1 MEDRNY
7 YINQSIG
14 NSGVS
19 EVEKFNTI
27 GDYTRQQ
34 DPTFLMKE
42 SRLRPNSGTYFG
54 ASSSRWDKNLP
65 SVDQLMAEGL
75 TADQARGEEQTV
87 FNRIGNALINN
98 AVIAGTTAISGSL
111 GVIWGALDAISNQ
124 ELNKL
129 YDNAVNRKMLEW
141 QESAAQAAP
150 NYYTKDYSE
159 SSIWKKLGTSVF
171 WADLIKNLGFT
182 EGMLIP
188 GMGVSSALSKAP
200 LAAQLIGSSVAGA
213 LSEASTEALQVKQ
226 NKLNLENTQ
235 IADEYNKAILAAKSP
250 EEKALIDQEYKKTL
264 LGIEEDA
271 NKAGNYVLGYN
282 MALLTLSNS
291 LEWGKLFT
299 RGNKASRAAL
309 LAKERSKGIKVGK
322 DGLSLNIEQPW
333 LNTAKN
339 IGERGFQA
347 FTEGTEEVLQ
357 DVAVKSAD
365 LNLNYN
371 SFNESVFN
379 PEKRELANGA
389 IQSLGMAFSQAM
401 KDPDTATDFA
411 MGFLTSVV
419 GSPRF
424 RSPKENG
431 QWRSPMTMEGGVTE
445 FLRERR
451 EYGKRRALVNE
462 INERL
467 SDPTLEEYYK
477 GIVRDTDLTDKANL
491 ALEAG
496 DDFNFHNYQFASMV
510 SDIIMLDNAGQFGL
524 FNTILEKASAVSDA
538 DIKSLI
544 DSGLFQQNGNPMS
557 VEDVRSKI
565 QENVG
570 IMQGLASQ
578 YREMKES
585 LEASKNGSQLSKDAL
600 ENIIYAKMQLDNW
613 KKRQTDISNELMGLY
628 KDEIYDSTD
637 EKAVSP
643 EHFRLLATL
652 PVIRNELKKLVEE
665 SELTDD
671 VKETWIKKID
681 DLNKIQDNMKKF
693 SDKINEYYSSPQK
706 ANAEQEKI
714 KEKAVKKDQKK
725 KTDTAKES
733 LQKATTPREL
743 RNVYNN
749 ILSQGDVTEAELER
763 ALNELAEEGNPV
775 AKENKNIQSLYQG
788 TVAKISEMGLEDTEI
803 ANAIQMLNNAMNSA
817 KNVGEMIEPSNPNYT
832 EATTFFNMENPSSG
846 DPALDKQTFLSAQV
860 AVAKALQKQLMEM
873 GKNAE
878 AAKFT
883 TSENPAP
890 GTNESGTTG
899 NSGVSE
905 VPSAKGHDSIPSASI
920 TSESG
925 EPGVN
930 AGNLPAN
937 YDNSGVEQQ
946 PNTNESQKKEI
957 EEETSTDPNK
967 SWFPLSWFFLGS
979 KKKGVLIPI
988 SDTQAIQKE
997 DASVNFGQ
1005 IPQWIEQNRAQ
1016 EYVDTGNLK
1025 VGDNLVLGIPSDL
1038 KDTNGN
1044 PVIVYYKVEDNNH
1057 IPVGIFTASGNL
1069 AKDIK
1074 SKILEEYKKADQ
1086 SKPFFSSI
1094 TTTVND
1100 VKTGYVE
1107 YGESR
1112 NLDSTDNITFAIVRN
1127 GSLDLGASSIKLN
1140 EVNRPKNISQK
1151 NGMVYIAIPNSRKGM
1166 SGGYTLVGA
1175 KVKKFSS
1182 KEFDLTSPKNAESS
1196 VVKNIRK
1203 SVEAII
1209 NAKTQADLLNR
1220 VQELSKYL
1228 YIPNLNFYI
1237 VEDGTIRVTR
1247 NILDSSG
1254 NVIKKLVKKADGTS
1268 VYENSETVVGVY
1280 KDPEILFG
1288 DLYKMGLNFN
1298 IDRTSINTPEYNKT
1312 ILDSGI
1318 VSINAVNTNHTV
1330 GGWFTANPVGENGEI
1345 KGSKIP
1351 FNNPTPSNTPK
1362 SNDNSIIVTIN
1373 NKQVTLFPTGEYL
1386 SLKDGVRRL
1395 PTNLADVER
1404 YKALYTL
1411 QKQYGNATEGPTMWN
1426 NKAIVGDR
1434 VIDRTTGEWVTGA
1447 AADEVF
1453 RHVYPKPIPA
1463 STIKSRTPKDS
1474 IVVTRTYNGYSV
1486 IFGKE
1491 NKLKNKT
1498 GDIRKKPNGWGKNE
1512 NGLVYYKKELAGR
1525 SGDNITFWF
1534 EEELSD
1540 SDKKI
1545 IESIADAIRLDTN
1558 KFNEL
1563 DYIKGTSQEVQSSDI
1578 LFQNHDDMN
1587 PIEDLSDNSKLPNSK
1602 VGYYLDSRDKKIH
1615 KTYMVSAGEILGTP
1629 VQIIKIP
1636 VLTSGLNSKG
1646 PKKVA
1651 GYNYGIVLPNGQSY
1665 IGTNLNVETPIN
1677 TVFEGIKK
1685 SFEGPGA
1692 GPRGQEFVEKHKKEF
1707 TELKNMPSVFPTEV
1721 ATPIDTEVKQE
1732 TPTTTTDNDEMSFE
1746 DFAALMGANI
1756 GGNPTAK
1763 LREAKKESEKFDIDK
1778 EVKWLSTVLPN
1789 IPVEVVRGLIH
1800 IAGKNA
1806 WGTFSNAG
1814 ITLSNVAAEGTAYHE
1829 AFHAVFS
1836 LGLNGNERANLMKEA
1851 SEESKLTDP
1860 VELEEWLAERFR
1872 EYVINQ
1878 KSKTIGQKIKEF
1890 FKKLWNLI
1898 RGIQEAEPMRYSIY
1912 KKIMSSKYK
1921 NMKIGTTEESSTR
1934 LRPEEY
1940 TPEMLD
1946 ILSTAKYDKDGNI
1959 LAPNGK
1965 PSNLNER
1972 QWVHVRTKA
1981 FKEWFGDWEK
1991 YAPKSDFSKVEEQ
2004 LVLVFERIP
2013 ELSKI
2018 GSIREYAAYLADKFP
2033 NSVDRNVYWHGTNED
2048 FSEGFKSA
2056 KKGKGSGAPETQ
2068 SRNDFYLAK
2077 QAWTVLQYVNGVNR
2091 NSVDKNGFA
2100 HWNKLWWEL
2109 KEIMSNGRR
2118 ENNNWKDMVI
2128 GEETVRQGIPN
2139 KKGVFNRDKGGSN
2152 GKWLSERKADYGY
2165 ENKSDKEF
2173 FEDILGIQ
2181 WGKDTF
2187 NTWTKRNAE
2196 VFKALE
2202 KTQKGIYPAIINTQN
2217 PIREKGQNTYYEE
2230 QRGLFTQAERE
2241 NNDAILGE
2249 QTDNEFGSDVAVVL
2263 NASEKNVHFLGT
2275 KEDVEGFKKWLEENH
2290 ASKVVDENGEPL
2302 VVWHSGMSEIKDN
2315 IFRNKVITTIN
2326 KEEEWVTDKSIED
2339 YIKEGYIISEEDIA
2353 KYNEGKDVEIAK
2365 PNAIYASSERDVS
2378 NSYTK
2383 KSYEASIEFDEEV
2396 EDRAEQKAE
2405 DWGNEEYYL
2414 YLDFL
2419 KTTRDKELASKMTDE
2434 EMLKRHPEG
2443 KEEYI
2448 SPTNPYE
2455 YKDTPIGTELALFS
2469 AIKNPLIVDA
2479 HKSNWNDISFN
2490 GETHTTRTLEKY
2502 ARNNG
2507 YDGIIVKN
2515 VLDIGP
2521 YGRLEA
2527 HKFSTIVAAMNP
2539 NQIKSATDN
2548 TGTYSRKN
2556 DDIRLRKVKEDNELF
2571 LENGYSENWIKN
2583 ATEEEKEVAK
2593 YCIGI

>member
-7 YINQSIG
+7 YINQSID

-19 EVEKFNTI
+19 KVEKFNKI
-27 GDYTRQQ
+27 SDYIRQQ

-54 ASSSRWDKNLP
+54 ASSSKFDKNLP
-65 SVDQLMAEGL
+65 SVEQLMAEGL
-75 TADQARGEEQTV
+75 TADQARGIEQPV
-87 FNRIGNALINN
+87 FNRIGNALVNN

-111 GVIWGALDAISNQ
+111 GVIWGAIDALANQ

-129 YDNAVNRKMLEW
+129 YDNPVNKKMLEL
-141 QESAAQAAP
+141 QEATAKAAP
-150 NYYTKDYSE
+150 NYYTKEYEE
-159 SSIWKKLGTSVF
+159 SSIWKKLGTSIF

-182 EGMLIP
+182 EGMLVP
-188 GMGVSSALSKAP
+188 GMGVSAALSKAP

-213 LSEASTEALQVKQ
+213 LSEASIEALQAKQ
-226 NKLNLENTQ
+226 DKLNLENTQ
-235 IADEYNKAILAAKSP
+235 IANEYNKAILAAKNP
-250 EEKALIDQEYKKTL
+250 EERKLIDQEYNKTL
-264 LGIEEDA
+264 LSMEEDA

-347 FTEGTEEVLQ
+347 FTEGTEELLQ
-357 DVAVKSAD
+357 DVAVKAAD
-365 LNLNYN
+365 LNPNYN

-379 PEKRELANGA
+379 PEKRELANSSL
-389 IQSLGMAFSQAM
+389 QSLGMAFSQAM
-401 KDPDTATDFA
+401 KDSDTATDFA
-411 MGFLTSVV
+411 MGFFTSIL

-424 RSPKENG
+424 RGPKENG
-431 QWRSPMTMEGGVTE
+431 KWRSPITMEGGITE

-451 EYGKRRALVNE
+451 EYGKRKALVDD
-462 INERL
+462 INRRL
-467 SDPTLEEYYK
+467 SDPTFEEYYK
-477 GIVRDTDLTDKANL
+477 GIVRDADLTDKANL

-496 DDFNFHNYQFASMV
+496 DEFNFHNYQFASMI
-510 SDIIMLDNAGQFGL
+510 SDIIMFDNVGQFNL
-524 FNTILEKASAVSDA
+524 FNNILDKASAISDSE
-538 DIKSLI
+538 IKSLI

-557 VEDVRSKI
+557 EEDARNKI
-565 QENVG
+565 QENVEL
-570 IMQGLASQ
+570 MRGLASQ
-578 YREMKES
+578 YRKIKEN
-585 LEASKNGSQLSKDAL
+585 LEASDNGSQLSKDAL

-613 KKRQTDISNELMGLY
+613 RKRQTDISNELMNLY
-628 KDEIYDSTD
+628 KDDIYDSTD

-652 PVIRNELKKLVEE
+652 PAIRDELKRLIEE

-671 VKETWIKKID
+671 VKETWIKKIE

-706 ANAEQEKI
+706 ANIAQEKI
-714 KEKAVKKDQKK
+714 KEKAVKNDQKRK
-725 KTDTAKES
+725 VDIAKEQ
-733 LQKATTPREL
+733 LQKATTPKAL
-743 RNVYNN
+743 RSVYNG
-749 ILSQGDVTEAELER
+749 ILNKGDLTETEL
-763 ALNELAEEGNPV
+763 AKAVNELIEEGNTV
-775 AKENKNIQSLYQG
+775 AVENKNIQSLYQG
-788 TVAKISEMGLEDTEI
+788 TIAKISNMGLDNQETS
-803 ANAIQMLNNAMNSA
+803 NAIQMLNTAMNNA
-817 KNVGEMIEPSNPNYT
+817 RNVAEMIEPSNPSYT
-832 EATTFFNMENPSSG
+832 EISTFFNSENPSSG
-846 DPALDKQTFLSAQV
+846 NPVLDKETFLKAQV
-860 AVAKALQKQLMEM
+860 IVAKALQEQLKEM

-883 TSENPAP
+883 TTENPAP

-905 VPSAKGHDSIPSASI
+905 APSAKGHDSIPSASI
-920 TSESG
+920 TSEAG
-925 EPGVN
+925 EPGVS

-946 PNTNESQKKEI
+946 PDTNESQKKEMD
-957 EEETSTDPNK
+957 EETPIDPNK

-979 KKKGVLIPI
+979 KKKRILIPI
-988 SDTQAIQKE
+988 SDTQAIKKE

-1005 IPQWIEQNRAQ
+1005 IPQWIEQNRVQ
-1016 EYVDTGNLK
+1016 EHVDTGHLK
-1025 VGDNLVLGIPSDL
+1025 IGDKLVLGIPSDL
-1038 KDTNGN
+1038 KDINGN
-1044 PVIVYYKVEDNNH
+1044 PVIVYYKVIGDDYM
-1057 IPVGIFTASGNL
+1057 PVGIFTASGNL
-1069 AKDIK
+1069 AKNTK
-1074 SKILEEYKKADQ
+1074 SKILEEYKKVDQ

-1151 NGMVYIAIPNSRKGM
+1151 NGMVYITIPNSRKGM

-1175 KVKKFSS
+1175 KVKKFNS

-1196 VVKNIRK
+1196 IVKNIRK

-1220 VQELSKYL
+1220 LQELSKYL

-1237 VEDGTIRVTR
+1237 VGDGIIRVTR
-1247 NILDSSG
+1247 NVLDNSG

-1280 KDPEILFG
+1280 KDPESLFG

-1330 GGWFTANPVGENGEI
+1330 GGWFTANPIGENGEI

-1351 FNNPTPSNTPK
+1351 FNNPTPSNTPQ
-1362 SNDNSIIVTIN
+1362 SNDNNIIVTIN

-1395 PTNLADVER
+1395 PTNPADVER

-1411 QKQYGNATEGPTMWN
+1411 QKQYGNATEGSTMWN
-1426 NKAIVGDR
+1426 NKAIINGK
-1434 VIDRTTGEWVTGA
+1434 VIDRTTGEWVIGA
-1447 AADEVF
+1447 AADEV
-1453 RHVYPKPIPA
+1453 RNYVNPKVVA
-1463 STIKSRTPKDS
+1463 TNTEKSDT
-1474 IVVTRTYNGYSV
+1474 
-1486 IFGKE
+1486 
-1491 NKLKNKT
+1491 L
-1498 GDIRKKPNGWGKNE
+1498 
-1512 NGLVYYKKELAGR
+1512 
-1525 SGDNITFWF
+1525 F
-1534 EEELSD
+1534 E
-1540 SDKKI
+1540 
-1545 IESIADAIRLDTN
+1545 
-1558 KFNEL
+1558 
-1563 DYIKGTSQEVQSSDI
+1563 
-1578 LFQNHDDMN
+1578 NHDNMN
-1587 PIEDLSDNSKLPNSK
+1587 PIEDLSDNSKFPNSK
-1602 VGYYLDSRDKKIH
+1602 IGYYLDSRDKKIH

-1646 PKKVA
+1646 PKKLA

-1685 SFEGPGA
+1685 SFEGPGV
-1692 GPRGQEFVEKHKKEF
+1692 GPKGQEFVEKHKKEF

-1721 ATPIDTEVKQE
+1721 AAPIGTEVKQE
-1732 TPTTTTDNDEMSFE
+1732 TPATTADNDEMSFE
-1746 DFAALMGANI
+1746 DFAAMMGADI
-1756 GGNPTAK
+1756 SGNPTAK
-1763 LREAKKESEKFDIDK
+1763 LREANKESEKFDIDK
-1778 EVKWLSTVLPN
+1778 EIKWLSNVLPN
-1789 IPVEVVRGLIH
+1789 IPVETVEGLIH

-1814 ITLSNVAAEGTAYHE
+1814 ITLSSVAADGTAYHE

-1860 VELEEWLAERFR
+1860 VEIEEWLAERFR

-1878 KSKTIGQKIKEF
+1878 KSKTVGQKIKEF

-1921 NMKIGTTEESSTR
+1921 NIKVGTTEESSTR

-1965 PSNLNER
+1965 PSNLDER
-1972 QWVHVRTKA
+1972 QWIHVRTKA
-1981 FKEWFGDWEK
+1981 FKEWFGDWEND
-1991 YAPKSDFSKVEEQ
+1991 PK
-2004 LVLVFERIP
+2004 
-2013 ELSKI
+2013 
-2018 GSIREYAAYLADKFP
+2018 
-2033 NSVDRNVYWHGTNED
+2033 N
-2048 FSEGFKSA
+2048 
-2056 KKGKGSGAPETQ
+2056 
-2068 SRNDFYLAK
+2068 
-2077 QAWTVLQYVNGVNR
+2077 
-2091 NSVDKNGFA
+2091 
-2100 HWNKLWWEL
+2100 
-2109 KEIMSNGRR
+2109 
-2118 ENNNWKDMVI
+2118 
-2128 GEETVRQGIPN
+2128 
-2139 KKGVFNRDKGGSN
+2139 
-2152 GKWLSERKADYGY
+2152 
-2165 ENKSDKEF
+2165 
-2173 FEDILGIQ
+2173 
-2181 WGKDTF
+2181 
-2187 NTWTKRNAE
+2187 
-2196 VFKALE
+2196 
-2202 KTQKGIYPAIINTQN
+2202 
-2217 PIREKGQNTYYEE
+2217 
-2230 QRGLFTQAERE
+2230 
-2241 NNDAILGE
+2241 
-2249 QTDNEFGSDVAVVL
+2249 
-2263 NASEKNVHFLGT
+2263 
-2275 KEDVEGFKKWLEENH
+2275 

-2315 IFRNKVITTIN
+2315 TFRNKVITTIN
-2326 KEEEWVTDKSIED
+2326 KEEEWITNKSIED

-2396 EDRAEQKAE
+2396 EDRAEQRAE

-2443 KEEYI
+2443 KEKYI

-2455 YKDTPIGTELALFS
+2455 YKDIPIGTELAIFS

-2479 HKSNWNDISFN
+2479 HESNWNDISFN

-2527 HKFSTIVAAMNP
+2527 NKFSTVVAAMNS

-2548 TGTYSRKN
+2548 TGTYSKEN
-2556 DDIRLRKVKEDNELF
+2556 NDIRLRRIKEDNELF

-2583 ATEEEKEVAK
+2583 ATKEEKEIAK

>member
-7 YINQSIG
+7 YINQGID

-19 EVEKFNTI
+19 KVEKFNKI
-27 GDYTRQQ
+27 SDYTRQQ
-34 DPTFLMKE
+34 DPTFLMEE

-54 ASSSRWDKNLP
+54 ASSSKFDNNLP

-75 TADQARGEEQTV
+75 TADQARGIEQPV
-87 FNRIGNALINN
+87 FNRIGNALVNN

-111 GVIWGALDAISNQ
+111 GVIWGAIDALANQ

-129 YDNAVNRKMLEW
+129 YDNPVNKKMLEL
-141 QESAAQAAP
+141 QEATAKAAP
-150 NYYTKDYSE
+150 NYYTKEYEE
-159 SSIWKKLGTSVF
+159 SSIWKKLGTSIF

-188 GMGVSSALSKAP
+188 GMGVSAALSKTPMAM
-200 LAAQLIGSSVAGA
+200 QLIGSSVAGA
-213 LSEASTEALQVKQ
+213 LSEASIEAIQAKQ
-226 NKLNLENTQ
+226 DKLNLESTQ
-235 IADEYNKAILAAKSP
+235 IANEYNKAILAAKSP
-250 EEKALIDQEYKKTL
+250 EERRLIDQEYNKTL
-264 LGIEEDA
+264 QGIEDDA
-271 NKAGNYVLGYN
+271 NKVGNYVLGYN
-282 MALLTLSNS
+282 MALLTATNS
-291 LEWGKLFT
+291 LEWEKLFT
-299 RGNKASRAAL
+299 RGNKASRAAI
-309 LAKERSKGIKVGK
+309 LAKERSQGIKAAK

-339 IGERGFQA
+339 LGSRGYQA
-347 FTEGTEEVLQ
+347 LTEGMEEVLQ
-357 DVAVKSAD
+357 DVAVKAAD
-365 LNLNYN
+365 LNPNYN

-379 PEKRELANGA
+379 PEKRELANSSL
-389 IQSLGMAFSQAM
+389 QSLGMAFSQAM
-401 KDPDTATDFA
+401 KDSDTATDFA
-411 MGFLTSVV
+411 MGFFTSVL

-431 QWRSPMTMEGGVTE
+431 KWRSPITMEGGVTE
-445 FLRERR
+445 FLKERR
-451 EYGKRRALVNE
+451 EYGKRKALVDE
-462 INERL
+462 INRRL
-467 SDPTLEEYYK
+467 SDPTFEEYYK
-477 GIVRDTDLTDKANL
+477 GIVRDNDLTSKANL

-496 DDFNFHNYQFASMV
+496 DEFNFHNYQFASMI
-510 SDIIMLDNAGQFGL
+510 SDIIMFDNVGQFNL
-524 FNTILEKASAVSDA
+524 FNNILDKASAISDSE
-538 DIKSLI
+538 IKSLI

-557 VEDVRSKI
+557 EEDARNKI
-565 QENVG
+565 QENVEL
-570 IMQGLASQ
+570 MRGLASQ
-578 YREMKES
+578 YRKIKEN
-585 LEASKNGSQLSKDAL
+585 LEASDNGSQLSKDAL

-613 KKRQTDISNELMGLY
+613 RKRQTDISNELMNLY

-643 EHFRLLATL
+643 EHFRLLSTL
-652 PVIRNELKKLVEE
+652 PVIRDELKRLIEE

-671 VKETWIKKID
+671 VKETWIKKIE

-706 ANAEQEKI
+706 ANIAQEKI
-714 KEKAVKKDQKK
+714 KEKAVKNDQKRK
-725 KTDTAKES
+725 VDIAKEQ
-733 LQKATTPREL
+733 LQKATTPKAL
-743 RNVYNN
+743 RNVYNG
-749 ILSQGDVTEAELER
+749 ILNKGDLTEAELTK
-763 ALNELAEEGNPV
+763 AVNELIEKGNTV
-775 AKENKNIQSLYQG
+775 AVENKNIQSLYQG
-788 TVAKISEMGLEDTEI
+788 TVAKISNMGLDNQETS
-803 ANAIQMLNNAMNSA
+803 NAIQMLNTAMNNA
-817 KNVGEMIEPSNPNYT
+817 RNVAEMIEPSNPSYT
-832 EATTFFNMENPSSG
+832 EISTFFNSENPSSG
-846 DPALDKQTFLSAQV
+846 NPVLDKETFLKAQV
-860 AVAKALQKQLMEM
+860 IVAKALQEQLKEM

-883 TSENPAP
+883 TTENPAP

-905 VPSAKGHDSIPSASI
+905 APSAKGHDSIPSASI
-920 TSESG
+920 TSENG
-925 EPGVN
+925 EPGVS

-946 PNTNESQKKEI
+946 PDTNESQKKEMD
-957 EEETSTDPNK
+957 EETPIDPNK

-1005 IPQWIEQNRAQ
+1005 IPQWIEQNRVQ
-1016 EYVDTGNLK
+1016 EHVDTGYLK
-1025 VGDNLVLGIPSDL
+1025 VGDKLVLGIPSDL
-1038 KDTNGN
+1038 KDINGN
-1044 PVIVYYKVEDNNH
+1044 PVIVYYKVIGDDYM
-1057 IPVGIFTASGNL
+1057 PVGIFTASGNL
-1069 AKDIK
+1069 AKNIK
-1074 SKILEEYKKADQ
+1074 SKVLEEYKKADR
-1086 SKPFFSSI
+1086 SKSFFSSI

-1100 VKTGYVE
+1100 IKTGYVE

-1112 NLDSTDNITFAIVRN
+1112 TLDSTDDITFAIVRN

-1151 NGMVYIAIPNSRKGM
+1151 NGMVYIAIPNSRIGM

-1175 KVKKFSS
+1175 KVKKFNS
-1182 KEFDLTSPKNAESS
+1182 KEFDLTSPKNAESP

-1220 VQELSKYL
+1220 LQELSKYL

-1237 VEDGTIRVTR
+1237 VGDGAIRVTK
-1247 NILDSSG
+1247 NVLDISG
-1254 NVIKKLVKKADGTS
+1254 KVVKKLVKKANGTS

-1280 KDPEILFG
+1280 KDPESLFG

-1312 ILDSGI
+1312 IIDSGI

-1351 FNNPTPSNTPK
+1351 FNNPTPSNTPQ

-1395 PTNLADVER
+1395 PINPSDVER

-1426 NKAIVGDR
+1426 NKAVINGK
-1434 VIDRTTGEWVTGA
+1434 VIDRTTGEWVIGA
-1447 AADEVF
+1447 AADEVINKIN
-1453 RHVYPKPIPA
+1453 PKPSPT
-1463 STIKSRTPKDS
+1463 STTKETQSTDS
-1474 IVVTRTYNGYSV
+1474 I
-1486 IFGKE
+1486 
-1491 NKLKNKT
+1491 
-1498 GDIRKKPNGWGKNE
+1498 
-1512 NGLVYYKKELAGR
+1512 
-1525 SGDNITFWF
+1525 
-1534 EEELSD
+1534 
-1540 SDKKI
+1540 
-1545 IESIADAIRLDTN
+1545 
-1558 KFNEL
+1558 
-1563 DYIKGTSQEVQSSDI
+1563 
-1578 LFQNHDDMN
+1578 FQNHDDMN
-1587 PIEDLSDNSKLPNSK
+1587 PIEDLSDNSKFPNSK
-1602 VGYYLDSRDKKIH
+1602 VGYYLDSRDNKIH

-1677 TVFEGIKK
+1677 TVFEGIRK

-1721 ATPIDTEVKQE
+1721 SAPIDTEVKQE
-1732 TPTTTTDNDEMSFE
+1732 TPATTTDNDEMSFE
-1746 DFAALMGANI
+1746 DFAAMMGADI
-1756 GGNPTAK
+1756 SGNPTAK

-1778 EVKWLSTVLPN
+1778 EIKWLSTALPN
-1789 IPVEVVRGLIH
+1789 IPVETVEGLIH

-1921 NMKIGTTEESSTR
+1921 NIKVGTTEESSTR

-1946 ILSTAKYDKDGNI
+1946 ILSTAKYDKNGNI

-1981 FKEWFGDWEK
+1981 FKEWFGDWENN
-1991 YAPKSDFSKVEEQ
+1991 P
-2004 LVLVFERIP
+2004 
-2013 ELSKI
+2013 
-2018 GSIREYAAYLADKFP
+2018 
-2033 NSVDRNVYWHGTNED
+2033 
-2048 FSEGFKSA
+2048 SE
-2056 KKGKGSGAPETQ
+2056 
-2068 SRNDFYLAK
+2068 
-2077 QAWTVLQYVNGVNR
+2077 
-2091 NSVDKNGFA
+2091 
-2100 HWNKLWWEL
+2100 
-2109 KEIMSNGRR
+2109 
-2118 ENNNWKDMVI
+2118 
-2128 GEETVRQGIPN
+2128 
-2139 KKGVFNRDKGGSN
+2139 
-2152 GKWLSERKADYGY
+2152 
-2165 ENKSDKEF
+2165 
-2173 FEDILGIQ
+2173 
-2181 WGKDTF
+2181 
-2187 NTWTKRNAE
+2187 
-2196 VFKALE
+2196 
-2202 KTQKGIYPAIINTQN
+2202 
-2217 PIREKGQNTYYEE
+2217 
-2230 QRGLFTQAERE
+2230 
-2241 NNDAILGE
+2241 
-2249 QTDNEFGSDVAVVL
+2249 
-2263 NASEKNVHFLGT
+2263 
-2275 KEDVEGFKKWLEENH
+2275 

-2302 VVWHSGMSEIKDN
+2302 VVYHGTSSAPFNIFDKNRIGSRNLFGTHKEGFYFTDLKENAKSVAIKMNRGDLIINGEPLFKSDYPFLDSDYISKKVGYKVSDKFADIKIAKSPYDINVIKDYYKAIGEKVEVIELQEGNEN
-2315 IFRNKVITTIN
+2315 IYPSFLN
-2326 KEEEWVTDKSIED
+2326 
-2339 YIKEGYIISEEDIA
+2339 IKEMPIKDYEGQNLMDTHSIDFDNFVKEA
-2353 KYNEGKDVEIAK
+2353 KEGGKLQNIKD
-2365 PNAIYASSERDVS
+2365 
-2378 NSYTK
+2378 
-2383 KSYEASIEFDEEV
+2383 
-2396 EDRAEQKAE
+2396 
-2405 DWGNEEYYL
+2405 GNFKLANTY
-2414 YLDFL
+2414 FV
-2419 KTTRDKELASKMTDE
+2419 KE
-2434 EMLKRHPEG
+2434 
-2443 KEEYI
+2443 
-2448 SPTNPYE
+2448 
-2455 YKDTPIGTELALFS
+2455 
-2469 AIKNPLIVDA
+2469 
-2479 HKSNWNDISFN
+2479 
-2490 GETHTTRTLEKY
+2490 
-2502 ARNNG
+2502 
-2507 YDGIIVKN
+2507 
-2515 VLDIGP
+2515 
-2521 YGRLEA
+2521 
-2527 HKFSTIVAAMNP
+2527 P

-2548 TGTYSRKN
+2548 IGTYSKEN
-2556 DDIRLRKVKEDNELF
+2556 NDIRLRKIEEDNKLF

-2583 ATEEEKEVAK
+2583 ATEEEKEIAK

>member
-7 YINQSIG
+7 YINQGID

-19 EVEKFNTI
+19 KVEKFNKI
-27 GDYTRQQ
+27 SDYIRQQ
-34 DPTFLMKE
+34 DPTFLMEE

-54 ASSSRWDKNLP
+54 ASSSKFDNNLP
-65 SVDQLMAEGL
+65 SVDQLMAEDL
-75 TADQARGEEQTV
+75 TADQARGIEQPV
-87 FNRIGNALINN
+87 FNRIGNALVNN

-111 GVIWGALDAISNQ
+111 GVIWGAIDALANQ

-129 YDNAVNRKMLEW
+129 YDNPVNRKMLEL
-141 QESAAQAAP
+141 QEATAKAAP
-150 NYYTKDYSE
+150 NYYTKEYEE
-159 SSIWKKLGTSVF
+159 SSIWKKLGTSIF

-182 EGMLIP
+182 EGMLVP
-188 GMGVSSALSKAP
+188 GMGVSAALSKAP
-200 LAAQLIGSSVAGA
+200 MAMQLIGSSVAGA
-213 LSEASTEALQVKQ
+213 LSEASIEAIQAKQ
-226 NKLNLENTQ
+226 DKLNSENIQ
-235 IADEYNKAILAAKSP
+235 IANEYNKAILAAKSP
-250 EEKALIDQEYKKTL
+250 EEKRLIDQEYNKTL
-264 LGIEEDA
+264 QGIEDDA
-271 NKAGNYVLGYN
+271 NKVGNYVLGYN
-282 MALLTLSNS
+282 MALLTATNS

-299 RGNKASRAAL
+299 RGNKASRAAI
-309 LAKERSKGIKVGK
+309 LAKERSQGIKAAK

-339 IGERGFQA
+339 LGSRGYQA
-347 FTEGTEEVLQ
+347 LTEGMEELLQ

-365 LNLNYN
+365 LNPNYN

-379 PEKRELANGA
+379 PEKRELANSSL
-389 IQSLGMAFSQAM
+389 QSLGMAFSQAM
-401 KDPDTATDFA
+401 KDSDTATDFA
-411 MGFLTSVV
+411 MGFFTSVL

-424 RSPKENG
+424 RGPKENG
-431 QWRSPMTMEGGVTE
+431 KWRSPVTMEGGVTE

-451 EYGKRRALVNE
+451 EYGKRKALVDE
-462 INERL
+462 INRRL
-467 SDPTLEEYYK
+467 SDPTFEEYYK
-477 GIVRDTDLTDKANL
+477 GIVRDNDLTDKANL

-496 DDFNFHNYQFASMV
+496 DEFNFHNYQFASMI
-510 SDIIMLDNAGQFGL
+510 SDIIMFDNVGQFNL
-524 FNTILEKASAVSDA
+524 FNNILDKASAISDSE
-538 DIKSLI
+538 IKSLI

-557 VEDVRSKI
+557 EEDARNKI
-565 QENVG
+565 QENVEL
-570 IMQGLASQ
+570 MRGLASQ
-578 YREMKES
+578 YRKIKEN
-585 LEASKNGSQLSKDAL
+585 LEASDNGSQLSKDAL

-613 KKRQTDISNELMGLY
+613 RKRQTDISNELVNLY
-628 KDEIYDSTD
+628 KDDIYDSTD

-652 PVIRNELKKLVEE
+652 PAIRDELKRLVEE

-671 VKETWIKKID
+671 VKETWIKKIE

-706 ANAEQEKI
+706 ANIAQEKI
-714 KEKAVKKDQKK
+714 KEKAVKNDQKRK
-725 KTDTAKES
+725 VDIAKEQ
-733 LQKATTPREL
+733 LQKATTPKAL
-743 RNVYNN
+743 RNVYNG
-749 ILSQGDVTEAELER
+749 ILNKGDLTETELTK
-763 ALNELAEEGNPV
+763 AVNELTEEGNPV
-775 AKENKNIQSLYQG
+775 AVENKNIQSLYQG
-788 TVAKISEMGLEDTEI
+788 TVAKISNMGVDNQETS
-803 ANAIQMLNNAMNSA
+803 NAIQMLNTAMNNA
-817 KNVGEMIEPSNPNYT
+817 RNVAEMIEPSNPSYT
-832 EATTFFNMENPSSG
+832 EISTFFNSENPSSG
-846 DPALDKQTFLSAQV
+846 NPVLDKETFLKAQV
-860 AVAKALQKQLMEM
+860 IVAKALQEQLKEM

-883 TSENPAP
+883 TTENPAP

-905 VPSAKGHDSIPSASI
+905 APSAKGHDSTPSASI
-920 TSESG
+920 TSENG
-925 EPGVN
+925 EPGVS

-946 PNTNESQKKEI
+946 PDTNESQKKEMDD
-957 EEETSTDPNK
+957 ETPIDPNK

-979 KKKGVLIPI
+979 KKKKRVLIPI
-988 SDTQAIQKE
+988 SNKQAIQKE

-1005 IPQWIEQNRAQ
+1005 IPQWIEQNRVQ
-1016 EYVDTGNLK
+1016 EHVDTGHLK
-1025 VGDNLVLGIPSDL
+1025 VGDKLVLGIPSDL
-1038 KDTNGN
+1038 KDINGN
-1044 PVIVYYKVEDNNH
+1044 PVIVYYKVIGDDYM
-1057 IPVGIFTASGNL
+1057 PVGIFTASGNL
-1069 AKDIK
+1069 AKNIE

-1086 SKPFFSSI
+1086 SKSFFSSI

-1100 VKTGYVE
+1100 TKTGYVE

-1112 NLDSTDNITFAIVRN
+1112 ILDSTDNITFAIVRN

-1166 SGGYTLVGA
+1166 SGGYTLVGV
-1175 KVKKFSS
+1175 KVKKFNS
-1182 KEFDLTSPKNAESS
+1182 KEFDLTSPKNAESPI
-1196 VVKNIRK
+1196 VKNIRK

-1209 NAKTQADLLNR
+1209 NVKTQADLLNR
-1220 VQELSKYL
+1220 LQELSKYL

-1237 VEDGTIRVTR
+1237 VGDGTIRVTK
-1247 NILDSSG
+1247 NVLDISG
-1254 NVIKKLVKKADGTS
+1254 NVVKKLVKKANGTS

-1280 KDPEILFG
+1280 KDPESLFG

-1351 FNNPTPSNTPK
+1351 FNNPTPSNTPQ
-1362 SNDNSIIVTIN
+1362 SNDNSIVVTIN

-1386 SLKDGVRRL
+1386 SLKDGVRRF
-1395 PTNLADVER
+1395 PTNPADVER

-1411 QKQYGNATEGPTMWN
+1411 QKQYGNATEGSTMWN
-1426 NKAIVGDR
+1426 NKAVINGK
-1434 VIDRTTGEWVTGA
+1434 VIDRTTGEWVIGA
-1447 AADEVF
+1447 AADEVINKIN
-1453 RHVYPKPIPA
+1453 PKPSPT
-1463 STIKSRTPKDS
+1463 STTKGTQSTDS
-1474 IVVTRTYNGYSV
+1474 I
-1486 IFGKE
+1486 
-1491 NKLKNKT
+1491 
-1498 GDIRKKPNGWGKNE
+1498 
-1512 NGLVYYKKELAGR
+1512 
-1525 SGDNITFWF
+1525 
-1534 EEELSD
+1534 
-1540 SDKKI
+1540 
-1545 IESIADAIRLDTN
+1545 
-1558 KFNEL
+1558 
-1563 DYIKGTSQEVQSSDI
+1563 
-1578 LFQNHDDMN
+1578 FQNHDDMN
-1587 PIEDLSDNSKLPNSK
+1587 PIEDLSDNSKFPNSK
-1602 VGYYLDSRDKKIH
+1602 VGYYLDSRDSKIH

-1646 PKKVA
+1646 PKKLA

-1677 TVFEGIKK
+1677 TVFEGIRK

-1721 ATPIDTEVKQE
+1721 AAPIGTEVKQE
-1732 TPTTTTDNDEMSFE
+1732 TPATTADNDEMSFE
-1746 DFAALMGANI
+1746 DFAAMMGVDI
-1756 GGNPTAK
+1756 GSNPTAK

-1778 EVKWLSTVLPN
+1778 EIKWLSTALPN
-1789 IPVEVVRGLIH
+1789 IPVETVEGLIH

-1814 ITLSNVAAEGTAYHE
+1814 ITLSNVAADGTAYHE

-1898 RGIQEAEPMRYSIY
+1898 KGVQEAEPMRYSIY

-1921 NMKIGTTEESSTR
+1921 NIRVGTAKEDSTR

-1946 ILSTAKYDKDGNI
+1946 ILSTAKYDKNGNI

-1965 PSNLNER
+1965 PSNLDER

-1981 FKEWFGDWEK
+1981 FKDWFGDWENN
-1991 YAPKSDFSKVEEQ
+1991 P
-2004 LVLVFERIP
+2004 
-2013 ELSKI
+2013 
-2018 GSIREYAAYLADKFP
+2018 
-2033 NSVDRNVYWHGTNED
+2033 
-2048 FSEGFKSA
+2048 SE
-2056 KKGKGSGAPETQ
+2056 
-2068 SRNDFYLAK
+2068 
-2077 QAWTVLQYVNGVNR
+2077 
-2091 NSVDKNGFA
+2091 
-2100 HWNKLWWEL
+2100 
-2109 KEIMSNGRR
+2109 
-2118 ENNNWKDMVI
+2118 
-2128 GEETVRQGIPN
+2128 
-2139 KKGVFNRDKGGSN
+2139 
-2152 GKWLSERKADYGY
+2152 
-2165 ENKSDKEF
+2165 
-2173 FEDILGIQ
+2173 
-2181 WGKDTF
+2181 
-2187 NTWTKRNAE
+2187 
-2196 VFKALE
+2196 
-2202 KTQKGIYPAIINTQN
+2202 
-2217 PIREKGQNTYYEE
+2217 
-2230 QRGLFTQAERE
+2230 
-2241 NNDAILGE
+2241 
-2249 QTDNEFGSDVAVVL
+2249 
-2263 NASEKNVHFLGT
+2263 
-2275 KEDVEGFKKWLEENH
+2275 

-2302 VVWHSGMSEIKDN
+2302 VVWHSGMSEIEDN

-2326 KEEEWVTDKSIED
+2326 KAEEWVTDKNIED
-2339 YIKEGYIISEEDIA
+2339 YIKEGYIISKEDIT
-2353 KYNEGKDVEIAK
+2353 KYNEGKDVEITK

-2396 EDRAEQKAE
+2396 EDRAEQRAE

-2448 SPTNPYE
+2448 SPTNPYK
-2455 YKDTPIGTELALFS
+2455 YQDTPIGTELALFS

-2527 HKFSTIVAAMNP
+2527 HKFSTVVAAMNP

-2548 TGTYSRKN
+2548 TGTYSKEN
-2556 DDIRLRKVKEDNELF
+2556 DDIRLRKIEEDNTLF

-2583 ATEEEKEVAK
+2583 ATEEEKEIAK

>member
-1 MEDRNY
+1 MGDRNY
-7 YINQSIG
+7 YINQGIG

-19 EVEKFNTI
+19 EVEKFNKI
-27 GDYTRQQ
+27 SDYIRQQ
-34 DPTFLMKE
+34 DPTFFMRE

-54 ASSSRWDKNLP
+54 ASSSKWDKNLP

-87 FNRIGNALINN
+87 FNRISNALINN

-111 GVIWGALDAISNQ
+111 GVIWGALDALSNQ

-150 NYYTKDYSE
+150 NYYTKGYSE

-182 EGMLIP
+182 EGMLVP

-213 LSEASTEALQVKQ
+213 LSEASIEALQAKQ
-226 NKLNLENTQ
+226 DKLNLENTQ

-264 LGIEEDA
+264 LGMEEDA

-282 MALLTLSNS
+282 MALLTLTNS

-339 IGERGFQA
+339 VGERSLQA

-365 LNLNYN
+365 LNPNYN

-389 IQSLGMAFSQAM
+389 LQSLGMAFSQAM

-431 QWRSPMTMEGGVTE
+431 QWRSPVTMEGGVTE

-524 FNTILEKASAVSDA
+524 FNTILEKASAISDA

-544 DSGLFQQNGNPMS
+544 NSGLFQQNGNPMS

-613 KKRQTDISNELMGLY
+613 RQRQTDISNELVGLY

-643 EHFRLLATL
+643 EHFKLLATL

-671 VKETWIKKID
+671 VKETWIKKIE
-681 DLNKIQDNMKKF
+681 DLNRIQDNMKKF

-788 TVAKISEMGLEDTEI
+788 TVAKISEMGLEDTET

-832 EATTFFNMENPSSG
+832 EATTFFNTENPSSG
-846 DPALDKQTFLSAQV
+846 NPALDKQTFLSAQV
-860 AVAKALQKQLMEM
+860 AVAKALQKQLIEM

-905 VPSAKGHDSIPSASI
+905 VPSAKGHDSTPSAST

-925 EPGVN
+925 EPGVS

-957 EEETSTDPNK
+957 EEETPTDPNK

-1005 IPQWIEQNRAQ
+1005 IPQWIEQNRVQ
-1016 EYVDTGNLK
+1016 EHVDTGNLK
-1025 VGDNLVLGIPSDL
+1025 VGDKLVLGIPSDL
-1038 KDTNGN
+1038 KDINGN
-1044 PVIVYYKVEDNNH
+1044 PVIVYYKVIGDDYM
-1057 IPVGIFTASGNL
+1057 PVGIFTASGNL
-1069 AKDIK
+1069 AKNTK
-1074 SKILEEYKKADQ
+1074 SRILEEYKKADQ

-1112 NLDSTDNITFAIVRN
+1112 DLNSADNITFAIVRN

-1140 EVNRPKNISQK
+1140 EVSRPKNISQK

-1175 KVKKFSS
+1175 KVRKFSS

-1237 VEDGTIRVTR
+1237 VEDGIIRVTK
-1247 NILDSSG
+1247 NVLDSSG

-1298 IDRTSINTPEYNKT
+1298 IDRASINTPEYNKT

-1318 VSINAVNTNHTV
+1318 VSTNAVNTNHTT
-1330 GGWFTANPVGENGEI
+1330 GGWFTANPVGEKGEI
-1345 KGSKIP
+1345 KGSKTP
-1351 FNNPTPSNTPK
+1351 FNNPTPGNTPK
-1362 SNDNSIIVTIN
+1362 SNDNSVVVTVN
-1373 NKQVTLFPTGEYL
+1373 NKQVTLFPNGEYL
-1386 SLKDGVRRL
+1386 SLKDGARKMPVKME
-1395 PTNLADVER
+1395 DIER
-1404 YKALYTL
+1404 YQVLYTL

-1426 NKAIVGDR
+1426 NKAIINGK
-1434 VIDRTTGEWVTGA
+1434 VIDRTTGEWVIGV
-1447 AADEVF
+1447 AADEV
-1453 RHVYPKPIPA
+1453 RSHVNPKVI
-1463 STIKSRTPKDS
+1463 STNTEK
-1474 IVVTRTYNGYSV
+1474 
-1486 IFGKE
+1486 
-1491 NKLKNKT
+1491 
-1498 GDIRKKPNGWGKNE
+1498 
-1512 NGLVYYKKELAGR
+1512 
-1525 SGDNITFWF
+1525 
-1534 EEELSD
+1534 
-1540 SDKKI
+1540 
-1545 IESIADAIRLDTN
+1545 
-1558 KFNEL
+1558 
-1563 DYIKGTSQEVQSSDI
+1563 SDI
-1578 LFQNHDDMN
+1578 LFENHDDMN
-1587 PIEDLSDNSKLPNSK
+1587 PIEDLSDNSKFPNSK

-1665 IGTNLNVETPIN
+1665 IGANLNVETPIN

-1692 GPRGQEFVEKHKKEF
+1692 GPKGQEFVEKHKKEF
-1707 TELKNMPSVFPTEV
+1707 TELKNMPSVFPTET
-1721 ATPIDTEVKQE
+1721 AAPIGAEVKQE
-1732 TPTTTTDNDEMSFE
+1732 TPATTANNDEMSFE
-1746 DFAALMGANI
+1746 DFAAMMGANI
-1756 GGNPTAK
+1756 SDNPTVK

-1789 IPVEVVRGLIH
+1789 IPVEVVKGLIH

-1806 WGTFSNAG
+1806 WGAFTNAS

-1878 KSKTIGQKIKEF
+1878 KSKTVGQKIKEF

-1921 NMKIGTTEESSTR
+1921 NMRVGTARESSIR
-1934 LRPEEY
+1934 LKPEEY

-1946 ILSTAKYDKDGNI
+1946 ILSTAKYDKDGHI
-1959 LAPNGK
+1959 LAPNDE
-1965 PSNLNER
+1965 PSNLDER

-1981 FKEWFGDWEK
+1981 FKEWFGDWENN
-1991 YAPKSDFSKVEEQ
+1991 P
-2004 LVLVFERIP
+2004 
-2013 ELSKI
+2013 
-2018 GSIREYAAYLADKFP
+2018 
-2033 NSVDRNVYWHGTNED
+2033 
-2048 FSEGFKSA
+2048 SE
-2056 KKGKGSGAPETQ
+2056 
-2068 SRNDFYLAK
+2068 
-2077 QAWTVLQYVNGVNR
+2077 
-2091 NSVDKNGFA
+2091 
-2100 HWNKLWWEL
+2100 
-2109 KEIMSNGRR
+2109 
-2118 ENNNWKDMVI
+2118 
-2128 GEETVRQGIPN
+2128 
-2139 KKGVFNRDKGGSN
+2139 
-2152 GKWLSERKADYGY
+2152 
-2165 ENKSDKEF
+2165 
-2173 FEDILGIQ
+2173 
-2181 WGKDTF
+2181 
-2187 NTWTKRNAE
+2187 
-2196 VFKALE
+2196 
-2202 KTQKGIYPAIINTQN
+2202 
-2217 PIREKGQNTYYEE
+2217 
-2230 QRGLFTQAERE
+2230 
-2241 NNDAILGE
+2241 
-2249 QTDNEFGSDVAVVL
+2249 
-2263 NASEKNVHFLGT
+2263 
-2275 KEDVEGFKKWLEENH
+2275 

-2302 VVWHSGMSEIKDN
+2302 VVYHGSDSYGFNIFNPSKSDDKISLFASSSKWIASTYTSFQPLENAAVKDVLLKGNAIDLIKNKDWKSLEKLINSVINDKLPRPTEYGFPLPYGNEKALDKIQAIRKELDTPNLSEEEYSSLLTDLTKAEDEYYYYGNYTLRVKQRTVRGKDN
-2315 IFRNKVITTIN
+2315 IEI
-2326 KEEEWVTDKSIED
+2326 SID
-2339 YIKEGYIISEEDIA
+2339 D
-2353 KYNEGKDVEIAK
+2353 
-2365 PNAIYASSERDVS
+2365 
-2378 NSYTK
+2378 SY
-2383 KSYEASIEFDEEV
+2383 
-2396 EDRAEQKAE
+2396 
-2405 DWGNEEYYL
+2405 
-2414 YLDFL
+2414 
-2419 KTTRDKELASKMTDE
+2419 DKEFNSSYYTE
-2434 EMLKRHPEG
+2434 GGVIFRGSPKRL
-2443 KEEYI
+2443 I
-2448 SPTNPYE
+2448 DALTF
-2455 YKDTPIGTELALFS
+2455 DTKVYDLFLN
-2469 AIKNPLIVDA
+2469 IKNPLILDNQVNEYGHA
-2479 HKSNWNDISFN
+2479 NNWNGLDFAPAAKDVQN
-2490 GETHTTRTLEKY
+2490 RTLWGELLPGTHKETKTRDVAAY
-2502 ARNNG
+2502 AKEHG
-2507 YDGIIVKN
+2507 YDGVIFKQIADKGGN
-2515 VLDIGP
+2515 PGYKSLNPITDEDELYADMHIGEDSYDATYKLKSDIFI
-2521 YGRLEA
+2521 A
-2527 HKFSTIVAAMNP
+2527 FNS
-2539 NQIKSATDN
+2539 NQLKSATDN
-2548 TGTYSRKN
+2548 IGTYSKEN
-2556 DDIRLRKVKEDNELF
+2556 DDIRLRKVEEDNTLF
-2571 LENGYSENWIKN
+2571 LENGYSENWIRN

>member
-7 YINQSIG
+7 YINQGID

-19 EVEKFNTI
+19 EVERFNKI
-27 GDYTRQQ
+27 SDYIRQQ

-54 ASSSRWDKNLP
+54 ASSSKFDKNLP
-65 SVDQLMAEGL
+65 SVEQLMAEGL
-75 TADQARGEEQTV
+75 TADQARGIEQPV
-87 FNRIGNALINN
+87 FNRIGNALVNN

-111 GVIWGALDAISNQ
+111 GVIWGAIDALANQ

-129 YDNAVNRKMLEW
+129 YDNPVNKKMLEV
-141 QESAAQAAP
+141 QEATAKAAP
-150 NYYTKDYSE
+150 NYYTKEYEE
-159 SSIWKKLGTSVF
+159 SSIWKKLGTSIF

-182 EGMLIP
+182 EGMLVP
-188 GMGVSSALSKAP
+188 GMGVSAALSKAP

-213 LSEASTEALQVKQ
+213 LSEASIEALQAKQ
-226 NKLNLENTQ
+226 DKLNLESTQ
-235 IADEYNKAILAAKSP
+235 IANEYNKAILAAKNP
-250 EEKALIDQEYKKTL
+250 EERKLIDQEYNKTL
-264 LGIEEDA
+264 LGMEEDA

-282 MALLTLSNS
+282 MALLTLTNS

-309 LAKERSKGIKVGK
+309 LAKERSQGIKVGK

-357 DVAVKSAD
+357 DVAVKAVD
-365 LNLNYN
+365 LNPNYN

-379 PEKRELANGA
+379 PEKRELADSSL
-389 IQSLGMAFSQAM
+389 QSLGMAFSQAM

-411 MGFLTSVV
+411 MGFFTSVL

-424 RSPKENG
+424 RGPKENG
-431 QWRSPMTMEGGVTE
+431 KWRSPITMEGGVTE
-445 FLRERR
+445 FLKERR
-451 EYGKRRALVNE
+451 EYGKRKALVDE
-462 INERL
+462 INRRL

-477 GIVRDTDLTDKANL
+477 GIVRDADLTDKANL

-496 DDFNFHNYQFASMV
+496 DEFNFHNYQFASMI
-510 SDIIMLDNAGQFGL
+510 SDIIMFDNVGQFNL
-524 FNTILEKASAVSDA
+524 FNNILDKASAISDSE
-538 DIKSLI
+538 IKSLI

-557 VEDVRSKI
+557 EEDARNKI
-565 QENVG
+565 QENVEL
-570 IMQGLASQ
+570 MRGLASQ
-578 YREMKES
+578 YRKIKEN
-585 LEASKNGSQLSKDAL
+585 LEASDNGSQLSKDAL

-613 KKRQTDISNELMGLY
+613 RKRQTDISNELMNLY
-628 KDEIYDSTD
+628 KDEIYDSTN
-637 EKAVSP
+637 EKSVSP
-643 EHFRLLATL
+643 EHFRLFATL
-652 PVIRNELKKLVEE
+652 PAIRDELKRLIEE

-671 VKETWIKKID
+671 VKETWIKKIE

-706 ANAEQEKI
+706 ANIAQEKI
-714 KEKAVKKDQKK
+714 KEKAVKNDQKRK
-725 KTDTAKES
+725 ADIAKEQ
-733 LQKATTPREL
+733 LQKATTPKAL
-743 RNVYNN
+743 RNVYNG
-749 ILSQGDVTEAELER
+749 ILNKGDLTETEL
-763 ALNELAEEGNPV
+763 AKAVNELIEEGNAV
-775 AKENKNIQSLYQG
+775 ATENKNIQSLYQG
-788 TVAKISEMGLEDTEI
+788 TVAKISNMGLDNQETS
-803 ANAIQMLNNAMNSA
+803 NAIQMLNTAMNNA
-817 KNVGEMIEPSNPNYT
+817 RNVAEMIEPSNPSYT
-832 EATTFFNMENPSSG
+832 EISTFFNSENPSSG
-846 DPALDKQTFLSAQV
+846 NPVLDKETFLNAQ
-860 AVAKALQKQLMEM
+860 AIVAKALQEQLKEM

-883 TSENPAP
+883 TTENPAP

-905 VPSAKGHDSIPSASI
+905 VPSAKGYDSTPSASI
-920 TSESG
+920 TSENG
-925 EPGVN
+925 EPGVS

-946 PNTNESQKKEI
+946 PDTNESQKKEMD
-957 EEETSTDPNK
+957 EETPIDPNK

-979 KKKGVLIPI
+979 KKKKRILIPI
-988 SDTQAIQKE
+988 SDKQAIQKE

-1005 IPQWIEQNRAQ
+1005 IPQWIEQNRVQ
-1016 EYVDTGNLK
+1016 EHVDTGHLK
-1025 VGDNLVLGIPSDL
+1025 IGDKLVLGIPSDL

-1044 PVIVYYKVEDNNH
+1044 PVIVYYKVIGDDYM
-1057 IPVGIFTASGNL
+1057 PVGIFTASGNL
-1069 AKDIK
+1069 AKNTK

-1140 EVNRPKNISQK
+1140 EVSRPKNISQK

-1166 SGGYTLVGA
+1166 SGGYTLVGV
-1175 KVKKFSS
+1175 KVKKFNS
-1182 KEFDLTSPKNAESS
+1182 KEFDLTSPKNAESPI
-1196 VVKNIRK
+1196 VKNIRK

-1209 NAKTQADLLNR
+1209 NVKTQADLLNR
-1220 VQELSKYL
+1220 LQELSKYL

-1237 VEDGTIRVTR
+1237 VGDGIIRVTR
-1247 NILDSSG
+1247 NVLDSSG
-1254 NVIKKLVKKADGTS
+1254 KVIKKLVKKADGTS

-1280 KDPEILFG
+1280 KDPESLFG

-1373 NKQVTLFPTGEYL
+1373 NKQVTLFSTGEYL

-1395 PTNLADVER
+1395 PTNPADVER

-1411 QKQYGNATEGPTMWN
+1411 QKQYGNATEGSTMWN
-1426 NKAIVGDR
+1426 NKAIINGK
-1434 VIDRTTGEWVTGA
+1434 VIDRTTGEWVIGA
-1447 AADEVF
+1447 AADEV
-1453 RHVYPKPIPA
+1453 RNHVNPKVVA
-1463 STIKSRTPKDS
+1463 TNTEKSGT
-1474 IVVTRTYNGYSV
+1474 
-1486 IFGKE
+1486 
-1491 NKLKNKT
+1491 L
-1498 GDIRKKPNGWGKNE
+1498 
-1512 NGLVYYKKELAGR
+1512 
-1525 SGDNITFWF
+1525 F
-1534 EEELSD
+1534 E
-1540 SDKKI
+1540 
-1545 IESIADAIRLDTN
+1545 
-1558 KFNEL
+1558 
-1563 DYIKGTSQEVQSSDI
+1563 
-1578 LFQNHDDMN
+1578 NHDNMN
-1587 PIEDLSDNSKLPNSK
+1587 PIEDLSDNSKFPNSK
-1602 VGYYLDSRDKKIH
+1602 IGYYLDSRDKKIH

-1629 VQIIKIP
+1629 IQIIKIP

-1665 IGTNLNVETPIN
+1665 IGTNLNAETPIN

-1692 GPRGQEFVEKHKKEF
+1692 GPKGQEFVEKHKKEF

-1732 TPTTTTDNDEMSFE
+1732 TPTATANNDEMSFE

-1756 GGNPTAK
+1756 GGNPTVK
-1763 LREAKKESEKFDIDK
+1763 LREAKKESEKFDIDE

-1814 ITLSNVAAEGTAYHE
+1814 ITLSNVAADGTAYHE

-1921 NMKIGTTEESSTR
+1921 NIKVGTAEESSTR

-1965 PSNLNER
+1965 PSNLDER

-1981 FKEWFGDWEK
+1981 FKDWFGDWENN
-1991 YAPKSDFSKVEEQ
+1991 P
-2004 LVLVFERIP
+2004 
-2013 ELSKI
+2013 
-2018 GSIREYAAYLADKFP
+2018 
-2033 NSVDRNVYWHGTNED
+2033 
-2048 FSEGFKSA
+2048 SE
-2056 KKGKGSGAPETQ
+2056 
-2068 SRNDFYLAK
+2068 
-2077 QAWTVLQYVNGVNR
+2077 
-2091 NSVDKNGFA
+2091 
-2100 HWNKLWWEL
+2100 
-2109 KEIMSNGRR
+2109 
-2118 ENNNWKDMVI
+2118 
-2128 GEETVRQGIPN
+2128 
-2139 KKGVFNRDKGGSN
+2139 
-2152 GKWLSERKADYGY
+2152 
-2165 ENKSDKEF
+2165 
-2173 FEDILGIQ
+2173 
-2181 WGKDTF
+2181 
-2187 NTWTKRNAE
+2187 
-2196 VFKALE
+2196 
-2202 KTQKGIYPAIINTQN
+2202 
-2217 PIREKGQNTYYEE
+2217 
-2230 QRGLFTQAERE
+2230 
-2241 NNDAILGE
+2241 
-2249 QTDNEFGSDVAVVL
+2249 
-2263 NASEKNVHFLGT
+2263 
-2275 KEDVEGFKKWLEENH
+2275 

-2302 VVWHSGMSEIKDN
+2302 VVYHDGGYNISKFKKDEYGNIYFGDPLTAATYGGSETSVFLNIKFPIIIEGNNEEIGDATEKQYGSRRLSPKMGN
-2315 IFRNKVITTIN
+2315 DGVIYKNVKDVGEGIYN
-2326 KEEEWVTDKSIED
+2326 FDEDEIIKFWED
-2339 YIKEGYIISEEDIA
+2339 YETQGYGVVYSVI
-2353 KYNEGKDVEIAK
+2353 
-2365 PNAIYASSERDVS
+2365 
-2378 NSYTK
+2378 
-2383 KSYEASIEFDEEV
+2383 
-2396 EDRAEQKAE
+2396 
-2405 DWGNEEYYL
+2405 
-2414 YLDFL
+2414 
-2419 KTTRDKELASKMTDE
+2419 
-2434 EMLKRHPEG
+2434 
-2443 KEEYI
+2443 
-2448 SPTNPYE
+2448 
-2455 YKDTPIGTELALFS
+2455 
-2469 AIKNPLIVDA
+2469 
-2479 HKSNWNDISFN
+2479 
-2490 GETHTTRTLEKY
+2490 
-2502 ARNNG
+2502 
-2507 YDGIIVKN
+2507 
-2515 VLDIGP
+2515 
-2521 YGRLEA
+2521 
-2527 HKFSTIVAAMNP
+2527 NP

-2548 TGTYSRKN
+2548 TGTYSKEN
-2556 DDIRLRKVKEDNELF
+2556 NDIRLRKIKEDNELF

>member
-7 YINQSIG
+7 YINQGIDD
-14 NSGVS
+14 SGVS
-19 EVEKFNTI
+19 EVERFNTI
-27 GDYTRQQ
+27 GNYLRQQ
-34 DPTFLMKE
+34 DPTFFMRE
-42 SRLRPNSGTYFG
+42 SRLKPNSGTYFG

-65 SVDQLMAEGL
+65 SVDQLMAEDL

-87 FNRIGNALINN
+87 FNRISNALINN

-111 GVIWGALDAISNQ
+111 GVIWGALDALSNQ

-150 NYYTKDYSE
+150 NYYTKGYSE

-213 LSEASTEALQVKQ
+213 LSEASIEALQAKQ
-226 NKLNLENTQ
+226 DKLNLENTQ
-235 IADEYNKAILAAKSP
+235 VADEYNKAILAAKSP
-250 EEKALIDQEYKKTL
+250 EERQLIDQEYKKTL
-264 LGIEEDA
+264 LGMEEDA

-282 MALLTLSNS
+282 MALLTLTNS

-322 DGLSLNIEQPW
+322 DGLTLNIEQPW
-333 LNTAKN
+333 LNTTKN
-339 IGERGFQA
+339 VGERGFQA

-365 LNLNYN
+365 LNPNYN

-389 IQSLGMAFSQAM
+389 LQSLGMAFSQAM

-431 QWRSPMTMEGGVTE
+431 QWRSPVTMEGGVTE

-451 EYGKRRALVNE
+451 EYGKRKALVNE

-477 GIVRDTDLTDKANL
+477 GIVRDADLTDKANL

-524 FNTILEKASAVSDA
+524 FNTILERASAMSNE

-613 KKRQTDISNELMGLY
+613 RQRQTDISNELMGLY

-671 VKETWIKKID
+671 VKETWIKKIE
-681 DLNKIQDNMKKF
+681 DLDKIQDNMKKF

-706 ANAEQEKI
+706 ANAEQEKV

-725 KTDTAKES
+725 KVDTAKES

-743 RNVYNN
+743 RNIYNN
-749 ILSQGDVTEAELER
+749 ILGQGDVTEAELER

-788 TVAKISEMGLEDTEI
+788 TVAKISEMGLEDTET

-832 EATTFFNMENPSSG
+832 EATTFFNTENPSSG

-883 TSENPAP
+883 TPENPAP

-905 VPSAKGHDSIPSASI
+905 APSAKGHDSIPSASI

-930 AGNLPAN
+930 AGNLPTN
-937 YDNSGVEQQ
+937 YDNSGIEQQ
-946 PNTNESQKKEI
+946 PDTKEAQKQEI
-957 EEETSTDPNK
+957 NSEVPVDPNK

-979 KKKGVLIPI
+979 KRKGILIPI

-1016 EYVDTGNLK
+1016 EYVDKGNLK
-1025 VGDNLVLGIPSDL
+1025 VGDKLVLGIPSDL
-1038 KDTNGN
+1038 KDVNGN

-1069 AKDIK
+1069 AKNTK

-1100 VKTGYVE
+1100 IKTGYVE

-1140 EVNRPKNISQK
+1140 EVSRPKNISQK

-1175 KVKKFSS
+1175 KVKKFNS

-1196 VVKNIRK
+1196 IVKNISK
-1203 SVEAII
+1203 SIEAII
-1209 NAKTQADLLNR
+1209 GAKTQADLLNR

-1237 VEDGTIRVTR
+1237 AEEGAIRVTR

-1254 NVIKKLVKKADGTS
+1254 NIVKKLVKKADGNS

-1280 KDPEILFG
+1280 KDPGSLFE

-1298 IDRTSINTPEYNKT
+1298 IDRASINTPEYNKA
-1312 ILDSGI
+1312 ILESGV
-1318 VSINAVNTNHTV
+1318 VSTNAVNTNHSI
-1330 GGWFTANPVGENGEI
+1330 GGWFTTNPVGENGEI
-1345 KGSKIP
+1345 KGSKTP
-1351 FNNPTPSNTPK
+1351 FNNPTPGNTPK
-1362 SNDNSIIVTIN
+1362 SKDNSIAVTVN
-1373 NKQVTLFPTGEYL
+1373 GKQVTLFPNGEYL
-1386 SLKDGVRRL
+1386 SLKDGARRM
-1395 PTNLADVER
+1395 PAKMEDIER
-1404 YKALYTL
+1404 YQVLYTL
-1411 QKQYGNATEGPTMWN
+1411 QQQYGNATEGPTMWN
-1426 NKAIVGDR
+1426 NKAVINGK

-1447 AADEVF
+1447 AAAEVMNKIN
-1453 RHVYPKPIPA
+1453 PKPSPTSITKETQ
-1463 STIKSRTPKDS
+1463 STDS
-1474 IVVTRTYNGYSV
+1474 I
-1486 IFGKE
+1486 
-1491 NKLKNKT
+1491 
-1498 GDIRKKPNGWGKNE
+1498 
-1512 NGLVYYKKELAGR
+1512 
-1525 SGDNITFWF
+1525 
-1534 EEELSD
+1534 
-1540 SDKKI
+1540 
-1545 IESIADAIRLDTN
+1545 
-1558 KFNEL
+1558 
-1563 DYIKGTSQEVQSSDI
+1563 
-1578 LFQNHDDMN
+1578 FQNHDDMN

-1636 VLTSGLNSKG
+1636 VLTSGLSSKG

-1692 GPRGQEFVEKHKKEF
+1692 GPKGQEFIEKHKKEF
-1707 TELKNMPSVFPTEV
+1707 AELKNMPSVFPTEV
-1721 ATPIDTEVKQE
+1721 AAPIGTEVKQE
-1732 TPTTTTDNDEMSFE
+1732 TPTTANNDEMSFE
-1746 DFAALMGANI
+1746 DFAAMMGANI
-1756 GGNPTAK
+1756 SGNPTVK
-1763 LREAKKESEKFDIDK
+1763 LREAKEKSKEFNIDE

-1789 IPVEVVRGLIH
+1789 VPVKVIEGLIH

-1851 SEESKLTDP
+1851 SEESGLTDP

-1878 KSKTIGQKIKEF
+1878 KSKTVGQKIKEF

-1898 RGIQEAEPMRYSIY
+1898 RGAQEAAPMRYSIY

-1921 NMKIGTTEESSTR
+1921 NMRVGSAKKASTR

-1946 ILSTAKYDKDGNI
+1946 ILSTAKYDKNGNI
-1959 LAPNGK
+1959 LAPNDK
-1965 PSNLNER
+1965 PSNLDER

-1981 FKEWFGDWEK
+1981 FREWFGDWTK
-1991 YAPKSDFSKVEEQ
+1991 ITHNPDGSLNIPKDVSKVIDEETGEPKIMYHNTPFDFS
-2004 LVLVFERIP
+2004 
-2013 ELSKI
+2013 
-2018 GSIREYAAYLADKFP
+2018 
-2033 NSVDRNVYWHGTNED
+2033 
-2048 FSEGFKSA
+2048 
-2056 KKGKGSGAPETQ
+2056 
-2068 SRNDFYLAK
+2068 
-2077 QAWTVLQYVNGVNR
+2077 
-2091 NSVDKNGFA
+2091 
-2100 HWNKLWWEL
+2100 
-2109 KEIMSNGRR
+2109 
-2118 ENNNWKDMVI
+2118 
-2128 GEETVRQGIPN
+2128 
-2139 KKGVFNRDKGGSN
+2139 GVFDMDHPSRTMPWTSEPFGHVGSRETAN
-2152 GKWLSERKADYGY
+2152 TIRGTQY
-2165 ENKSDKEF
+2165 E
-2173 FEDILGIQ
+2173 
-2181 WGKDTF
+2181 
-2187 NTWTKRNAE
+2187 
-2196 VFKALE
+2196 
-2202 KTQKGIYPAIINTQN
+2202 
-2217 PIREKGQNTYYEE
+2217 
-2230 QRGLFTQAERE
+2230 LFV
-2241 NNDAILGE
+2241 NL
-2249 QTDNEFGSDVAVVL
+2249 
-2263 NASEKNVHFLGT
+2263 
-2275 KEDVEGFKKWLEENH
+2275 
-2290 ASKVVDENGEPL
+2290 
-2302 VVWHSGMSEIKDN
+2302 
-2315 IFRNKVITTIN
+2315 
-2326 KEEEWVTDKSIED
+2326 
-2339 YIKEGYIISEEDIA
+2339 
-2353 KYNEGKDVEIAK
+2353 
-2365 PNAIYASSERDVS
+2365 
-2378 NSYTK
+2378 
-2383 KSYEASIEFDEEV
+2383 
-2396 EDRAEQKAE
+2396 
-2405 DWGNEEYYL
+2405 
-2414 YLDFL
+2414 
-2419 KTTRDKELASKMTDE
+2419 
-2434 EMLKRHPEG
+2434 
-2443 KEEYI
+2443 
-2448 SPTNPYE
+2448 
-2455 YKDTPIGTELALFS
+2455 
-2469 AIKNPLIVDA
+2469 KNPLRTFDYVHESTSSMLNELYKQGIISRD
-2479 HKSNWNDISFN
+2479 KYSTLRGLSNS
-2490 GETHTTRTLEKY
+2490 ELRELMQEL
-2502 ARNNG
+2502 G
-2507 YDGIIVKN
+2507 YDGTVYENEVEEGGDSYSFI
-2515 VLDIGP
+2515 
-2521 YGRLEA
+2521 
-2527 HKFSTIVAAMNP
+2527 NP

-2548 TGTYSRKN
+2548 IGTYSKEN
-2556 DDIRLRKVKEDNELF
+2556 NDIRLREIEEDNTLF

>member
-7 YINQSIG
+7 YINQGID

-19 EVEKFNTI
+19 EVERFNKI
-27 GDYTRQQ
+27 SEYIRQQ

-54 ASSSRWDKNLP
+54 ASSSKFDKNLP
-65 SVDQLMAEGL
+65 SVEQLMAEGL
-75 TADQARGEEQTV
+75 TADQARGIEQPV
-87 FNRIGNALINN
+87 FNRIGNALVNN

-111 GVIWGALDAISNQ
+111 GVIWGAIDALANQ

-129 YDNAVNRKMLEW
+129 YDNPVNKKMLEL
-141 QESAAQAAP
+141 QEATAKAAP
-150 NYYTKDYSE
+150 NYYTKEYEE
-159 SSIWKKLGTSVF
+159 SSIWKKLGTSIF

-182 EGMLIP
+182 EGMLVP
-188 GMGVSSALSKAP
+188 GMGVSAALSKAP

-213 LSEASTEALQVKQ
+213 LSEASIEALQAKQ
-226 NKLNLENTQ
+226 DKLNLENTQ
-235 IADEYNKAILAAKSP
+235 IADEYNKAILAAKNP
-250 EEKALIDQEYKKTL
+250 EERKLIDQEYNKTL

-309 LAKERSKGIKVGK
+309 LAKERSQGIKVGK

-347 FTEGTEEVLQ
+347 FTEGMEEVLQ
-357 DVAVKSAD
+357 DVAVKAAD
-365 LNLNYN
+365 LNPNYN

-379 PEKRELANGA
+379 PEKRELANSSL
-389 IQSLGMAFSQAM
+389 QSLGMAFSQAM
-401 KDPDTATDFA
+401 KDSDTATDFA
-411 MGFLTSVV
+411 MGFFTSVL

-424 RSPKENG
+424 RGPKENG
-431 QWRSPMTMEGGVTE
+431 KWRSPITMEGGVTE

-451 EYGKRRALVNE
+451 EYGKRKALVDE
-462 INERL
+462 INRRL
-467 SDPTLEEYYK
+467 SDPTFEEYYK
-477 GIVRDTDLTDKANL
+477 GIVRDNDLTDKANL

-496 DDFNFHNYQFASMV
+496 DEFNFHNYQFASMI
-510 SDIIMLDNAGQFGL
+510 SDIIMFDNVGQFNL
-524 FNTILEKASAVSDA
+524 FNNILDKASAISDSE
-538 DIKSLI
+538 IKSLI

-557 VEDVRSKI
+557 EEDARNKI
-565 QENVG
+565 QENVEL
-570 IMQGLASQ
+570 MRGLASQ
-578 YREMKES
+578 YRKIKEN
-585 LEASKNGSQLSKDAL
+585 LEASDNGSQLSKDAL

-613 KKRQTDISNELMGLY
+613 RKRQTDISNELMNLY

-637 EKAVSP
+637 EKSVSP
-643 EHFRLLATL
+643 EHFRLFATL
-652 PVIRNELKKLVEE
+652 PAIRDELKKLIEE

-671 VKETWIKKID
+671 VKETWIKKIE

-706 ANAEQEKI
+706 ANIAQEKI
-714 KEKAVKKDQKK
+714 KEKAVKNDQKRK
-725 KTDTAKES
+725 VDIAKEQ
-733 LQKATTPREL
+733 LQKAPTPKAL
-743 RNVYNN
+743 RNVYNG
-749 ILSQGDVTEAELER
+749 ILNKGDLTETEL
-763 ALNELAEEGNPV
+763 AKAVNELIEEGNTV
-775 AKENKNIQSLYQG
+775 ATENKNIQSLYQG
-788 TVAKISEMGLEDTEI
+788 TVAKISNMGLDNQETS
-803 ANAIQMLNNAMNSA
+803 NAIQMLNTAMNNA
-817 KNVGEMIEPSNPNYT
+817 RNVAEMIEPSNPSYT
-832 EATTFFNMENPSSG
+832 EISTFFNSENPSSG
-846 DPALDKQTFLSAQV
+846 NPVLDKETFLNAQV
-860 AVAKALQKQLMEM
+860 IVAKALQEQLKEM

-883 TSENPAP
+883 TIENPAP

-905 VPSAKGHDSIPSASI
+905 VPSAKGYDSIPSASI
-920 TSESG
+920 TSENG

-937 YDNSGVEQQ
+937 YDNFGVEQQ
-946 PNTNESQKKEI
+946 PNTNESQKKEMD
-957 EEETSTDPNK
+957 EETPIDPNK

-979 KKKGVLIPI
+979 KKKKRILIPI
-988 SDTQAIQKE
+988 SNKQAIQKE

-1005 IPQWIEQNRAQ
+1005 IPQWIEQNRVQ
-1016 EYVDTGNLK
+1016 EYVDSGNLK
-1025 VGDNLVLGIPSDL
+1025 VGDKLVFGIPSDL
-1038 KDTNGN
+1038 KDINGN
-1044 PVIVYYKVEDNNH
+1044 PIIVYYKVEGNNH

-1069 AKDIK
+1069 AKNIE

-1086 SKPFFSSI
+1086 SKSFFSSI

-1100 VKTGYVE
+1100 IKTGYVE

-1175 KVKKFSS
+1175 KVKKFNS
-1182 KEFDLTSPKNAESS
+1182 KEFDLTSPKNAESP

-1220 VQELSKYL
+1220 LQELSKYL

-1237 VEDGTIRVTR
+1237 VGDGIIRVTR
-1247 NILDSSG
+1247 NVLDSSG
-1254 NVIKKLVKKADGTS
+1254 KVIKKLVKKADGTS

-1280 KDPEILFG
+1280 KDPESLFG

-1373 NKQVTLFPTGEYL
+1373 NKQVTLFPTGEHL

-1395 PTNLADVER
+1395 PTNPADVER

-1411 QKQYGNATEGPTMWN
+1411 QKQYGNAAEGPTMWN

-1434 VIDRTTGEWVTGA
+1434 VIDRTTGEWVIGA
-1447 AADEVF
+1447 AADEV
-1453 RHVYPKPIPA
+1453 RNHVNPKVGA
-1463 STIKSRTPKDS
+1463 TNT
-1474 IVVTRTYNGYSV
+1474 
-1486 IFGKE
+1486 E
-1491 NKLKNKT
+1491 KL
-1498 GDIRKKPNGWGKNE
+1498 
-1512 NGLVYYKKELAGR
+1512 
-1525 SGDNITFWF
+1525 
-1534 EEELSD
+1534 
-1540 SDKKI
+1540 
-1545 IESIADAIRLDTN
+1545 
-1558 KFNEL
+1558 
-1563 DYIKGTSQEVQSSDI
+1563 DI
-1578 LFQNHDDMN
+1578 LFENHDNMN
-1587 PIEDLSDNSKLPNSK
+1587 PIEDLSDNSKFPNSK
-1602 VGYYLDSRDKKIH
+1602 IGYYLDSRDKKIH

-1629 VQIIKIP
+1629 IQIIKIP
-1636 VLTSGLNSKG
+1636 VLTSGLSSKG

-1692 GPRGQEFVEKHKKEF
+1692 GPKGQEFVEKHKKEF
-1707 TELKNMPSVFPTEV
+1707 TELKNMPSVFPTET
-1721 ATPIDTEVKQE
+1721 ATPIGTEVKQE
-1732 TPTTTTDNDEMSFE
+1732 TSTATANNDEMSFE

-1756 GGNPTAK
+1756 GSNPTAK
-1763 LREAKKESEKFDIDK
+1763 LREANKESEKFDIDE
-1778 EVKWLSTVLPN
+1778 EVKWLNTVLPN

-1800 IAGKNA
+1800 IAGKKA

-1921 NMKIGTTEESSTR
+1921 NMKVGTTEESSTR

-1946 ILSTAKYDKDGNI
+1946 ILSTAKYDKGGNI

-1965 PSNLNER
+1965 PSNLDER
-1972 QWVHVRTKA
+1972 QWIHVRTKA
-1981 FKEWFGDWEK
+1981 FKDWFGDWENN
-1991 YAPKSDFSKVEEQ
+1991 
-2004 LVLVFERIP
+2004 P
-2013 ELSKI
+2013 E
-2018 GSIREYAAYLADKFP
+2018 
-2033 NSVDRNVYWHGTNED
+2033 N
-2048 FSEGFKSA
+2048 
-2056 KKGKGSGAPETQ
+2056 
-2068 SRNDFYLAK
+2068 
-2077 QAWTVLQYVNGVNR
+2077 
-2091 NSVDKNGFA
+2091 
-2100 HWNKLWWEL
+2100 
-2109 KEIMSNGRR
+2109 
-2118 ENNNWKDMVI
+2118 
-2128 GEETVRQGIPN
+2128 
-2139 KKGVFNRDKGGSN
+2139 
-2152 GKWLSERKADYGY
+2152 
-2165 ENKSDKEF
+2165 
-2173 FEDILGIQ
+2173 
-2181 WGKDTF
+2181 
-2187 NTWTKRNAE
+2187 
-2196 VFKALE
+2196 
-2202 KTQKGIYPAIINTQN
+2202 
-2217 PIREKGQNTYYEE
+2217 
-2230 QRGLFTQAERE
+2230 
-2241 NNDAILGE
+2241 
-2249 QTDNEFGSDVAVVL
+2249 
-2263 NASEKNVHFLGT
+2263 
-2275 KEDVEGFKKWLEENH
+2275 

-2302 VVWHSGMSEIKDN
+2302 VVYHGTSSAPFN
-2315 IFRNKVITTIN
+2315 IFDKNRIGRRNLFGTN
-2326 KEEEWVTDKSIED
+2326 KEGFYFTDLKENAKSIAIKMYRGDLIINGEPLFKSDYPFLNPD
-2339 YIKEGYIISEEDIA
+2339 YISKKVGYKVSDKFA
-2353 KYNEGKDVEIAK
+2353 DREIAK
-2365 PNAIYASSERDVS
+2365 SPYDINVIKDYYKAIGEKVEVIELQEDNENIYPSFLNIKEMPIKD
-2378 NSYTK
+2378 
-2383 KSYEASIEFDEEV
+2383 YEGQNLMDTHSIDFDNFVKEAKEGGKLQNIK
-2396 EDRAEQKAE
+2396 D
-2405 DWGNEEYYL
+2405 GNFKLANTY
-2414 YLDFL
+2414 FV
-2419 KTTRDKELASKMTDE
+2419 KE
-2434 EMLKRHPEG
+2434 
-2443 KEEYI
+2443 
-2448 SPTNPYE
+2448 
-2455 YKDTPIGTELALFS
+2455 
-2469 AIKNPLIVDA
+2469 
-2479 HKSNWNDISFN
+2479 
-2490 GETHTTRTLEKY
+2490 
-2502 ARNNG
+2502 
-2507 YDGIIVKN
+2507 
-2515 VLDIGP
+2515 
-2521 YGRLEA
+2521 
-2527 HKFSTIVAAMNP
+2527 P

-2548 TGTYSRKN
+2548 TGTYSKEN
-2556 DDIRLRKVKEDNELF
+2556 DDIRLRRIEEDNKLF

>member
-7 YINQSIG
+7 YINQGID
-14 NSGVS
+14 NSGGS
-19 EVEKFNTI
+19 EVERSNKI
-27 GDYTRQQ
+27 SDYIRQQ
-34 DPTFLMKE
+34 DPTFSMKE

-54 ASSSRWDKNLP
+54 ASSSKFDKNLP
-65 SVDQLMAEGL
+65 SVEQLMAEGL
-75 TADQARGEEQTV
+75 TADQARGIEQPV
-87 FNRIGNALINN
+87 FNRIGNALVNN

-111 GVIWGALDAISNQ
+111 GVIWGAIDALANQ

-129 YDNAVNRKMLEW
+129 YDNPVNKKMLEL
-141 QESAAQAAP
+141 QEATAKAAP
-150 NYYTKDYSE
+150 NYYTKEYEE
-159 SSIWKKLGTSVF
+159 SSIWKKLGTSIF

-182 EGMLIP
+182 EGMLVP
-188 GMGVSSALSKAP
+188 GMGVSAALSKTP

-213 LSEASTEALQVKQ
+213 LSEASIEALQAKQ
-226 NKLNLENTQ
+226 DKLNLESTQ
-235 IADEYNKAILAAKSP
+235 IADEYNKAILAAKNP
-250 EEKALIDQEYKKTL
+250 EERKLIDQEYNKTL
-264 LGIEEDA
+264 LGMEEDA

-309 LAKERSKGIKVGK
+309 LAKERSQGIKVGK

-347 FTEGTEEVLQ
+347 FTEGMEEVLQ
-357 DVAVKSAD
+357 DVAVKAAD
-365 LNLNYN
+365 LNPNYN

-379 PEKRELANGA
+379 PKKRELANSSL
-389 IQSLGMAFSQAM
+389 QSLGMAFSQAM
-401 KDPDTATDFA
+401 KDSDTATDFA
-411 MGFLTSVV
+411 MGFFTSIL

-424 RSPKENG
+424 RGPKENG
-431 QWRSPMTMEGGVTE
+431 KWRSPITMEGGVTE
-445 FLRERR
+445 FLKERR
-451 EYGKRRALVNE
+451 EYGKRKALVDE
-462 INERL
+462 INKRL
-467 SDPTLEEYYK
+467 SDPTFEEYYK
-477 GIVRDTDLTDKANL
+477 GIVRDADLTDKANL

-496 DDFNFHNYQFASMV
+496 DEFNFHNYQFASMI
-510 SDIIMLDNAGQFGL
+510 SDIIMFDNVGQFNL
-524 FNTILEKASAVSDA
+524 FNNILDKASAISDSE
-538 DIKSLI
+538 IKSLI

-557 VEDVRSKI
+557 EEDARNKI
-565 QENVG
+565 QENVEL
-570 IMQGLASQ
+570 MRGLASQ
-578 YREMKES
+578 YRKIKEN
-585 LEASKNGSQLSKDAL
+585 LEASDNGSQLSKDAL

-613 KKRQTDISNELMGLY
+613 RKRQTDISNELMNLY

-652 PVIRNELKKLVEE
+652 PAIRDELKRLVEE

-671 VKETWIKKID
+671 VKETWIKKIE

-706 ANAEQEKI
+706 ANIAQEKI
-714 KEKAVKKDQKK
+714 KEKAVKNDQKRK
-725 KTDTAKES
+725 VDIAKEQ
-733 LQKATTPREL
+733 LQKATTPKAL
-743 RNVYNN
+743 RSVYNG
-749 ILSQGDVTEAELER
+749 ILNKGDLTETELTK
-763 ALNELAEEGNPV
+763 AVNELIEEGNPV
-775 AKENKNIQSLYQG
+775 AVENKNIQSLYQG
-788 TVAKISEMGLEDTEI
+788 TVAKISNMGLDNQETS
-803 ANAIQMLNNAMNSA
+803 NAIQMLNTAMNNA
-817 KNVGEMIEPSNPNYT
+817 RNVAEMIEPSNPSYT
-832 EATTFFNMENPSSG
+832 EISTFFNSENPSSG
-846 DPALDKQTFLSAQV
+846 NPVLDKETFLKAQV
-860 AVAKALQKQLMEM
+860 IVAKALQEQLKEM

-883 TSENPAP
+883 TTENPAP

-905 VPSAKGHDSIPSASI
+905 APSAKGHDSIPSASI
-920 TSESG
+920 TSEAG
-925 EPGVN
+925 EPGVS

-946 PNTNESQKKEI
+946 PDTNESQKKEMD
-957 EEETSTDPNK
+957 EETPIDPNK

-979 KKKGVLIPI
+979 KKKKRILIPI
-988 SDTQAIQKE
+988 SNKQAIQKE

-1005 IPQWIEQNRAQ
+1005 IPQWIEQNRVQ
-1016 EYVDTGNLK
+1016 EYVDAGNLK
-1025 VGDNLVLGIPSDL
+1025 VGDKLVLGIPSDL
-1038 KDTNGN
+1038 KDINGN
-1044 PVIVYYKVEDNNH
+1044 PIIVYYKVEGNNH

-1069 AKDIK
+1069 AKNTE

-1100 VKTGYVE
+1100 IKTGYVE

-1175 KVKKFSS
+1175 KVKKFNS
-1182 KEFDLTSPKNAESS
+1182 KEFDLTSPKNAESPI
-1196 VVKNIRK
+1196 VKNIRK

-1220 VQELSKYL
+1220 LQELSKYL

-1237 VEDGTIRVTR
+1237 VGDGIIRVTR
-1247 NILDSSG
+1247 NVLDNSG
-1254 NVIKKLVKKADGTS
+1254 KVIKKLVKKADGTS

-1280 KDPEILFG
+1280 KDPESLFG

-1351 FNNPTPSNTPK
+1351 FNNPTPSNTPQ

-1395 PTNLADVER
+1395 PTNPADVEK

-1411 QKQYGNATEGPTMWN
+1411 QKQYGNATEGSTMWN
-1426 NKAIVGDR
+1426 NKAIINGK
-1434 VIDRTTGEWVTGA
+1434 VIDRTTGEWVIGA
-1447 AADEVF
+1447 AADEV
-1453 RHVYPKPIPA
+1453 RNHVNPKVVA
-1463 STIKSRTPKDS
+1463 TNTEKSDT
-1474 IVVTRTYNGYSV
+1474 
-1486 IFGKE
+1486 
-1491 NKLKNKT
+1491 L
-1498 GDIRKKPNGWGKNE
+1498 
-1512 NGLVYYKKELAGR
+1512 
-1525 SGDNITFWF
+1525 F
-1534 EEELSD
+1534 E
-1540 SDKKI
+1540 
-1545 IESIADAIRLDTN
+1545 
-1558 KFNEL
+1558 
-1563 DYIKGTSQEVQSSDI
+1563 
-1578 LFQNHDDMN
+1578 NHDNMN
-1587 PIEDLSDNSKLPNSK
+1587 PIEDLSDNSKFPNSK
-1602 VGYYLDSRDKKIH
+1602 IGYYLDSRDKKIH

-1629 VQIIKIP
+1629 IQIIKIP

-1677 TVFEGIKK
+1677 TVFEGIRK

-1707 TELKNMPSVFPTEV
+1707 TELKNMPSVFPTET
-1721 ATPIDTEVKQE
+1721 ATPIGTEVKQE
-1732 TPTTTTDNDEMSFE
+1732 TPTATTNNDEMSFE

-1756 GGNPTAK
+1756 GSNPTAK
-1763 LREAKKESEKFDIDK
+1763 LREANKESEKFDIDK
-1778 EVKWLSTVLPN
+1778 EIKWLSNVLPN
-1789 IPVEVVRGLIH
+1789 IPVEVVNGLIH

-1921 NMKIGTTEESSTR
+1921 NMKVGTTEESSTR

-1972 QWVHVRTKA
+1972 QWIHVRTKA
-1981 FKEWFGDWEK
+1981 FKDWFGDWETANNLLANLDK
-1991 YAPKSDFSKVEEQ
+1991 VNNSLVDVEQHYKPWRKDKTKGNNTLRIYLKDHSKGYFE
-2004 LVLVFERIP
+2004 LV
-2013 ELSKI
+2013 K
-2018 GSIREYAAYLADKFP
+2018 
-2033 NSVDRNVYWHGTNED
+2033 
-2048 FSEGFKSA
+2048 
-2056 KKGKGSGAPETQ
+2056 
-2068 SRNDFYLAK
+2068 
-2077 QAWTVLQYVNGVNR
+2077 
-2091 NSVDKNGFA
+2091 
-2100 HWNKLWWEL
+2100 
-2109 KEIMSNGRR
+2109 
-2118 ENNNWKDMVI
+2118 
-2128 GEETVRQGIPN
+2128 
-2139 KKGVFNRDKGGSN
+2139 
-2152 GKWLSERKADYGY
+2152 
-2165 ENKSDKEF
+2165 
-2173 FEDILGIQ
+2173 
-2181 WGKDTF
+2181 
-2187 NTWTKRNAE
+2187 
-2196 VFKALE
+2196 
-2202 KTQKGIYPAIINTQN
+2202 
-2217 PIREKGQNTYYEE
+2217 
-2230 QRGLFTQAERE
+2230 
-2241 NNDAILGE
+2241 
-2249 QTDNEFGSDVAVVL
+2249 DNEFGMYS
-2263 NASEKNVHFLGT
+2263 VHFKTAREGGKYNAEATIST
-2275 KEDVEGFKKWLEENH
+2275 KEDRKILFKELIKLIPEGAQISTWGEISEDGIKGLNNVGRDFTKVGEREVTKKSDGSKVNIPIYQKGEST
-2290 ASKVVDENGEPL
+2290 SKVVDENGEPL

-2326 KEEEWVTDKSIED
+2326 KEEEWITNKSIED

-2353 KYNEGKDVEIAK
+2353 KYNEGKDVEITK

-2396 EDRAEQKAE
+2396 EDRAEQRAE

-2443 KEEYI
+2443 KEKYI

-2455 YKDTPIGTELALFS
+2455 YKDIPIGTELAIFS

-2527 HKFSTIVAAMNP
+2527 HKFSTVVAAMNP

-2548 TGTYSRKN
+2548 TGTYSKEN
-2556 DDIRLRKVKEDNELF
+2556 DDIRLRRIKEDNELF

>member
-7 YINQSIG
+7 YINQGID

-19 EVEKFNTI
+19 KVEKFNKI
-27 GDYTRQQ
+27 SDYIRQQ
-34 DPTFLMKE
+34 DPTFLMEE

-54 ASSSRWDKNLP
+54 ASSSKFDKNLP

-75 TADQARGEEQTV
+75 TADQARGIEQPV
-87 FNRIGNALINN
+87 FNRIGNALVNN

-111 GVIWGALDAISNQ
+111 GVIWGAIDALANQ

-129 YDNAVNRKMLEW
+129 YDNPVNKKMLEL
-141 QESAAQAAP
+141 QEATAKAAP
-150 NYYTKDYSE
+150 NYYTKEYEE
-159 SSIWKKLGTSVF
+159 SSIWKKLGTSIF

-188 GMGVSSALSKAP
+188 GMGVSAALSKTPMAM
-200 LAAQLIGSSVAGA
+200 QLIGSSVAGA
-213 LSEASTEALQVKQ
+213 LSEASIEAIQAKQ
-226 NKLNLENTQ
+226 DKLNLESTQ
-235 IADEYNKAILAAKSP
+235 IANEYNKAILAAKSP
-250 EEKALIDQEYKKTL
+250 EERRLIDQEYNKTL
-264 LGIEEDA
+264 QGIEDDA
-271 NKAGNYVLGYN
+271 NKVGNYVLGYN
-282 MALLTLSNS
+282 MALLTATNS

-309 LAKERSKGIKVGK
+309 LAKERSQGIKAAK

-339 IGERGFQA
+339 LGNRGYQA
-347 FTEGTEEVLQ
+347 LTEGMEEVLQ
-357 DVAVKSAD
+357 DVAVKAAD
-365 LNLNYN
+365 LNPNYN

-379 PEKRELANGA
+379 PEKRELANSSL
-389 IQSLGMAFSQAM
+389 QSLGMAFSQAM
-401 KDPDTATDFA
+401 KDSDTATDFA
-411 MGFLTSVV
+411 MGFFTSVL

-431 QWRSPMTMEGGVTE
+431 KWRSPITMEGGVTE

-451 EYGKRRALVNE
+451 EYGKRKALVDE
-462 INERL
+462 INRRL
-467 SDPTLEEYYK
+467 SDPTFEEYYK
-477 GIVRDTDLTDKANL
+477 GIVRDNDLTSKANL

-496 DDFNFHNYQFASMV
+496 DEFNFHNYQFASMI
-510 SDIIMLDNAGQFGL
+510 SDIIMFDNVGQFNL
-524 FNTILEKASAVSDA
+524 FNNILDKASAISNSE
-538 DIKSLI
+538 IKSLI

-557 VEDVRSKI
+557 EEDARNKI
-565 QENVG
+565 QENVEL
-570 IMQGLASQ
+570 MRGLASQ
-578 YREMKES
+578 YRKIKEN
-585 LEASKNGSQLSKDAL
+585 LEASDNGSQLSKDAL

-613 KKRQTDISNELMGLY
+613 RKRQTDISNELVNLY
-628 KDEIYDSTD
+628 KDDIYDNTD

-652 PVIRNELKKLVEE
+652 PAIRDELKRLIEE

-671 VKETWIKKID
+671 VKETWIKKIE

-706 ANAEQEKI
+706 ANIAQEKI
-714 KEKAVKKDQKK
+714 KEKAVKNDQKRK
-725 KTDTAKES
+725 VDIAKEQ
-733 LQKATTPREL
+733 LQKATTPKAL
-743 RNVYNN
+743 RNVYNG
-749 ILSQGDVTEAELER
+749 ILNKGDLTEAELTK
-763 ALNELAEEGNPV
+763 AVNELIEEGNAV
-775 AKENKNIQSLYQG
+775 AVENKNIQSLYQG
-788 TVAKISEMGLEDTEI
+788 TIAKISNMGLDNQETS
-803 ANAIQMLNNAMNSA
+803 NAIQMLNTAMNNA
-817 KNVGEMIEPSNPNYT
+817 RNIAEMIEPSNPSYT
-832 EATTFFNMENPSSG
+832 EISTFFNSENPSSG
-846 DPALDKQTFLSAQV
+846 NPVLDKETFLKAQV
-860 AVAKALQKQLMEM
+860 IVAKALQEQLKEM

-883 TSENPAP
+883 TTENPAP

-905 VPSAKGHDSIPSASI
+905 APSAKGHDSTPSASI
-920 TSESG
+920 TSENG
-925 EPGVN
+925 EPGVS

-946 PNTNESQKKEI
+946 PDTNESQKKEMD
-957 EEETSTDPNK
+957 EETPIDPNK

-1005 IPQWIEQNRAQ
+1005 IPQWIEQNRVQ
-1016 EYVDTGNLK
+1016 EHVDTGNLK
-1025 VGDNLVLGIPSDL
+1025 IGDKLVLGIPSDL
-1038 KDTNGN
+1038 KDINGN
-1044 PVIVYYKVEDNNH
+1044 PVIVYYKVIGDDYM
-1057 IPVGIFTASGNL
+1057 PVGIFTASGNL
-1069 AKDIK
+1069 AKNIK
-1074 SKILEEYKKADQ
+1074 SKVLEEYKKADQ
-1086 SKPFFSSI
+1086 SKSFFSSI

-1100 VKTGYVE
+1100 IKTGYVE

-1151 NGMVYIAIPNSRKGM
+1151 NGMVYIAIPNSRIGM

-1175 KVKKFSS
+1175 KVKKFNS
-1182 KEFDLTSPKNAESS
+1182 KEFDLTSPKNAESP

-1220 VQELSKYL
+1220 LQELSKYL

-1237 VEDGTIRVTR
+1237 VGDGAIRVTK
-1247 NILDSSG
+1247 NVLDISG
-1254 NVIKKLVKKADGTS
+1254 KVVKKLVKKANGTS

-1280 KDPEILFG
+1280 KDPESLFG

-1312 ILDSGI
+1312 IIDSGI

-1351 FNNPTPSNTPK
+1351 FNNPTPSNTPQ

-1395 PTNLADVER
+1395 PINPSDVER

-1426 NKAIVGDR
+1426 NKAVINGK
-1434 VIDRTTGEWVTGA
+1434 VIDRTTGEWVIGA
-1447 AADEVF
+1447 AADEVINKIN
-1453 RHVYPKPIPA
+1453 PKPSPT
-1463 STIKSRTPKDS
+1463 STTKGTQSTDS
-1474 IVVTRTYNGYSV
+1474 I
-1486 IFGKE
+1486 
-1491 NKLKNKT
+1491 
-1498 GDIRKKPNGWGKNE
+1498 
-1512 NGLVYYKKELAGR
+1512 
-1525 SGDNITFWF
+1525 
-1534 EEELSD
+1534 
-1540 SDKKI
+1540 
-1545 IESIADAIRLDTN
+1545 
-1558 KFNEL
+1558 
-1563 DYIKGTSQEVQSSDI
+1563 
-1578 LFQNHDDMN
+1578 FQNHDDMN
-1587 PIEDLSDNSKLPNSK
+1587 PIEDLSDNSKFPNSK
-1602 VGYYLDSRDKKIH
+1602 VGYYLDSRDNKIH

-1629 VQIIKIP
+1629 IQIIKIP

-1646 PKKVA
+1646 PKKLA

-1692 GPRGQEFVEKHKKEF
+1692 GPKGQEFVEKHKKEF

-1721 ATPIDTEVKQE
+1721 SAPIGTEVKQE
-1732 TPTTTTDNDEMSFE
+1732 TPATTADNDEMSFE
-1746 DFAALMGANI
+1746 DFAAMMGADI
-1756 GGNPTAK
+1756 SGNPTAK

-1789 IPVEVVRGLIH
+1789 IPVETVEGLIH

-1860 VELEEWLAERFR
+1860 IELEEWLAERFR

-1878 KSKTIGQKIKEF
+1878 KSKTVGQKIKEF

-1898 RGIQEAEPMRYSIY
+1898 KGIQEAEPMRYSIY

-1921 NMKIGTTEESSTR
+1921 NIKVGTTEESSTR

-1981 FKEWFGDWEK
+1981 FKEWFGDWETANNLLANLDK
-1991 YAPKSDFSKVEEQ
+1991 VNNSLVDVEQHYKPWREDKTKGNNTLRIYLKDHSKGYFE
-2004 LVLVFERIP
+2004 LV
-2013 ELSKI
+2013 K
-2018 GSIREYAAYLADKFP
+2018 
-2033 NSVDRNVYWHGTNED
+2033 
-2048 FSEGFKSA
+2048 
-2056 KKGKGSGAPETQ
+2056 
-2068 SRNDFYLAK
+2068 
-2077 QAWTVLQYVNGVNR
+2077 
-2091 NSVDKNGFA
+2091 
-2100 HWNKLWWEL
+2100 
-2109 KEIMSNGRR
+2109 
-2118 ENNNWKDMVI
+2118 
-2128 GEETVRQGIPN
+2128 
-2139 KKGVFNRDKGGSN
+2139 
-2152 GKWLSERKADYGY
+2152 
-2165 ENKSDKEF
+2165 
-2173 FEDILGIQ
+2173 
-2181 WGKDTF
+2181 
-2187 NTWTKRNAE
+2187 
-2196 VFKALE
+2196 
-2202 KTQKGIYPAIINTQN
+2202 
-2217 PIREKGQNTYYEE
+2217 
-2230 QRGLFTQAERE
+2230 
-2241 NNDAILGE
+2241 
-2249 QTDNEFGSDVAVVL
+2249 DNEFGMYS
-2263 NASEKNVHFLGT
+2263 VHFKTAREGGKYNAEATIST
-2275 KEDVEGFKKWLEENH
+2275 KEDRKILFKELIKLIPEGAQISTWGELSEDGIKGLNNVGRDFTKVGEREVTKKSDGSKVNIPIYQKGESI
-2290 ASKVVDENGEPL
+2290 SKVVDENGEPL
-2302 VVWHSGMSEIKDN
+2302 VVYHGTLGEFTVFDFNKLGEVTGKGSYNDIITGEEIPIDSSYAFFFTDNKIAAKSYKNLAIWQQN
-2315 IFRNKVITTIN
+2315 IFRAKVYRNLQAVFNNTPYIFTKFEGTQHQAQQDFIKNIISPYIGFDVLREANKIIEN
-2326 KEEEWVTDKSIED
+2326 KSTLTETQRQQYAKKFKETANKIEKLADARSISNMMNNLETDKKNLQFLLDNKDNLISNNPIDYFKNRVLSISSGYGIRDKGEVYLLIAQEENGKYYVVGLPNIIGKNPITKD
-2339 YIKEGYIISEEDIA
+2339 NFNLIVNEFKKGIVQNEKALNEAEAEG
-2353 KYNEGKDVEIAK
+2353 KYNTKGKI
-2365 PNAIYASSERDVS
+2365 
-2378 NSYTK
+2378 
-2383 KSYEASIEFDEEV
+2383 FEV
-2396 EDRAEQKAE
+2396 
-2405 DWGNEEYYL
+2405 
-2414 YLDFL
+2414 FL
-2419 KTTRDKELASKMTDE
+2419 
-2434 EMLKRHPEG
+2434 
-2443 KEEYI
+2443 
-2448 SPTNPYE
+2448 N
-2455 YKDTPIGTELALFS
+2455 
-2469 AIKNPLIVDA
+2469 IKNPLEQDYNESSFTNNYLINA
-2479 HKSNWNDISFN
+2479 EENDIDAAYYGGNKLKKPLKIEDKLIPTGYIAAKQVQKARKEENDGVIYKNILDPFKMTSYGIFN
-2490 GETHTTRTLEKY
+2490 
-2502 ARNNG
+2502 
-2507 YDGIIVKN
+2507 D
-2515 VLDIGP
+2515 
-2521 YGRLEA
+2521 
-2527 HKFSTIVAAMNP
+2527 
-2539 NQIKSATDN
+2539 NQVKSATDN
-2548 TGTYSRKN
+2548 IGTYSKEN
-2556 DDIRLRKVKEDNELF
+2556 NDIRLRKIKEDNELF

>member
-7 YINQSIG
+7 YINQGID

-19 EVEKFNTI
+19 EVEKFNKI
-27 GDYTRQQ
+27 SDYIRQQ

-54 ASSSRWDKNLP
+54 ASSSKWDKNLP

-111 GVIWGALDAISNQ
+111 GVIWGALDALSNQ

-182 EGMLIP
+182 EGMLVP

-200 LAAQLIGSSVAGA
+200 LAAQLIGSSVASA
-213 LSEASTEALQVKQ
+213 LSEASIEALQAKQ
-226 NKLNLENTQ
+226 DKLNLENTQ

-250 EEKALIDQEYKKTL
+250 EERKLIDQEYKKTL
-264 LGIEEDA
+264 LGMEEDA

-282 MALLTLSNS
+282 MALLTLTNS

-309 LAKERSKGIKVGK
+309 LAKERSNGIKVGK

-357 DVAVKSAD
+357 DVAVKSVD
-365 LNLNYN
+365 LNPNYN

-477 GIVRDTDLTDKANL
+477 GIVRDADLTDKANL

-524 FNTILEKASAVSDA
+524 FNTILEKASAISDA

-570 IMQGLASQ
+570 IMHGLASQ

-637 EKAVSP
+637 KEAVSP

-706 ANAEQEKI
+706 ANVEQEKI

-725 KTDTAKES
+725 KIDTVKEK
-733 LQKATTPREL
+733 LQKATTPRAL
-743 RNVYNN
+743 RNVYNS
-749 ILSQGDVTEAELER
+749 ILNQGDIAEVELER
-763 ALNELAEEGNPV
+763 ALNELEEEGNPV

-788 TVAKISEMGLEDTEI
+788 TVAKISEMGLTDTDT

-832 EATTFFNMENPSSG
+832 EATTFFNTENPSSG

-890 GTNESGTTG
+890 GTNESGITG

-905 VPSAKGHDSIPSASI
+905 VPSAKGHDSIPSAST

-925 EPGVN
+925 EPGVS

-946 PNTNESQKKEI
+946 PDTNESQKKEI
-957 EEETSTDPNK
+957 EEETPVDPNK

-1005 IPQWIEQNRAQ
+1005 IPQWIEQNRVQ
-1016 EYVDTGNLK
+1016 EHVDTGNLK
-1025 VGDNLVLGIPSDL
+1025 IGDKLVLGIPSDL
-1038 KDTNGN
+1038 KDINGN
-1044 PVIVYYKVEDNNH
+1044 PVIVYYKVIGDDYM
-1057 IPVGIFTASGNL
+1057 PVGIFTASGIL
-1069 AKDIK
+1069 AKNTK
-1074 SKILEEYKKADQ
+1074 SRILEEYKKADQ

-1100 VKTGYVE
+1100 IKTGYVE

-1140 EVNRPKNISQK
+1140 EVSRPKNISQK
-1151 NGMVYIAIPNSRKGM
+1151 NGMVYIAIPNSRQGM

-1175 KVKKFSS
+1175 KVKKFNS

-1298 IDRTSINTPEYNKT
+1298 IDRASINTPEYNKI

-1318 VSINAVNTNHTV
+1318 VSTNAVNTNHTI
-1330 GGWFTANPVGENGEI
+1330 GGWFTANPIGENGEI

-1351 FNNPTPSNTPK
+1351 LNNPTPSNTPR
-1362 SNDNSIIVTIN
+1362 SNDNSIVVTVN
-1373 NKQVTLFPTGEYL
+1373 NKQVTLFPNGEYL

-1395 PTNLADVER
+1395 PTNPADVER

-1453 RHVYPKPIPA
+1453 RHVYPKSIPA

-1486 IFGKE
+1486 IFGE
-1491 NKLKNKT
+1491 GNKLKNKT

-1545 IESIADAIRLDTN
+1545 IESIADATRLDTN

-1692 GPRGQEFVEKHKKEF
+1692 GPKGQEFIEKHKKEF
-1707 TELKNMPSVFPTEV
+1707 AELKNMPSVFPTET
-1721 ATPIDTEVKQE
+1721 AAPIGTEVKQE
-1732 TPTTTTDNDEMSFE
+1732 APTTANNDEMSFE
-1746 DFAALMGANI
+1746 DFAAMMGADI
-1756 GGNPTAK
+1756 SGNPTVK
-1763 LREAKKESEKFDIDK
+1763 LREAKQESEKFDIDK
-1778 EVKWLSTVLPN
+1778 EVKWLRTVLPN
-1789 IPVEVVRGLIH
+1789 IPVEVVSGLIH

-1806 WGTFSNAG
+1806 WGAFTNAS

-1878 KSKTIGQKIKEF
+1878 KSKTVGQKIKEF

-1898 RGIQEAEPMRYSIY
+1898 RGVQEAEPMRYSIY

-1921 NMKIGTTEESSTR
+1921 NMRIGTIEESSTR
-1934 LRPEEY
+1934 LRAEEY

-1946 ILSTAKYDKDGNI
+1946 ILSTAKYDKNGNI

-1981 FKEWFGDWEK
+1981 FKEWFGDWETLAEGHNKKLNLPDKPSGLTDTWIKDNIVEFKGLSTGTK
-1991 YAPKSDFSKVEEQ
+1991 YNIGYSGGRYFIVININGINVPFYKSSGLGGKKNVEAGKWYPFFGISKKGWLNKTTEEEINNYYNSQ
-2004 LVLVFERIP
+2004 VLKLISNKLDSLF
-2013 ELSKI
+2013 
-2018 GSIREYAAYLADKFP
+2018 
-2033 NSVDRNVYWHGTNED
+2033 NNED
-2048 FSEGFKSA
+2048 YGIEIVNGIPV
-2056 KKGKGSGAPETQ
+2056 KKGK
-2068 SRNDFYLAK
+2068 
-2077 QAWTVLQYVNGVNR
+2077 QANNAIDLNFTDGEKVI
-2091 NSVDKNGFA
+2091 
-2100 HWNKLWWEL
+2100 NKDL
-2109 KEIMSNGRR
+2109 
-2118 ENNNWKDMVI
+2118 
-2128 GEETVRQGIPN
+2128 
-2139 KKGVFNRDKGGSN
+2139 
-2152 GKWLSERKADYGY
+2152 
-2165 ENKSDKEF
+2165 
-2173 FEDILGIQ
+2173 
-2181 WGKDTF
+2181 
-2187 NTWTKRNAE
+2187 
-2196 VFKALE
+2196 
-2202 KTQKGIYPAIINTQN
+2202 N
-2217 PIREKGQNTYYEE
+2217 PT
-2230 QRGLFTQAERE
+2230 
-2241 NNDAILGE
+2241 
-2249 QTDNEFGSDVAVVL
+2249 
-2263 NASEKNVHFLGT
+2263 
-2275 KEDVEGFKKWLEENH
+2275 ENH
-2290 ASKVVDENGEPL
+2290 KDNTVNIVNSNIEKVKRSISYTTLNNKVSKVVDENGEPL
-2302 VVWHSGMSEIKDN
+2302 IVWHSGMSEIKDN

-2326 KEEEWVTDKSIED
+2326 KAEEWVTDKNIED

-2353 KYNEGKDVEIAK
+2353 KYNEGKDVEIVK

-2383 KSYEASIEFDEEV
+2383 KSYEASIEFDEEI
-2396 EDRAEQKAE
+2396 EDRAEQRAE

-2479 HKSNWNDISFN
+2479 HKSNWNNISFN
-2490 GETHTTRTLEKY
+2490 GGTYTTRTLEKY

-2527 HKFSTIVAAMNP
+2527 HKFSTVVAAMNP

-2556 DDIRLRKVKEDNELF
+2556 DDIRLRKIEEDNTLF

-2593 YCIGI
+2593 YCMGI

>member
-7 YINQSIG
+7 YINQGID

-19 EVEKFNTI
+19 EVERFNKI
-27 GDYTRQQ
+27 SDYIRQQ

-54 ASSSRWDKNLP
+54 ASSSKFDKNLP
-65 SVDQLMAEGL
+65 SVEQLMAEGL
-75 TADQARGEEQTV
+75 TADQARGIEQPV
-87 FNRIGNALINN
+87 FNRIGNALVNN

-111 GVIWGALDAISNQ
+111 GVIWGAIDALANQ

-129 YDNAVNRKMLEW
+129 YDNPVNKKMLEL
-141 QESAAQAAP
+141 QEATAKAAP
-150 NYYTKDYSE
+150 NYYTKEYEE
-159 SSIWKKLGTSVF
+159 SSIWKKLGTSIF

-182 EGMLIP
+182 EGMLVP
-188 GMGVSSALSKAP
+188 GMGVSAALSKAP

-213 LSEASTEALQVKQ
+213 LSEASIEALQAKQ
-226 NKLNLENTQ
+226 DKLNLENTQ
-235 IADEYNKAILAAKSP
+235 IANEYNKAILAAKNP
-250 EEKALIDQEYKKTL
+250 EERKLIDQEYNKTL
-264 LGIEEDA
+264 LGMEEDA

-309 LAKERSKGIKVGK
+309 LAKERSQGIKAAK
-322 DGLSLNIEQPW
+322 EGLSLNIEQPW

-347 FTEGTEEVLQ
+347 FTEGMEEVLQ
-357 DVAVKSAD
+357 DVAVKAAN
-365 LNLNYN
+365 LNPNYN

-379 PEKRELANGA
+379 PEKRELANSSL
-389 IQSLGMAFSQAM
+389 QSLGMAFSQAM
-401 KDPDTATDFA
+401 KDSDTATDFA
-411 MGFLTSVV
+411 MGFFTSIL

-424 RSPKENG
+424 RGPKENG
-431 QWRSPMTMEGGVTE
+431 KWRSPITMEGGVTE

-451 EYGKRRALVNE
+451 EYGKRKALVDE
-462 INERL
+462 INRRL
-467 SDPTLEEYYK
+467 SDPTFEEYYK
-477 GIVRDTDLTDKANL
+477 GIVRDADLTDKANL

-496 DDFNFHNYQFASMV
+496 DEFNFHNYQFASMI
-510 SDIIMLDNAGQFGL
+510 SDIIMFDNVGQFNL
-524 FNTILEKASAVSDA
+524 FNNILDKASAISDSE
-538 DIKSLI
+538 IKSLI

-557 VEDVRSKI
+557 EEDARNKI
-565 QENVG
+565 QENVEL
-570 IMQGLASQ
+570 MRGLASQ
-578 YREMKES
+578 YRKIKEN
-585 LEASKNGSQLSKDAL
+585 LEASDNGSQLSKDAL

-613 KKRQTDISNELMGLY
+613 RKRQTDISNELMNLY

-637 EKAVSP
+637 EKSVSP

-652 PVIRNELKKLVEE
+652 PAIRDELKRLVEE

-671 VKETWIKKID
+671 VKETWIKKIE

-706 ANAEQEKI
+706 ANIAQEKI
-714 KEKAVKKDQKK
+714 KEKAVKNDQKRK
-725 KTDTAKES
+725 VDIAKEQ
-733 LQKATTPREL
+733 LQKATTPKAL
-743 RNVYNN
+743 RNVYNG
-749 ILSQGDVTEAELER
+749 ILNKGDLTETELTK
-763 ALNELAEEGNPV
+763 AVNELIEEGNAV
-775 AKENKNIQSLYQG
+775 AVENKNIQSLYQG
-788 TVAKISEMGLEDTEI
+788 TAAKISNMGLDNQETS
-803 ANAIQMLNNAMNSA
+803 NAIQMLNTAMNNA
-817 KNVGEMIEPSNPNYT
+817 RNVAEMIEPSNPSYT
-832 EATTFFNMENPSSG
+832 EISTFFNSENPSSG
-846 DPALDKQTFLSAQV
+846 NPVLDKETFLNAQV
-860 AVAKALQKQLMEM
+860 IVAKALQEQLKEM

-883 TSENPAP
+883 TTENPAP

-905 VPSAKGHDSIPSASI
+905 APSAKGHDSIPSASI
-920 TSESG
+920 TSENG
-925 EPGVN
+925 EPGVS

-946 PNTNESQKKEI
+946 PDTNESQKKEMDD
-957 EEETSTDPNK
+957 ETPIDPNK

-1005 IPQWIEQNRAQ
+1005 IPQWIEQNRVQ
-1016 EYVDTGNLK
+1016 EHVDTGHLK
-1025 VGDNLVLGIPSDL
+1025 IGDKLVLGIPSDL
-1038 KDTNGN
+1038 KDINGN
-1044 PVIVYYKVEDNNH
+1044 PVIVYYKVIGDDYM
-1057 IPVGIFTASGNL
+1057 PVGIFTASGNL
-1069 AKDIK
+1069 AKNIK
-1074 SKILEEYKKADQ
+1074 SKVLEEYKKVDQ
-1086 SKPFFSSI
+1086 SKSFFSSI

-1112 NLDSTDNITFAIVRN
+1112 TLDSTDNITFAIVRN

-1166 SGGYTLVGA
+1166 SGGYTLVGV
-1175 KVKKFSS
+1175 KVKKFNS
-1182 KEFDLTSPKNAESS
+1182 KEFDLTSPKNAESP

-1209 NAKTQADLLNR
+1209 NVKTQADLLNR
-1220 VQELSKYL
+1220 LQELSKYL

-1237 VEDGTIRVTR
+1237 VGDGIIRITR
-1247 NILDSSG
+1247 NVLDNSG
-1254 NVIKKLVKKADGTS
+1254 KVIKKLVKKADGTS

-1280 KDPEILFG
+1280 KDPESLFG

-1312 ILDSGI
+1312 IIDSGI

-1351 FNNPTPSNTPK
+1351 LNNPTPSNTPQ
-1362 SNDNSIIVTIN
+1362 SNDNSIIVTVN
-1373 NKQVTLFPTGEYL
+1373 NRQVTLFPNGEYL
-1386 SLKDGVRRL
+1386 SLKDGVRKL
-1395 PTNLADVER
+1395 PTNPSDVER

-1411 QKQYGNATEGPTMWN
+1411 QKQYGNATEGSTMWN
-1426 NKAIVGDR
+1426 NKAVINGK
-1434 VIDRTTGEWVTGA
+1434 VIDRTTGEWVIGA
-1447 AADEVF
+1447 AADEV
-1453 RHVYPKPIPA
+1453 RNHVNPKVGA
-1463 STIKSRTPKDS
+1463 TNTEKSGT
-1474 IVVTRTYNGYSV
+1474 
-1486 IFGKE
+1486 
-1491 NKLKNKT
+1491 L
-1498 GDIRKKPNGWGKNE
+1498 
-1512 NGLVYYKKELAGR
+1512 
-1525 SGDNITFWF
+1525 F
-1534 EEELSD
+1534 E
-1540 SDKKI
+1540 
-1545 IESIADAIRLDTN
+1545 
-1558 KFNEL
+1558 
-1563 DYIKGTSQEVQSSDI
+1563 
-1578 LFQNHDDMN
+1578 NHDNMN
-1587 PIEDLSDNSKLPNSK
+1587 PIEDLSDNSKFPNSK
-1602 VGYYLDSRDKKIH
+1602 IGYYLDSRDKKIH

-1646 PKKVA
+1646 PKKLA

-1677 TVFEGIKK
+1677 TVFEGIRK

-1707 TELKNMPSVFPTEV
+1707 TELKNMPSVFPTEI

-1732 TPTTTTDNDEMSFE
+1732 TTATTTDNDEMSFE

-1778 EVKWLSTVLPN
+1778 EIKWLSTALPN
-1789 IPVEVVRGLIH
+1789 IPVETVEGLIH
-1800 IAGKNA
+1800 ITGKNA

-1851 SEESKLTDP
+1851 SEESKLIDP

-1898 RGIQEAEPMRYSIY
+1898 RGVQEAEPMRYSIY

-1921 NMKIGTTEESSTR
+1921 NIKVGTTEESSTR

-1965 PSNLNER
+1965 PSNLDER
-1972 QWVHVRTKA
+1972 QWVHVRTKV
-1981 FKEWFGDWEK
+1981 FKEWFGDWENN
-1991 YAPKSDFSKVEEQ
+1991 
-2004 LVLVFERIP
+2004 P
-2013 ELSKI
+2013 E
-2018 GSIREYAAYLADKFP
+2018 
-2033 NSVDRNVYWHGTNED
+2033 N
-2048 FSEGFKSA
+2048 
-2056 KKGKGSGAPETQ
+2056 
-2068 SRNDFYLAK
+2068 
-2077 QAWTVLQYVNGVNR
+2077 
-2091 NSVDKNGFA
+2091 
-2100 HWNKLWWEL
+2100 
-2109 KEIMSNGRR
+2109 
-2118 ENNNWKDMVI
+2118 
-2128 GEETVRQGIPN
+2128 
-2139 KKGVFNRDKGGSN
+2139 
-2152 GKWLSERKADYGY
+2152 
-2165 ENKSDKEF
+2165 
-2173 FEDILGIQ
+2173 
-2181 WGKDTF
+2181 
-2187 NTWTKRNAE
+2187 
-2196 VFKALE
+2196 
-2202 KTQKGIYPAIINTQN
+2202 
-2217 PIREKGQNTYYEE
+2217 
-2230 QRGLFTQAERE
+2230 
-2241 NNDAILGE
+2241 
-2249 QTDNEFGSDVAVVL
+2249 
-2263 NASEKNVHFLGT
+2263 
-2275 KEDVEGFKKWLEENH
+2275 
-2290 ASKVVDENGEPL
+2290 ASKVIDENGEPL
-2302 VVWHSGMSEIKDN
+2302 IVYHGTRTGDAIKKEGFSSKMSGKGNRGADNKQFYFTSSYENAEYTGVNAKEIEPLIDIITSVYDLFGTSDIPSIKDIYKIVESNEQKVRELKNTLYEIKEDSPIKKIVNKLFKLFN
-2315 IFRNKVITTIN
+2315 IDKKDAGEIRNEYRKTI
-2326 KEEEWVTDKSIED
+2326 DSIEKD
-2339 YIKEGYIISEEDIA
+2339 IDELNRKAEVVSFLNRGLEYLSGDRSKTSINTLYFIKE
-2353 KYNEGKDVEIAK
+2353 
-2365 PNAIYASSERDVS
+2365 AI
-2378 NSYTK
+2378 NS
-2383 KSYEASIEFDEEV
+2383 KSPY
-2396 EDRAEQKAE
+2396 RQKAA
-2405 DWGNEEYYL
+2405 NKLINIL
-2414 YLDFL
+2414 YGTDNLIYSPEVFSVFL
-2419 KTTRDKELASKMTDE
+2419 
-2434 EMLKRHPEG
+2434 
-2443 KEEYI
+2443 
-2448 SPTNPYE
+2448 N
-2455 YKDTPIGTELALFS
+2455 
-2469 AIKNPLIVDA
+2469 IKNPLISDFNMKPSDENPLLLESFSTKA
-2479 HKSNWNDISFN
+2479 IDYENKEHKL
-2490 GETHTTRTLEKY
+2490 LEEL
-2502 ARNNG
+2502 NNPK
-2507 YDGIIVKN
+2507 YDGSISKNKFDVLFSDIYIVK
-2515 VLDIGP
+2515 
-2521 YGRLEA
+2521 
-2527 HKFSTIVAAMNP
+2527 NP

-2548 TGTYSRKN
+2548 IGTYSKKN
-2556 DDIRLRKVKEDNELF
+2556 NNIRLRKIKEDNELF

>member
-7 YINQSIG
+7 YINQGID

-19 EVEKFNTI
+19 EVERFNKI
-27 GDYTRQQ
+27 SEYIRQQ

-54 ASSSRWDKNLP
+54 ASSSKFDKNLP
-65 SVDQLMAEGL
+65 SVEQLMAEGL
-75 TADQARGEEQTV
+75 TADQARGIEQPV
-87 FNRIGNALINN
+87 FNRIGNALVNN

-111 GVIWGALDAISNQ
+111 GVIWGAIDALANQ

-129 YDNAVNRKMLEW
+129 YDNPVNKKMLEL
-141 QESAAQAAP
+141 QEATAKAAP
-150 NYYTKDYSE
+150 NYYTKEYEE
-159 SSIWKKLGTSVF
+159 SSIWKKLGTSIF

-188 GMGVSSALSKAP
+188 GMGVSAALSKTPMAM
-200 LAAQLIGSSVAGA
+200 QLIGSSVAGA
-213 LSEASTEALQVKQ
+213 LSEASIEAIQAKQ
-226 NKLNLENTQ
+226 DKLNLESTQ
-235 IADEYNKAILAAKSP
+235 IANEYNKAILAAKSP
-250 EEKALIDQEYKKTL
+250 EERRLIDQEYNKTL
-264 LGIEEDA
+264 QGIEDDA
-271 NKAGNYVLGYN
+271 NKVGNYVLGYN
-282 MALLTLSNS
+282 MALLTASNS

-299 RGNKASRAAL
+299 RGNKASRAAI
-309 LAKERSKGIKVGK
+309 LAKERSQGIKAAK

-339 IGERGFQA
+339 LGSRGYQA
-347 FTEGTEEVLQ
+347 LTEGMEEVLQ
-357 DVAVKSAD
+357 DVAVKAAD
-365 LNLNYN
+365 LNPNYN

-379 PEKRELANGA
+379 PEKRELANSSL
-389 IQSLGMAFSQAM
+389 QSLGMAFSQAM
-401 KDPDTATDFA
+401 KDSDTATDFA
-411 MGFLTSVV
+411 MGFFTSVL

-431 QWRSPMTMEGGVTE
+431 KWRSPITMEGGVTE

-451 EYGKRRALVNE
+451 EYGKRKALVDE
-462 INERL
+462 INRRL

-477 GIVRDTDLTDKANL
+477 GIVRDADLTDKANL

-496 DDFNFHNYQFASMV
+496 DEFNFHNYQFASMI
-510 SDIIMLDNAGQFGL
+510 SDIIMFDNVGQFNL
-524 FNTILEKASAVSDA
+524 FNNILDKASAISDSE
-538 DIKSLI
+538 IKSLI

-557 VEDVRSKI
+557 EEDARNKI
-565 QENVG
+565 QENVEL
-570 IMQGLASQ
+570 MRGLASQ
-578 YREMKES
+578 YRKIKEN
-585 LEASKNGSQLSKDAL
+585 LEASDNGSQLSKDAL

-613 KKRQTDISNELMGLY
+613 RKRQTDISNELVNLY
-628 KDEIYDSTD
+628 KDDIYDSTD

-652 PVIRNELKKLVEE
+652 PAIRDELKRLIEE

-671 VKETWIKKID
+671 VKETWIKKIE

-706 ANAEQEKI
+706 ANIAQEKI
-714 KEKAVKKDQKK
+714 KEKAVKNDQKRK
-725 KTDTAKES
+725 VDIAKEQ
-733 LQKATTPREL
+733 LQKATTPKAL
-743 RNVYNN
+743 RNVYNG
-749 ILSQGDVTEAELER
+749 ILNQGDLTETELTK
-763 ALNELAEEGNPV
+763 AVNELTEEGNPV
-775 AKENKNIQSLYQG
+775 ATENKNIQSLYQG
-788 TVAKISEMGLEDTEI
+788 TVAKISNMGLDNQETS
-803 ANAIQMLNNAMNSA
+803 NAIQMLNTAMNNA
-817 KNVGEMIEPSNPNYT
+817 RNVAEMIEPSNPSYT
-832 EATTFFNMENPSSG
+832 EISTFFNSENPSSG
-846 DPALDKQTFLSAQV
+846 NPVLDKETFLKAQV
-860 AVAKALQKQLMEM
+860 IVAKALQEQLKEM

-883 TSENPAP
+883 TTENPAP

-905 VPSAKGHDSIPSASI
+905 APSAKGHDSIPSASI
-920 TSESG
+920 TSENG
-925 EPGVN
+925 EPGVS

-946 PNTNESQKKEI
+946 PDTNESQKKEMD
-957 EEETSTDPNK
+957 EETPIDPNK

-979 KKKGVLIPI
+979 KKKRVLIPI

-1005 IPQWIEQNRAQ
+1005 IPQWIEQNRVQ
-1016 EYVDTGNLK
+1016 EHVDTGNLK
-1025 VGDNLVLGIPSDL
+1025 IGDKLVLGIPSDL
-1038 KDTNGN
+1038 KDINGN
-1044 PVIVYYKVEDNNH
+1044 PVIVYYKVIGDDYM
-1057 IPVGIFTASGNL
+1057 PVGIFTASGNL
-1069 AKDIK
+1069 AKNIK
-1074 SKILEEYKKADQ
+1074 SKVLEEYKKADQ
-1086 SKPFFSSI
+1086 SKSFFSSI

-1175 KVKKFSS
+1175 KVKKFNS
-1182 KEFDLTSPKNAESS
+1182 KEFDLTSPKNAESP

-1220 VQELSKYL
+1220 LQELSKYL

-1237 VEDGTIRVTR
+1237 VGDGAIRVTK
-1247 NILDSSG
+1247 NVLDISG
-1254 NVIKKLVKKADGTS
+1254 NVVKKLVKKANGTS

-1280 KDPEILFG
+1280 KDPESLFG

-1298 IDRTSINTPEYNKT
+1298 IDRTSINTSEYNKT
-1312 ILDSGI
+1312 IIDSGI

-1351 FNNPTPSNTPK
+1351 FNNPTPSNTPQ

-1395 PTNLADVER
+1395 PTNPSDVER

-1411 QKQYGNATEGPTMWN
+1411 QKQYGNATEGSTMWN
-1426 NKAIVGDR
+1426 NKAIINGK

-1486 IFGKE
+1486 IFGKGNKLE
-1491 NKLKNKT
+1491 NKT
-1498 GDIRKKPNGWGKNE
+1498 SDIREKLNSWGKNE

-1534 EEELSD
+1534 EGELSD

-1545 IESIADAIRLDTN
+1545 IESIADATSLNTN

-1587 PIEDLSDNSKLPNSK
+1587 PVEDLTDYSKFPGGR
-1602 VGYYLDSRDKKIH
+1602 VGYYLDSRDNRVH
-1615 KTYMVSAGEILGTP
+1615 KTYMVSSGEILGTP

-1646 PKKVA
+1646 PKKLA

-1685 SFEGPGA
+1685 SFEGPGV
-1692 GPRGQEFVEKHKKEF
+1692 GPKGQEFVEKHKKEF

-1732 TPTTTTDNDEMSFE
+1732 TPTTTDNNDEMSFE

-1756 GGNPTAK
+1756 GSNPTAK
-1763 LREAKKESEKFDIDK
+1763 LREAKKESEKFDIDE

-1789 IPVEVVRGLIH
+1789 IPVETVEGLIH

-1836 LGLNGNERANLMKEA
+1836 LGLNGNEKANLMKEA

-1860 VELEEWLAERFR
+1860 IELEEWLAERFR

-1912 KKIMSSKYK
+1912 KKIMSYKYK
-1921 NMKIGTTEESSTR
+1921 NIKVGTTEESSTK

-1946 ILSTAKYDKDGNI
+1946 ILSTAKYDKNGNI

-1981 FKEWFGDWEK
+1981 FKDWFGDWENN
-1991 YAPKSDFSKVEEQ
+1991 P
-2004 LVLVFERIP
+2004 
-2013 ELSKI
+2013 
-2018 GSIREYAAYLADKFP
+2018 
-2033 NSVDRNVYWHGTNED
+2033 
-2048 FSEGFKSA
+2048 SE
-2056 KKGKGSGAPETQ
+2056 
-2068 SRNDFYLAK
+2068 
-2077 QAWTVLQYVNGVNR
+2077 
-2091 NSVDKNGFA
+2091 
-2100 HWNKLWWEL
+2100 
-2109 KEIMSNGRR
+2109 
-2118 ENNNWKDMVI
+2118 
-2128 GEETVRQGIPN
+2128 
-2139 KKGVFNRDKGGSN
+2139 
-2152 GKWLSERKADYGY
+2152 
-2165 ENKSDKEF
+2165 
-2173 FEDILGIQ
+2173 
-2181 WGKDTF
+2181 
-2187 NTWTKRNAE
+2187 
-2196 VFKALE
+2196 
-2202 KTQKGIYPAIINTQN
+2202 
-2217 PIREKGQNTYYEE
+2217 
-2230 QRGLFTQAERE
+2230 
-2241 NNDAILGE
+2241 
-2249 QTDNEFGSDVAVVL
+2249 
-2263 NASEKNVHFLGT
+2263 
-2275 KEDVEGFKKWLEENH
+2275 

-2302 VVWHSGMSEIKDN
+2302 VVYHGTRTGDAIKKEGFSSKMSGKGNRGADNKQFYFTSSYENAEYTGVNAKEIEPLIDIITSVYDLFGTSDIPSIKDIYKIVESNEQKVRELKNTLYEIKEDSP
-2315 IFRNKVITTIN
+2315 IKKIVNKLFKLFNIN
-2326 KEEEWVTDKSIED
+2326 KKDADEIRSEYRKTIDSIEKD
-2339 YIKEGYIISEEDIA
+2339 IDELNRKAEVVSFLNRGLEYLSGDRSKTSINTLYFIKE
-2353 KYNEGKDVEIAK
+2353 
-2365 PNAIYASSERDVS
+2365 AI
-2378 NSYTK
+2378 NS
-2383 KSYEASIEFDEEV
+2383 KSPYRQRAANKLINILYGTDNLIYSPEV
-2396 EDRAEQKAE
+2396 FSV
-2405 DWGNEEYYL
+2405 
-2414 YLDFL
+2414 FL
-2419 KTTRDKELASKMTDE
+2419 
-2434 EMLKRHPEG
+2434 
-2443 KEEYI
+2443 
-2448 SPTNPYE
+2448 N
-2455 YKDTPIGTELALFS
+2455 
-2469 AIKNPLIVDA
+2469 IKNPLISDFNMKPSDENPLLLESFSTKA
-2479 HKSNWNDISFN
+2479 IDYENKEHKL
-2490 GETHTTRTLEKY
+2490 LEEL
-2502 ARNNG
+2502 NNPK
-2507 YDGIIVKN
+2507 YDGSISKNKFDVLFSDIYIVK
-2515 VLDIGP
+2515 
-2521 YGRLEA
+2521 
-2527 HKFSTIVAAMNP
+2527 NP

-2548 TGTYSRKN
+2548 TGTYSKEN
-2556 DDIRLRKVKEDNELF
+2556 NNIRLRKIKEDNELF

>member
-7 YINQSIG
+7 YINQGID

-19 EVEKFNTI
+19 EVEKFNKI
-27 GDYTRQQ
+27 NDYIRQQ

-54 ASSSRWDKNLP
+54 ASSSKWDKNLP

-111 GVIWGALDAISNQ
+111 GVIWGALDALSNQ

-150 NYYTKDYSE
+150 NYYTKGYSE

-213 LSEASTEALQVKQ
+213 LSEASIEALQAKQ
-226 NKLNLENTQ
+226 DKLNLENTQ

-250 EEKALIDQEYKKTL
+250 EERALIDQEYEKTL
-264 LGIEEDA
+264 LGMEEDA

-282 MALLTLSNS
+282 MALLTLTNS

-339 IGERGFQA
+339 VGERSFQA

-357 DVAVKSAD
+357 DIAVKSAD
-365 LNLNYN
+365 LNPNYN

-477 GIVRDTDLTDKANL
+477 GIVRDADLTDKANL

-524 FNTILEKASAVSDA
+524 FNTILEKASAISDA

-557 VEDVRSKI
+557 VEDARSKI

-613 KKRQTDISNELMGLY
+613 KKRQTDISNELIGLY

-714 KEKAVKKDQKK
+714 KEKAVKKDQQK

-763 ALNELAEEGNPV
+763 AINELEEEGNPV
-775 AKENKNIQSLYQG
+775 VKENKNIQSLYQG
-788 TVAKISEMGLEDTEI
+788 TVAKISEMGLTDTDT

-832 EATTFFNMENPSSG
+832 EATTFFNTENPSSG
-846 DPALDKQTFLSAQV
+846 NPTLDKQTFLSAQV

-905 VPSAKGHDSIPSASI
+905 APSAKGHDSIPSAST

-946 PNTNESQKKEI
+946 PDTNESQKKEI
-957 EEETSTDPNK
+957 EEETPVDPNK

-1005 IPQWIEQNRAQ
+1005 IPQWIEQNRVQ
-1016 EYVDTGNLK
+1016 EHVDTGNLK
-1025 VGDNLVLGIPSDL
+1025 IGDKLVLGIPSDL
-1038 KDTNGN
+1038 KDINGN
-1044 PVIVYYKVEDNNH
+1044 PVIVYYKVIGDDYM
-1057 IPVGIFTASGNL
+1057 PVGIFTASGNL
-1069 AKDIK
+1069 AKNIK

-1086 SKPFFSSI
+1086 SKSFFSSI

-1268 VYENSETVVGVY
+1268 IYENSETVVGVY

-1298 IDRTSINTPEYNKT
+1298 IDRASINTPEYNKT

-1318 VSINAVNTNHTV
+1318 VSTNAVNTNHTI

-1362 SNDNSIIVTIN
+1362 SNDNSIVVTIN
-1373 NKQVTLFPTGEYL
+1373 NKQVTLFSTGEYL
-1386 SLKDGVRRL
+1386 SLKDGARRM
-1395 PTNLADVER
+1395 PVKMEDIER
-1404 YKALYTL
+1404 YQVLYTL
-1411 QKQYGNATEGPTMWN
+1411 QKQYGNATEGSTMWN
-1426 NKAIVGDR
+1426 NKAIINGK

-1453 RHVYPKPIPA
+1453 RHVYPKSIPT
-1463 STIKSRTPKDS
+1463 STIKSRTPEDS

-1486 IFGKE
+1486 IFGE
-1491 NKLKNKT
+1491 GNKLKNKT
-1498 GDIRKKPNGWGKNE
+1498 GDIRKKPNGWEKNE

-1545 IESIADAIRLDTN
+1545 IESIADATRLNTD

-1578 LFQNHDDMN
+1578 LFQNHDNMN

-1685 SFEGPGA
+1685 SFEGPGV
-1692 GPRGQEFVEKHKKEF
+1692 GPKGQEFVEKHKKEF
-1707 TELKNMPSVFPTEV
+1707 AELKNMPSVFPTEI
-1721 ATPIDTEVKQE
+1721 AAPIGTEVKQE
-1732 TPTTTTDNDEMSFE
+1732 TPTTANNDEMSFE
-1746 DFAALMGANI
+1746 DFAAMMGANI
-1756 GGNPTAK
+1756 SGNPTVK
-1763 LREAKKESEKFDIDK
+1763 LREAKKESEKFDIDE

-1789 IPVEVVRGLIH
+1789 VPVKVIEGLIH

-1806 WGTFSNAG
+1806 WGAFTNAS

-1836 LGLNGNERANLMKEA
+1836 LGLNGNERATLMKEA

-1860 VELEEWLAERFR
+1860 VEIEEWLAERFR

-1878 KSKTIGQKIKEF
+1878 KSKTVGQKIKEF

-1898 RGIQEAEPMRYSIY
+1898 RGVQEAAPMRYSIY

-1921 NMKIGTTEESSTR
+1921 NMRVGSAKEASTR

-1940 TPEMLD
+1940 TSEMLD

-1959 LAPNGK
+1959 LAPNGE

-1981 FKEWFGDWEK
+1981 FKEWFGEWEH
-1991 YAPKSDFSKVEEQ
+1991 PKQIEKTITTGWEVSSSQNWVD
-2004 LVLVFERIP
+2004 
-2013 ELSKI
+2013 
-2018 GSIREYAAYLADKFP
+2018 GSTVVKRG
-2033 NSVDRNVYWHGTNED
+2033 NSYFYTND
-2048 FSEGFKSA
+2048 
-2056 KKGKGSGAPETQ
+2056 
-2068 SRNDFYLAK
+2068 D
-2077 QAWTVLQYVNGVNR
+2077 GVNI
-2091 NSVDKNGFA
+2091 
-2100 HWNKLWWEL
+2100 
-2109 KEIMSNGRR
+2109 EI
-2118 ENNNWKDMVI
+2118 
-2128 GEETVRQGIPN
+2128 
-2139 KKGVFNRDKGGSN
+2139 
-2152 GKWLSERKADYGY
+2152 
-2165 ENKSDKEF
+2165 
-2173 FEDILGIQ
+2173 
-2181 WGKDTF
+2181 
-2187 NTWTKRNAE
+2187 
-2196 VFKALE
+2196 
-2202 KTQKGIYPAIINTQN
+2202 
-2217 PIREKGQNTYYEE
+2217 
-2230 QRGLFTQAERE
+2230 
-2241 NNDAILGE
+2241 
-2249 QTDNEFGSDVAVVL
+2249 
-2263 NASEKNVHFLGT
+2263 T
-2275 KEDVEGFKKWLEENH
+2275 KEDYDAFNDGKHIILDKKEKTIKIEDSNY
-2290 ASKVVDENGEPL
+2290 SKVLDENGEPL
-2302 VVWHSGMSEIKDN
+2302 VMYHRSNDN
-2315 IFRNKVITTIN
+2315 ISIFDIN
-2326 KEEEWVTDKSIED
+2326 KSRHGGFWFSRDPNYYVDTKAKLKYAIPVFLNIRTPNEVSHETFLAAIDGDEFIEGG
-2339 YIKEGYIISEEDIA
+2339 IKTTQFDGWIT
-2353 KYNEGKDVEIAK
+2353 KDVHTPEF
-2365 PNAIYASSERDVS
+2365 YGDDYSS
-2378 NSYTK
+2378 
-2383 KSYEASIEFDEEV
+2383 SIVF
-2396 EDRAEQKAE
+2396 A
-2405 DWGNEEYYL
+2405 
-2414 YLDFL
+2414 
-2419 KTTRDKELASKMTDE
+2419 M
-2434 EMLKRHPEG
+2434 
-2443 KEEYI
+2443 
-2448 SPTNPYE
+2448 
-2455 YKDTPIGTELALFS
+2455 ALES
-2469 AIKNPLIVDA
+2469 
-2479 HKSNWNDISFN
+2479 
-2490 GETHTTRTLEKY
+2490 
-2502 ARNNG
+2502 
-2507 YDGIIVKN
+2507 
-2515 VLDIGP
+2515 
-2521 YGRLEA
+2521 
-2527 HKFSTIVAAMNP
+2527 

-2556 DDIRLRKVKEDNELF
+2556 NDIRLRETNEDNALF

>member
-7 YINQSIG
+7 YINQGID

-19 EVEKFNTI
+19 KVEKFNKI
-27 GDYTRQQ
+27 SDYIRQQ
-34 DPTFLMKE
+34 DPTFLMEE

-54 ASSSRWDKNLP
+54 ASSSKFDNNLP

-75 TADQARGEEQTV
+75 TADQARGIEQPV
-87 FNRIGNALINN
+87 FNRIGNALVNN

-111 GVIWGALDAISNQ
+111 GVIWGAIDALANQ

-129 YDNAVNRKMLEW
+129 YDNPVNRKMLKL
-141 QESAAQAAP
+141 QEATAKAAP
-150 NYYTKDYSE
+150 NYYTKEYEE
-159 SSIWKKLGTSVF
+159 SSIWKKLGTSIF

-182 EGMLIP
+182 EGMLVP
-188 GMGVSSALSKAP
+188 GMGVSAALSKTPMAM
-200 LAAQLIGSSVAGA
+200 QLIGSSVAGA
-213 LSEASTEALQVKQ
+213 LSEASIEAIQAKQ
-226 NKLNLENTQ
+226 DKLNSENTQ
-235 IADEYNKAILAAKSP
+235 IANEYNKAILAAKSP
-250 EEKALIDQEYKKTL
+250 EEKRLIDQEYNKTL
-264 LGIEEDA
+264 QGIEDDA
-271 NKAGNYVLGYN
+271 NKVGNYVLGYN
-282 MALLTLSNS
+282 MALLTATNS

-299 RGNKASRAAL
+299 RGNKASRAAI
-309 LAKERSKGIKVGK
+309 LAKERSQGIKAAK

-339 IGERGFQA
+339 LGNRGYQA
-347 FTEGTEEVLQ
+347 LTEGMEELLQ

-365 LNLNYN
+365 LNPNYN

-379 PEKRELANGA
+379 PEKRELANSSL
-389 IQSLGMAFSQAM
+389 QSLGMAFSQAM
-401 KDPDTATDFA
+401 KDSDTATDFA
-411 MGFLTSVV
+411 MGFFTSVL

-424 RSPKENG
+424 RGPKENG
-431 QWRSPMTMEGGVTE
+431 KWRSPITMEGGVTE
-445 FLRERR
+445 FLKERR
-451 EYGKRRALVNE
+451 EYGKRKALVDE
-462 INERL
+462 INRRL
-467 SDPTLEEYYK
+467 SDPTFEEYYK
-477 GIVRDTDLTDKANL
+477 GIVRDNDLTSKANL

-496 DDFNFHNYQFASMV
+496 DEFNFHNYQFASMI
-510 SDIIMLDNAGQFGL
+510 SDIIMFDNVGQFNL
-524 FNTILEKASAVSDA
+524 FNNILDKASAISDSE
-538 DIKSLI
+538 IKSLI

-557 VEDVRSKI
+557 EEDARNKI
-565 QENVG
+565 QENVEL
-570 IMQGLASQ
+570 MRGLASQ
-578 YREMKES
+578 YRKIKEN
-585 LEASKNGSQLSKDAL
+585 LEASDNGSQLSKDAL

-613 KKRQTDISNELMGLY
+613 RKRQTDISNELVNLY
-628 KDEIYDSTD
+628 KDDIYDSTD

-652 PVIRNELKKLVEE
+652 PAIRDELKRLIEE

-671 VKETWIKKID
+671 VKETWIKKIE

-706 ANAEQEKI
+706 ANIAQEKI
-714 KEKAVKKDQKK
+714 KEKAVKNDQKRK
-725 KTDTAKES
+725 VDIAKEQ
-733 LQKATTPREL
+733 LQKATTPKAL
-743 RNVYNN
+743 RNAYNG
-749 ILSQGDVTEAELER
+749 ILNKGDLTETELTK
-763 ALNELAEEGNPV
+763 AVNELVEEGNPV
-775 AKENKNIQSLYQG
+775 AVENKNIQSLYQG
-788 TVAKISEMGLEDTEI
+788 TVAKISNMGLDNQETS
-803 ANAIQMLNNAMNSA
+803 NAIQMLNTAMNNA
-817 KNVGEMIEPSNPNYT
+817 RNVAEMIEPSNPSYT
-832 EATTFFNMENPSSG
+832 EISTFFNSENPSSG
-846 DPALDKQTFLSAQV
+846 NPVLDKETFLKAQV
-860 AVAKALQKQLMEM
+860 IVAKALQEQLKEM

-883 TSENPAP
+883 TTENPAP

-920 TSESG
+920 TSENG
-925 EPGVN
+925 EPGVS

-946 PNTNESQKKEI
+946 PDTNESQKKEMD
-957 EEETSTDPNK
+957 EETPIDPNK

-1005 IPQWIEQNRAQ
+1005 IPQWIEQNRVQ
-1016 EYVDTGNLK
+1016 EHVDTGHLK
-1025 VGDNLVLGIPSDL
+1025 VGDKLVLGIPSDL
-1038 KDTNGN
+1038 KDINGN
-1044 PVIVYYKVEDNNH
+1044 PVIVYYKVIGDDYM
-1057 IPVGIFTASGNL
+1057 PVGIFTASGNL
-1069 AKDIK
+1069 AKNTK
-1074 SKILEEYKKADQ
+1074 SKVLEEYKKADQ
-1086 SKPFFSSI
+1086 SKTFFSSI

-1166 SGGYTLVGA
+1166 SGGYTLVGV
-1175 KVKKFSS
+1175 KVKKFNS
-1182 KEFDLTSPKNAESS
+1182 KEFDLTSPKNAESP

-1220 VQELSKYL
+1220 LQELSKYL

-1237 VEDGTIRVTR
+1237 VGDGTIRVTK
-1247 NILDSSG
+1247 NVLDTSG
-1254 NVIKKLVKKADGTS
+1254 KVVKKLVKKANGTS

-1280 KDPEILFG
+1280 KDPESLFG

-1312 ILDSGI
+1312 IIDSGI

-1330 GGWFTANPVGENGEI
+1330 GGWFTVNPVGENGEI

-1351 FNNPTPSNTPK
+1351 FNNPTPSNTPQ

-1395 PTNLADVER
+1395 PTNPSDVER

-1411 QKQYGNATEGPTMWN
+1411 QKQYGNATEGSTMWN
-1426 NKAIVGDR
+1426 NKAVINGK
-1434 VIDRTTGEWVTGA
+1434 VIDRTTGEWVIGA
-1447 AADEVF
+1447 AADEVINKIN
-1453 RHVYPKPIPA
+1453 PKP
-1463 STIKSRTPKDS
+1463 STTSTTKGAQSTDS
-1474 IVVTRTYNGYSV
+1474 I
-1486 IFGKE
+1486 
-1491 NKLKNKT
+1491 
-1498 GDIRKKPNGWGKNE
+1498 
-1512 NGLVYYKKELAGR
+1512 
-1525 SGDNITFWF
+1525 
-1534 EEELSD
+1534 
-1540 SDKKI
+1540 
-1545 IESIADAIRLDTN
+1545 
-1558 KFNEL
+1558 
-1563 DYIKGTSQEVQSSDI
+1563 
-1578 LFQNHDDMN
+1578 FQNHDNMN
-1587 PIEDLSDNSKLPNSK
+1587 PIEDLSDNSKFPNSK
-1602 VGYYLDSRDKKIH
+1602 VGYYLDSRDNKIH

-1636 VLTSGLNSKG
+1636 VLTSGLSSKG
-1646 PKKVA
+1646 PKKLA

-1677 TVFEGIKK
+1677 TVFEGIRK

-1721 ATPIDTEVKQE
+1721 AAPIGTEVKQE
-1732 TPTTTTDNDEMSFE
+1732 TPTATANNDEMSFE
-1746 DFAALMGANI
+1746 DFAAMMGVDI
-1756 GGNPTAK
+1756 GSNPTAK
-1763 LREAKKESEKFDIDK
+1763 LREANKESEKFDIDK

-1789 IPVEVVRGLIH
+1789 IPVETVEGLIH

-1921 NMKIGTTEESSTR
+1921 NIKVGTTEESSTR

-1940 TPEMLD
+1940 TQEMLD

-1981 FKEWFGDWEK
+1981 FKDWFGDWETANNLLANLDK
-1991 YAPKSDFSKVEEQ
+1991 VNNSLVDVEQHYKPWRKDKTKGNNTLRIYLKDHSKGYFE
-2004 LVLVFERIP
+2004 LV
-2013 ELSKI
+2013 K
-2018 GSIREYAAYLADKFP
+2018 
-2033 NSVDRNVYWHGTNED
+2033 
-2048 FSEGFKSA
+2048 
-2056 KKGKGSGAPETQ
+2056 
-2068 SRNDFYLAK
+2068 
-2077 QAWTVLQYVNGVNR
+2077 
-2091 NSVDKNGFA
+2091 
-2100 HWNKLWWEL
+2100 
-2109 KEIMSNGRR
+2109 
-2118 ENNNWKDMVI
+2118 
-2128 GEETVRQGIPN
+2128 
-2139 KKGVFNRDKGGSN
+2139 
-2152 GKWLSERKADYGY
+2152 
-2165 ENKSDKEF
+2165 
-2173 FEDILGIQ
+2173 
-2181 WGKDTF
+2181 
-2187 NTWTKRNAE
+2187 
-2196 VFKALE
+2196 
-2202 KTQKGIYPAIINTQN
+2202 
-2217 PIREKGQNTYYEE
+2217 
-2230 QRGLFTQAERE
+2230 
-2241 NNDAILGE
+2241 
-2249 QTDNEFGSDVAVVL
+2249 DNEFGMYS
-2263 NASEKNVHFLGT
+2263 VHFKTAREGGKYNAEATIST
-2275 KEDVEGFKKWLEENH
+2275 KEDRKILFKELIKLIPEGAQISTWGEISEDGIKGLNNVGRGFTKVGEREVTKKSDGSKVNIPIYQKGESV
-2290 ASKVVDENGEPL
+2290 SKVVDENGEPL

-2326 KEEEWVTDKSIED
+2326 KAEEWVNDKSIED

-2396 EDRAEQKAE
+2396 EDRAEQRAE

-2455 YKDTPIGTELALFS
+2455 YKDTPIGTELAIFS

-2527 HKFSTIVAAMNP
+2527 HKFSTVVAAMNP

-2556 DDIRLRKVKEDNELF
+2556 DDIRLRRIKEDNELF

>member
-7 YINQSIG
+7 YINQGID

-27 GDYTRQQ
+27 GNYLRQQ
-34 DPTFLMKE
+34 DPTFFMRE
-42 SRLRPNSGTYFG
+42 SRLKPNSGTYFG

-65 SVDQLMAEGL
+65 SVDQLMAEDL

-87 FNRIGNALINN
+87 FNRISNALINN

-111 GVIWGALDAISNQ
+111 GVIWGALDALSNQ

-150 NYYTKDYSE
+150 NYYTKGYSE

-213 LSEASTEALQVKQ
+213 LSEASIEALQAKQ
-226 NKLNLENTQ
+226 DKLNLENTQ
-235 IADEYNKAILAAKSP
+235 VADEYNKAILAAKSP
-250 EEKALIDQEYKKTL
+250 EERQLIDQEYKKTL
-264 LGIEEDA
+264 LGMEEDA

-282 MALLTLSNS
+282 MALLTLTNS

-339 IGERGFQA
+339 VGERGFQA

-365 LNLNYN
+365 LNPNYN

-389 IQSLGMAFSQAM
+389 LQSLGMAFSQAM

-431 QWRSPMTMEGGVTE
+431 QWRSPVTMEGGVTE

-477 GIVRDTDLTDKANL
+477 GIVRDADLTDKANL

-524 FNTILEKASAVSDA
+524 FNTILERASTMSDE

-613 KKRQTDISNELMGLY
+613 RQRQTDISNELMGLY

-652 PVIRNELKKLVEE
+652 PAIRNKLKKLVEE

-671 VKETWIKKID
+671 VKETWIKKIE
-681 DLNKIQDNMKKF
+681 DLDKIQDNMKKF

-706 ANAEQEKI
+706 ANAEQEKV

-725 KTDTAKES
+725 KIDTAKES

-788 TVAKISEMGLEDTEI
+788 TVAKISEMGLGDTET

-832 EATTFFNMENPSSG
+832 EATTFFNTENPSSG

-883 TSENPAP
+883 TPENPAP

-905 VPSAKGHDSIPSASI
+905 APSAKGHDSIPSASI

-930 AGNLPAN
+930 AGNLPTN
-937 YDNSGVEQQ
+937 YDNSGIEQQ
-946 PNTNESQKKEI
+946 PDTKEAQKQEINNEVPV
-957 EEETSTDPNK
+957 DPNK

-979 KKKGVLIPI
+979 KRKGILVPI
-988 SDTQAIQKE
+988 SDAQAIQKE

-1005 IPQWIEQNRAQ
+1005 IPQWIEQNRVQ
-1016 EYVDTGNLK
+1016 EHIDTGNLK
-1025 VGDNLVLGIPSDL
+1025 VGDKLVLGIPSDL
-1038 KDTNGN
+1038 KDINGN
-1044 PVIVYYKVEDNNH
+1044 PVIVYYKVIGDDYM
-1057 IPVGIFTASGNL
+1057 PVGIFTASGIL
-1069 AKDIK
+1069 AKNTK
-1074 SKILEEYKKADQ
+1074 SRILEEYKKADQ

-1112 NLDSTDNITFAIVRN
+1112 NLDSTDNITFAVVRN

-1140 EVNRPKNISQK
+1140 EVSRPKNISQK

-1182 KEFDLTSPKNAESS
+1182 KEFDLTSPKNEESPI
-1196 VVKNIRK
+1196 VKNIRK

-1209 NAKTQADLLNR
+1209 GAKTQADLLNR

-1237 VEDGTIRVTR
+1237 AEEGTIRVTR

-1254 NVIKKLVKKADGTS
+1254 NIVKKLVKKADGTS

-1280 KDPEILFG
+1280 KDPEVLFWG
-1288 DLYKMGLNFN
+1288 LYKMGLNFN
-1298 IDRTSINTPEYNKT
+1298 IDRASINTPEYNKA
-1312 ILDSGI
+1312 ILESGI
-1318 VSINAVNTNHTV
+1318 VSTNAANTNHSI
-1330 GGWFTANPVGENGEI
+1330 GGWFTTNPVGENGEI

-1351 FNNPTPSNTPK
+1351 LNNTTPGNAPK
-1362 SNDNSIIVTIN
+1362 SNDNSIVVTVN
-1373 NKQVTLFPTGEYL
+1373 NKQVTLFPNGEYL
-1386 SLKDGVRRL
+1386 SLKDGVRRM
-1395 PTNLADVER
+1395 PAKMEDIER
-1404 YKALYTL
+1404 YQVLYTL
-1411 QKQYGNATEGPTMWN
+1411 QQQYGNATEGPTMWN
-1426 NKAIVGDR
+1426 NKAVINGK

-1447 AADEVF
+1447 AAAEVMSKIN
-1453 RHVYPKPIPA
+1453 PKPSSI
-1463 STIKSRTPKDS
+1463 STTKEAQSTDS
-1474 IVVTRTYNGYSV
+1474 I
-1486 IFGKE
+1486 
-1491 NKLKNKT
+1491 
-1498 GDIRKKPNGWGKNE
+1498 
-1512 NGLVYYKKELAGR
+1512 
-1525 SGDNITFWF
+1525 
-1534 EEELSD
+1534 
-1540 SDKKI
+1540 
-1545 IESIADAIRLDTN
+1545 
-1558 KFNEL
+1558 
-1563 DYIKGTSQEVQSSDI
+1563 
-1578 LFQNHDDMN
+1578 FQNHDDMN

-1629 VQIIKIP
+1629 IQIIKIP
-1636 VLTSGLNSKG
+1636 VLTSGLSSKG

-1692 GPRGQEFVEKHKKEF
+1692 GPKGQEFIEKHKKEF
-1707 TELKNMPSVFPTEV
+1707 AELKNMPSVFPTEV
-1721 ATPIDTEVKQE
+1721 AAPIGTEVKQE
-1732 TPTTTTDNDEMSFE
+1732 TPTTANNDEMSFE
-1746 DFAALMGANI
+1746 DFAAMMGANI
-1756 GGNPTAK
+1756 SGNPTVK
-1763 LREAKKESEKFDIDK
+1763 LREAKEKSKEFNIDE

-1789 IPVEVVRGLIH
+1789 VPVKVIEGLIH

-1806 WGTFSNAG
+1806 WGAFTNAS

-1851 SEESKLTDP
+1851 SEESGLTDP

-1878 KSKTIGQKIKEF
+1878 KSKTVGQKIKEF

-1898 RGIQEAEPMRYSIY
+1898 RGVQEAEPMRYSIY

-1921 NMKIGTTEESSTR
+1921 NMRVGTAKEASVR

-1981 FKEWFGDWEK
+1981 FKEWFGDWENN
-1991 YAPKSDFSKVEEQ
+1991 P
-2004 LVLVFERIP
+2004 
-2013 ELSKI
+2013 
-2018 GSIREYAAYLADKFP
+2018 
-2033 NSVDRNVYWHGTNED
+2033 
-2048 FSEGFKSA
+2048 SE
-2056 KKGKGSGAPETQ
+2056 
-2068 SRNDFYLAK
+2068 
-2077 QAWTVLQYVNGVNR
+2077 
-2091 NSVDKNGFA
+2091 
-2100 HWNKLWWEL
+2100 
-2109 KEIMSNGRR
+2109 
-2118 ENNNWKDMVI
+2118 
-2128 GEETVRQGIPN
+2128 
-2139 KKGVFNRDKGGSN
+2139 
-2152 GKWLSERKADYGY
+2152 
-2165 ENKSDKEF
+2165 
-2173 FEDILGIQ
+2173 
-2181 WGKDTF
+2181 
-2187 NTWTKRNAE
+2187 
-2196 VFKALE
+2196 
-2202 KTQKGIYPAIINTQN
+2202 
-2217 PIREKGQNTYYEE
+2217 
-2230 QRGLFTQAERE
+2230 
-2241 NNDAILGE
+2241 
-2249 QTDNEFGSDVAVVL
+2249 
-2263 NASEKNVHFLGT
+2263 
-2275 KEDVEGFKKWLEENH
+2275 
-2290 ASKVVDENGEPL
+2290 ASKVVDENGEPKIMYHNTPFDFNG
-2302 VVWHSGMSEIKDN
+2302 VFDMDHPSRTMPWTSEPFGHVGSKETADTIKGTQYGL
-2315 IFRNKVITTIN
+2315 FIN
-2326 KEEEWVTDKSIED
+2326 
-2339 YIKEGYIISEEDIA
+2339 
-2353 KYNEGKDVEIAK
+2353 
-2365 PNAIYASSERDVS
+2365 
-2378 NSYTK
+2378 
-2383 KSYEASIEFDEEV
+2383 
-2396 EDRAEQKAE
+2396 
-2405 DWGNEEYYL
+2405 L
-2414 YLDFL
+2414 
-2419 KTTRDKELASKMTDE
+2419 
-2434 EMLKRHPEG
+2434 
-2443 KEEYI
+2443 
-2448 SPTNPYE
+2448 
-2455 YKDTPIGTELALFS
+2455 
-2469 AIKNPLIVDA
+2469 KNPLRTSDYVHESTSSMLNELYKQGIISRD
-2479 HKSNWNDISFN
+2479 KYSTLRGLSNS
-2490 GETHTTRTLEKY
+2490 ELRKLMQEL
-2502 ARNNG
+2502 G
-2507 YDGIIVKN
+2507 YDGTVYKN
-2515 VLDIGP
+2515 EVEKGGDSYSFI
-2521 YGRLEA
+2521 
-2527 HKFSTIVAAMNP
+2527 NP

-2548 TGTYSRKN
+2548 IGTYSKEN
-2556 DDIRLRKVKEDNELF
+2556 NDIRLRKIEEDNALF

>member
-7 YINQSIG
+7 YINQGID

-19 EVEKFNTI
+19 EVERFNKI
-27 GDYTRQQ
+27 SDYIRQQ

-54 ASSSRWDKNLP
+54 ASSSKFDKNLP
-65 SVDQLMAEGL
+65 SVEQLMAEGL
-75 TADQARGEEQTV
+75 TADQARGIEQPV
-87 FNRIGNALINN
+87 FNRIGNALVNN

-111 GVIWGALDAISNQ
+111 GVIWGAIDALANQ

-129 YDNAVNRKMLEW
+129 YDNPVNKKMLEL
-141 QESAAQAAP
+141 QEATAKAAP
-150 NYYTKDYSE
+150 NYYTKEYEE
-159 SSIWKKLGTSVF
+159 SSIWKKLGTSIF

-182 EGMLIP
+182 EGMLVP
-188 GMGVSSALSKAP
+188 GMGVSAALSKAP

-213 LSEASTEALQVKQ
+213 LSEASIEALQAKQ
-226 NKLNLENTQ
+226 DKLNLENTQ
-235 IADEYNKAILAAKSP
+235 IANEYNKAILAAKNP
-250 EEKALIDQEYKKTL
+250 EERKLIDQEYNKTL
-264 LGIEEDA
+264 LGMEEDA

-282 MALLTLSNS
+282 MALLTLTNS

-309 LAKERSKGIKVGK
+309 LAKERSQGIKVGK

-333 LNTAKN
+333 LNTTKN

-347 FTEGTEEVLQ
+347 FTEGTEELLQ
-357 DVAVKSAD
+357 DVAVKAAD
-365 LNLNYN
+365 LNPNYN

-379 PEKRELANGA
+379 PEKRELANSSL
-389 IQSLGMAFSQAM
+389 QSLGMAFSQAM
-401 KDPDTATDFA
+401 KDSDTATDFA
-411 MGFLTSVV
+411 MGFFTSIL

-424 RSPKENG
+424 RGPKENG
-431 QWRSPMTMEGGVTE
+431 KWRSPITMEGGVTE

-451 EYGKRRALVNE
+451 EYGKRKALVDE
-462 INERL
+462 INRRL

-477 GIVRDTDLTDKANL
+477 GIVRDADLTDKANL

-496 DDFNFHNYQFASMV
+496 DEFNFHNYQFASMI
-510 SDIIMLDNAGQFGL
+510 SDIIMFDNVGQFNL
-524 FNTILEKASAVSDA
+524 FNNILDKASAISDSE
-538 DIKSLI
+538 IKSLI

-557 VEDVRSKI
+557 EEDARNKI
-565 QENVG
+565 QENVEL
-570 IMQGLASQ
+570 MRGLASQ
-578 YREMKES
+578 YRKIKEN
-585 LEASKNGSQLSKDAL
+585 LEASDNGSQLSKDAL

-613 KKRQTDISNELMGLY
+613 RKRQTDISNELVNLY
-628 KDEIYDSTD
+628 KDDIYDSTD

-652 PVIRNELKKLVEE
+652 PAIRDELKRLVEE

-671 VKETWIKKID
+671 VKETWIKKIE

-706 ANAEQEKI
+706 ANIAQEKI
-714 KEKAVKKDQKK
+714 KEKAVKNDQKRK
-725 KTDTAKES
+725 VDIAKEQ
-733 LQKATTPREL
+733 LQKATTPKAL
-743 RNVYNN
+743 RNVYNG
-749 ILSQGDVTEAELER
+749 ILNKGDLTEAEL
-763 ALNELAEEGNPV
+763 AKAVNELIEEGNPV
-775 AKENKNIQSLYQG
+775 AVENKNIQSLYQG
-788 TVAKISEMGLEDTEI
+788 TVAKISNMGLDNQETS
-803 ANAIQMLNNAMNSA
+803 NAIQMLNTAMNNA
-817 KNVGEMIEPSNPNYT
+817 RNVAEMIEPSNPSYT
-832 EATTFFNMENPSSG
+832 EISTFFNSENPSSG
-846 DPALDKQTFLSAQV
+846 NLVLDKETFLKAQV
-860 AVAKALQKQLMEM
+860 IVAKALQEQLKEM

-905 VPSAKGHDSIPSASI
+905 VPSAKGQDSTPSASI
-920 TSESG
+920 TSENG
-925 EPGVN
+925 EPGVS

-946 PNTNESQKKEI
+946 PDTNESQKKEMD
-957 EEETSTDPNK
+957 EETSIDPNK
-967 SWFPLSWFFLGS
+967 SWYPLSWFFLGS
-979 KKKGVLIPI
+979 KKKKRILIPI
-988 SDTQAIQKE
+988 SNKQAIQKE

-1005 IPQWIEQNRAQ
+1005 IPQWIEQNRVQ
-1016 EYVDTGNLK
+1016 EYVDAGNLK
-1025 VGDNLVLGIPSDL
+1025 VGDKLVLGIPSDL

-1044 PVIVYYKVEDNNH
+1044 PVIVYYKVIGDDYM
-1057 IPVGIFTASGNL
+1057 PVGIFTASGNL
-1069 AKDIK
+1069 AKNTE

-1100 VKTGYVE
+1100 IKTGYVE

-1166 SGGYTLVGA
+1166 SGGYTLVGV
-1175 KVKKFSS
+1175 KVKKFNS
-1182 KEFDLTSPKNAESS
+1182 KEFDLTSPKNAESP

-1220 VQELSKYL
+1220 LQELSKYL

-1237 VEDGTIRVTR
+1237 VGDGIIRVTR
-1247 NILDSSG
+1247 NVLDNSG
-1254 NVIKKLVKKADGTS
+1254 KVIKKLVKKADGTS

-1280 KDPEILFG
+1280 KDPESLFG

-1351 FNNPTPSNTPK
+1351 FNNPTPSNTPQ

-1395 PTNLADVER
+1395 PTNPADVEK

-1411 QKQYGNATEGPTMWN
+1411 QKQYGNATEGSTMWN
-1426 NKAIVGDR
+1426 NKAIINGK
-1434 VIDRTTGEWVTGA
+1434 VIDRTTGEWVIGA
-1447 AADEVF
+1447 AADEV
-1453 RHVYPKPIPA
+1453 RNHINPKVVA
-1463 STIKSRTPKDS
+1463 TNTEKSDT
-1474 IVVTRTYNGYSV
+1474 
-1486 IFGKE
+1486 
-1491 NKLKNKT
+1491 L
-1498 GDIRKKPNGWGKNE
+1498 
-1512 NGLVYYKKELAGR
+1512 
-1525 SGDNITFWF
+1525 F
-1534 EEELSD
+1534 E
-1540 SDKKI
+1540 
-1545 IESIADAIRLDTN
+1545 
-1558 KFNEL
+1558 
-1563 DYIKGTSQEVQSSDI
+1563 
-1578 LFQNHDDMN
+1578 NHDNMN
-1587 PIEDLSDNSKLPNSK
+1587 PIEDLSDNSKFPNSK
-1602 VGYYLDSRDKKIH
+1602 IGYYLDSRDKKIH

-1732 TPTTTTDNDEMSFE
+1732 TPTATANNDEMSFE
-1746 DFAALMGANI
+1746 DFAAMMGANI
-1756 GGNPTAK
+1756 GSNPTAK
-1763 LREAKKESEKFDIDK
+1763 LREANKESEKFNIDE
-1778 EVKWLSTVLPN
+1778 EVKWLSNVLPN
-1789 IPVEVVRGLIH
+1789 IPVEVVNGLIH

-1814 ITLSNVAAEGTAYHE
+1814 ITLSNVAADGTAYHE

-1898 RGIQEAEPMRYSIY
+1898 RGVQEAEPMRYSIY

-1921 NMKIGTTEESSTR
+1921 NMKVGTTEESSTR

-1959 LAPNGK
+1959 LAPNGE

-1981 FKEWFGDWEK
+1981 FKEWFGEWEH
-1991 YAPKSDFSKVEEQ
+1991 PKQIEKTITTGWEVSSSQNWVD
-2004 LVLVFERIP
+2004 
-2013 ELSKI
+2013 
-2018 GSIREYAAYLADKFP
+2018 GSTVVKRG
-2033 NSVDRNVYWHGTNED
+2033 NSYFYTND
-2048 FSEGFKSA
+2048 
-2056 KKGKGSGAPETQ
+2056 
-2068 SRNDFYLAK
+2068 D
-2077 QAWTVLQYVNGVNR
+2077 GVNI
-2091 NSVDKNGFA
+2091 
-2100 HWNKLWWEL
+2100 
-2109 KEIMSNGRR
+2109 EI
-2118 ENNNWKDMVI
+2118 
-2128 GEETVRQGIPN
+2128 
-2139 KKGVFNRDKGGSN
+2139 
-2152 GKWLSERKADYGY
+2152 
-2165 ENKSDKEF
+2165 
-2173 FEDILGIQ
+2173 
-2181 WGKDTF
+2181 
-2187 NTWTKRNAE
+2187 
-2196 VFKALE
+2196 
-2202 KTQKGIYPAIINTQN
+2202 
-2217 PIREKGQNTYYEE
+2217 
-2230 QRGLFTQAERE
+2230 
-2241 NNDAILGE
+2241 
-2249 QTDNEFGSDVAVVL
+2249 
-2263 NASEKNVHFLGT
+2263 T
-2275 KEDVEGFKKWLEENH
+2275 KEDYDAFNDGKHIILDKKEKTIKIEDSNY
-2290 ASKVVDENGEPL
+2290 SKVLDENGEPL
-2302 VVWHSGMSEIKDN
+2302 VMYHRSNDN
-2315 IFRNKVITTIN
+2315 ISIFDIN
-2326 KEEEWVTDKSIED
+2326 KSRHGGFWFSRDPNYYVDTKAKLKYAIPVFLNIRTPNEVSHETFLAAIDGDEFIEGG
-2339 YIKEGYIISEEDIA
+2339 IKTTQFDGWIT
-2353 KYNEGKDVEIAK
+2353 KDVHTPEF
-2365 PNAIYASSERDVS
+2365 YGDDYSS
-2378 NSYTK
+2378 
-2383 KSYEASIEFDEEV
+2383 SIVF
-2396 EDRAEQKAE
+2396 A
-2405 DWGNEEYYL
+2405 
-2414 YLDFL
+2414 
-2419 KTTRDKELASKMTDE
+2419 M
-2434 EMLKRHPEG
+2434 
-2443 KEEYI
+2443 
-2448 SPTNPYE
+2448 
-2455 YKDTPIGTELALFS
+2455 ALES
-2469 AIKNPLIVDA
+2469 
-2479 HKSNWNDISFN
+2479 
-2490 GETHTTRTLEKY
+2490 
-2502 ARNNG
+2502 
-2507 YDGIIVKN
+2507 
-2515 VLDIGP
+2515 
-2521 YGRLEA
+2521 
-2527 HKFSTIVAAMNP
+2527 

-2548 TGTYSRKN
+2548 KGTYSKEN
-2556 DDIRLRKVKEDNELF
+2556 NDIRLRETNEDNALF

>member
-7 YINQSIG
+7 YINQGIG

-19 EVEKFNTI
+19 EVEKFNKI
-27 GDYTRQQ
+27 SDYIRQQ
-34 DPTFLMKE
+34 DPTFFMRE

-54 ASSSRWDKNLP
+54 ASSSKWDKNLP

-87 FNRIGNALINN
+87 FNRISNALINN

-111 GVIWGALDAISNQ
+111 GVIWGALDALSNQ

-150 NYYTKDYSE
+150 NYYTKGYSE

-182 EGMLIP
+182 EGMLVP

-213 LSEASTEALQVKQ
+213 LSEASIEALQAKQ
-226 NKLNLENTQ
+226 DKLNLENTQ
-235 IADEYNKAILAAKSP
+235 ITDEYNKAILAAKSP
-250 EEKALIDQEYKKTL
+250 EERQLIDQEYKKTL
-264 LGIEEDA
+264 LGMEEDA

-339 IGERGFQA
+339 VGERGFQA
-347 FTEGTEEVLQ
+347 FTEGAEEVLQ

-365 LNLNYN
+365 LNPNYN

-431 QWRSPMTMEGGVTE
+431 QWRSPVTMEGGVTE

-467 SDPTLEEYYK
+467 SDPTLGEYYK

-510 SDIIMLDNAGQFGL
+510 SDIIMLDNAGQSGL
-524 FNTILEKASAVSDA
+524 FNTILEKASAISDA

-643 EHFRLLATL
+643 EHFKLLATL

-671 VKETWIKKID
+671 VKETWIKKIE
-681 DLNKIQDNMKKF
+681 DLNRIQDNMKKF

-788 TVAKISEMGLEDTEI
+788 TVAKISEMGLGDTEI

-817 KNVGEMIEPSNPNYT
+817 RNVGEMIEPSNPNYT
-832 EATTFFNMENPSSG
+832 EATTFFNTENPSSG
-846 DPALDKQTFLSAQV
+846 DPALDKQTFLNAQV
-860 AVAKALQKQLMEM
+860 VVAKALQKQLMEM

-883 TSENPAP
+883 TPENPAP
-890 GTNESGTTG
+890 GTTESGTTG

-905 VPSAKGHDSIPSASI
+905 VPSAKGHDSTPSAST

-957 EEETSTDPNK
+957 EEETPMDPNK

-979 KKKGVLIPI
+979 KRKGTLIPI

-1025 VGDNLVLGIPSDL
+1025 VGDKVVLGIPSDL
-1038 KDTNGN
+1038 KDINDN

-1069 AKDIK
+1069 AKNIK

-1100 VKTGYVE
+1100 IKTGYVE

-1112 NLDSTDNITFAIVRN
+1112 DLNSADNITFAIVRN

-1140 EVNRPKNISQK
+1140 EVSRPKNISQK

-1196 VVKNIRK
+1196 IVKNIRK

-1298 IDRTSINTPEYNKT
+1298 IDRASINTPEYNKT

-1318 VSINAVNTNHTV
+1318 VSTNVINTNHTI

-1345 KGSKIP
+1345 KGSRIS
-1351 FNNPTPSNTPK
+1351 FNNPTSSNTPR
-1362 SNDNSIIVTIN
+1362 SNDNSIVVTVN
-1373 NKQVTLFPTGEYL
+1373 NRQVTLFPNGEYL
-1386 SLKDGVRRL
+1386 SLKDGVRRM
-1395 PTNLADVER
+1395 PVKMEDIER
-1404 YKALYTL
+1404 YQVLYTL

-1426 NKAIVGDR
+1426 NKAIINGK
-1434 VIDRTTGEWVTGA
+1434 VIDRTTGEWVIGV
-1447 AADEVF
+1447 AADEV
-1453 RHVYPKPIPA
+1453 RSHVNPKVI
-1463 STIKSRTPKDS
+1463 STNTEKSDT
-1474 IVVTRTYNGYSV
+1474 
-1486 IFGKE
+1486 
-1491 NKLKNKT
+1491 L
-1498 GDIRKKPNGWGKNE
+1498 
-1512 NGLVYYKKELAGR
+1512 
-1525 SGDNITFWF
+1525 F
-1534 EEELSD
+1534 E
-1540 SDKKI
+1540 
-1545 IESIADAIRLDTN
+1545 
-1558 KFNEL
+1558 
-1563 DYIKGTSQEVQSSDI
+1563 
-1578 LFQNHDDMN
+1578 NHDNMN

-1692 GPRGQEFVEKHKKEF
+1692 GPKGQEFVEKHKKEF
-1707 TELKNMPSVFPTEV
+1707 TELKNMPSVFPTEI
-1721 ATPIDTEVKQE
+1721 AAPIGAEVKQE
-1732 TPTTTTDNDEMSFE
+1732 TPATTANNDEMSFE
-1746 DFAALMGANI
+1746 DFAAMMGANI
-1756 GGNPTAK
+1756 SGNPTVK
-1763 LREAKKESEKFDIDK
+1763 LREAKEKSKEFNIDE

-1789 IPVEVVRGLIH
+1789 IPVEVVEGLIH

-1836 LGLNGNERANLMKEA
+1836 LGLNGNERATLMKEA
-1851 SEESKLTDP
+1851 SKESKLTDP

-1878 KSKTIGQKIKEF
+1878 KSKTVGQKIKEF

-1921 NMKIGTTEESSTR
+1921 NMRVGTAKEASTR

-1959 LAPNGK
+1959 LAPNDK
-1965 PSNLNER
+1965 PSNLDER
-1972 QWVHVRTKA
+1972 QWVYVRTKA
-1981 FKEWFGDWEK
+1981 FKDWFGDWENN
-1991 YAPKSDFSKVEEQ
+1991 P
-2004 LVLVFERIP
+2004 
-2013 ELSKI
+2013 
-2018 GSIREYAAYLADKFP
+2018 
-2033 NSVDRNVYWHGTNED
+2033 
-2048 FSEGFKSA
+2048 SE
-2056 KKGKGSGAPETQ
+2056 
-2068 SRNDFYLAK
+2068 
-2077 QAWTVLQYVNGVNR
+2077 
-2091 NSVDKNGFA
+2091 
-2100 HWNKLWWEL
+2100 
-2109 KEIMSNGRR
+2109 
-2118 ENNNWKDMVI
+2118 
-2128 GEETVRQGIPN
+2128 
-2139 KKGVFNRDKGGSN
+2139 
-2152 GKWLSERKADYGY
+2152 
-2165 ENKSDKEF
+2165 
-2173 FEDILGIQ
+2173 
-2181 WGKDTF
+2181 
-2187 NTWTKRNAE
+2187 
-2196 VFKALE
+2196 
-2202 KTQKGIYPAIINTQN
+2202 
-2217 PIREKGQNTYYEE
+2217 
-2230 QRGLFTQAERE
+2230 
-2241 NNDAILGE
+2241 
-2249 QTDNEFGSDVAVVL
+2249 
-2263 NASEKNVHFLGT
+2263 
-2275 KEDVEGFKKWLEENH
+2275 
-2290 ASKVVDENGEPL
+2290 ASKVVDKNGEPL
-2302 VVWHSGMSEIKDN
+2302 VVYHDGGYNISKFKKDEYGNIYFGDPLTAATYGGSETSVFLNIKFPIIVEGNNEEIGNATEKQYGSRRLSPKMGNDG
-2315 IFRNKVITTIN
+2315 VIYKNVKDVGEGIYN
-2326 KEEEWVTDKSIED
+2326 FDEDEIIKFWED
-2339 YIKEGYIISEEDIA
+2339 YETQGYGVVYSVI
-2353 KYNEGKDVEIAK
+2353 
-2365 PNAIYASSERDVS
+2365 
-2378 NSYTK
+2378 
-2383 KSYEASIEFDEEV
+2383 
-2396 EDRAEQKAE
+2396 
-2405 DWGNEEYYL
+2405 
-2414 YLDFL
+2414 
-2419 KTTRDKELASKMTDE
+2419 
-2434 EMLKRHPEG
+2434 
-2443 KEEYI
+2443 
-2448 SPTNPYE
+2448 
-2455 YKDTPIGTELALFS
+2455 
-2469 AIKNPLIVDA
+2469 
-2479 HKSNWNDISFN
+2479 
-2490 GETHTTRTLEKY
+2490 
-2502 ARNNG
+2502 
-2507 YDGIIVKN
+2507 
-2515 VLDIGP
+2515 
-2521 YGRLEA
+2521 
-2527 HKFSTIVAAMNP
+2527 NP
-2539 NQIKSATDN
+2539 NQVKSATDN
-2548 TGTYSRKN
+2548 IGTYSKEN
-2556 DDIRLRKVKEDNELF
+2556 DDIRLRKIKEDNELF

>member
-7 YINQSIG
+7 YINQGID

-19 EVEKFNTI
+19 EVERFNKI
-27 GDYTRQQ
+27 SDYIRQQ
-34 DPTFLMKE
+34 DPTFLMEE

-54 ASSSRWDKNLP
+54 ASSSKFDNNLP

-75 TADQARGEEQTV
+75 TADQARGIEQPV
-87 FNRIGNALINN
+87 FNRIGNALVNN

-111 GVIWGALDAISNQ
+111 GVIWGAIDALANQ

-129 YDNAVNRKMLEW
+129 YDNPVNKKMLEL
-141 QESAAQAAP
+141 QEATAKAAP
-150 NYYTKDYSE
+150 NYYTKEYEE
-159 SSIWKKLGTSVF
+159 SSIWKKLGTSIF

-188 GMGVSSALSKAP
+188 GMGVSAALSKAP
-200 LAAQLIGSSVAGA
+200 MAMQLIGSSVAGA
-213 LSEASTEALQVKQ
+213 LSEASIEAIQAKQ
-226 NKLNLENTQ
+226 DKLNSENIQ
-235 IADEYNKAILAAKSP
+235 IANEYNKAILAAKSP
-250 EEKALIDQEYKKTL
+250 EEKRLIDQEYNKTL
-264 LGIEEDA
+264 QGIEDDA
-271 NKAGNYVLGYN
+271 NKVGNYVLGYN
-282 MALLTLSNS
+282 MALLTATNS

-299 RGNKASRAAL
+299 RGNKASRAAI
-309 LAKERSKGIKVGK
+309 LAKERSQGIKAAK

-339 IGERGFQA
+339 LGSRGYQA
-347 FTEGTEEVLQ
+347 LTEGMEELLQ

-365 LNLNYN
+365 LNPNYN

-379 PEKRELANGA
+379 PEKRELANSSL
-389 IQSLGMAFSQAM
+389 QSLGMAFSQAM
-401 KDPDTATDFA
+401 KDSDTATDFA
-411 MGFLTSVV
+411 MGFFTSVL

-424 RSPKENG
+424 RGPKENG
-431 QWRSPMTMEGGVTE
+431 KWRSPVTMEGGVTE

-451 EYGKRRALVNE
+451 EYGKRKALVDE
-462 INERL
+462 INRRL
-467 SDPTLEEYYK
+467 SDPTFEEYYK
-477 GIVRDTDLTDKANL
+477 GIVRDNDLTSKANL

-496 DDFNFHNYQFASMV
+496 DEFNFHNYQFASMI
-510 SDIIMLDNAGQFGL
+510 SDIIMFDNVGQFNL
-524 FNTILEKASAVSDA
+524 FNNILDKASAISDSE
-538 DIKSLI
+538 IKSLI

-557 VEDVRSKI
+557 EEDARNKI
-565 QENVG
+565 QENVEL
-570 IMQGLASQ
+570 MRGLASQ
-578 YREMKES
+578 YRKIKEN
-585 LEASKNGSQLSKDAL
+585 LEASDNGSQLSKDAL

-613 KKRQTDISNELMGLY
+613 RKRQTDISNELVNLY
-628 KDEIYDSTD
+628 KDDIYDSTD

-652 PVIRNELKKLVEE
+652 PAIRDELKRLVEE

-671 VKETWIKKID
+671 VKETWIKKIE

-706 ANAEQEKI
+706 ANIAQEKI
-714 KEKAVKKDQKK
+714 KEKAVKNDQKRK
-725 KTDTAKES
+725 VDIAKEQ
-733 LQKATTPREL
+733 LQKATTPKAL
-743 RNVYNN
+743 RNTYDG
-749 ILSQGDVTEAELER
+749 ILNKGDLTETELTK
-763 ALNELAEEGNPV
+763 AVNELIEEGNPV
-775 AKENKNIQSLYQG
+775 AVENKNIQSLYQG
-788 TVAKISEMGLEDTEI
+788 TAAKISNMGLDNQETS
-803 ANAIQMLNNAMNSA
+803 NAIQMLNTAMNNA
-817 KNVGEMIEPSNPNYT
+817 RNVAEMIEPSNPSYT
-832 EATTFFNMENPSSG
+832 EISTFFNSENPSSG
-846 DPALDKQTFLSAQV
+846 NPVLDKETFLKAQV
-860 AVAKALQKQLMEM
+860 IVAKALQEQLKEM

-883 TSENPAP
+883 TTENPAP

-905 VPSAKGHDSIPSASI
+905 APSAKGHDSIPSASI
-920 TSESG
+920 TSENG
-925 EPGVN
+925 EPGVS

-946 PNTNESQKKEI
+946 PDTNESQKKEMDD
-957 EEETSTDPNK
+957 ETPIDPNK

-1005 IPQWIEQNRAQ
+1005 IPQWIEQNRVQ
-1016 EYVDTGNLK
+1016 EHVDTGHLK
-1025 VGDNLVLGIPSDL
+1025 IGDKLVLGIPSDL
-1038 KDTNGN
+1038 KDVNGN
-1044 PVIVYYKVEDNNH
+1044 PVIVYYKVIGDDYM
-1057 IPVGIFTASGNL
+1057 PVGIFTASGNL
-1069 AKDIK
+1069 AKNIK
-1074 SKILEEYKKADQ
+1074 SKVLEEYKKADQ
-1086 SKPFFSSI
+1086 SKSFFSSI

-1175 KVKKFSS
+1175 KVKKFNS
-1182 KEFDLTSPKNAESS
+1182 KEFDLTSPKNAESPII
-1196 VVKNIRK
+1196 KNIRK

-1209 NAKTQADLLNR
+1209 NTKTQADLLNR
-1220 VQELSKYL
+1220 LQELSKYL

-1237 VEDGTIRVTR
+1237 VGDGIIRVTR
-1247 NILDSSG
+1247 NVLDNSG

-1280 KDPEILFG
+1280 KDPESLFG

-1330 GGWFTANPVGENGEI
+1330 GGWFTVNPVGENGEI

-1351 FNNPTPSNTPK
+1351 FNNPTPSNTPQ
-1362 SNDNSIIVTIN
+1362 SNDNSIVVTVN
-1373 NKQVTLFPTGEYL
+1373 NRQVTLFPNGEYL

-1395 PTNLADVER
+1395 PTNPADVER

-1411 QKQYGNATEGPTMWN
+1411 QKQYGNATEGSTMWN
-1426 NKAIVGDR
+1426 NKAVINGK
-1434 VIDRTTGEWVTGA
+1434 VIDRTTGEWVIGA
-1447 AADEVF
+1447 AAAEVINKIN
-1453 RHVYPKPIPA
+1453 PKP
-1463 STIKSRTPKDS
+1463 STTSTTKGTQSTDS
-1474 IVVTRTYNGYSV
+1474 I
-1486 IFGKE
+1486 
-1491 NKLKNKT
+1491 
-1498 GDIRKKPNGWGKNE
+1498 
-1512 NGLVYYKKELAGR
+1512 
-1525 SGDNITFWF
+1525 
-1534 EEELSD
+1534 
-1540 SDKKI
+1540 
-1545 IESIADAIRLDTN
+1545 
-1558 KFNEL
+1558 
-1563 DYIKGTSQEVQSSDI
+1563 
-1578 LFQNHDDMN
+1578 FQNHDDMN
-1587 PIEDLSDNSKLPNSK
+1587 PIEDLSDNSKFPNSK
-1602 VGYYLDSRDKKIH
+1602 VGYYLDSRDSKIH

-1646 PKKVA
+1646 PKKLA

-1677 TVFEGIKK
+1677 TVFEGIRK

-1707 TELKNMPSVFPTEV
+1707 TELKNMPSVFPTKA
-1721 ATPIDTEVKQE
+1721 ATTIGTEAKQE
-1732 TPTTTTDNDEMSFE
+1732 TLATTADNDEMSFE
-1746 DFAALMGANI
+1746 DFAAMMGVDI
-1756 GGNPTAK
+1756 GSNPTAK
-1763 LREAKKESEKFDIDK
+1763 LREANKESEKFDIDK
-1778 EVKWLSTVLPN
+1778 EIKWLSTALPN
-1789 IPVEVVRGLIH
+1789 IPVETVEGLIH
-1800 IAGKNA
+1800 IADKNA

-1878 KSKTIGQKIKEF
+1878 KSKTVGQKIKEF

-1921 NMKIGTTEESSTR
+1921 NIRVGTAKEDSIR

-1946 ILSTAKYDKDGNI
+1946 ILSTAKYDKNGNI

-1965 PSNLNER
+1965 PSNLDER

-1981 FKEWFGDWEK
+1981 FKEWFGDWENN
-1991 YAPKSDFSKVEEQ
+1991 P
-2004 LVLVFERIP
+2004 
-2013 ELSKI
+2013 
-2018 GSIREYAAYLADKFP
+2018 
-2033 NSVDRNVYWHGTNED
+2033 
-2048 FSEGFKSA
+2048 SE
-2056 KKGKGSGAPETQ
+2056 
-2068 SRNDFYLAK
+2068 
-2077 QAWTVLQYVNGVNR
+2077 
-2091 NSVDKNGFA
+2091 
-2100 HWNKLWWEL
+2100 
-2109 KEIMSNGRR
+2109 
-2118 ENNNWKDMVI
+2118 
-2128 GEETVRQGIPN
+2128 
-2139 KKGVFNRDKGGSN
+2139 
-2152 GKWLSERKADYGY
+2152 
-2165 ENKSDKEF
+2165 
-2173 FEDILGIQ
+2173 
-2181 WGKDTF
+2181 
-2187 NTWTKRNAE
+2187 
-2196 VFKALE
+2196 
-2202 KTQKGIYPAIINTQN
+2202 
-2217 PIREKGQNTYYEE
+2217 
-2230 QRGLFTQAERE
+2230 
-2241 NNDAILGE
+2241 
-2249 QTDNEFGSDVAVVL
+2249 
-2263 NASEKNVHFLGT
+2263 
-2275 KEDVEGFKKWLEENH
+2275 

-2302 VVWHSGMSEIKDN
+2302 VVWHSGMSEIEGN
-2315 IFRNKVITTIN
+2315 TFRNKVTTTIN
-2326 KEEEWVTDKSIED
+2326 KSEEWVTDKSIED
-2339 YIKEGYIISEEDIA
+2339 YIKEGYIISEEDIV
-2353 KYNEGKDVEIAK
+2353 KYNEGKDVEISK

-2396 EDRAEQKAE
+2396 EDRAEQRAE

-2448 SPTNPYE
+2448 SPTNPYK
-2455 YKDTPIGTELALFS
+2455 YQDTPIGTELAIFS

-2479 HKSNWNDISFN
+2479 HKSNWNNISFN

-2527 HKFSTIVAAMNP
+2527 HKFSTVVAAMNP

-2548 TGTYSRKN
+2548 NGDYSRENNNIK
-2556 DDIRLRKVKEDNELF
+2556 LRKLEENNKLF

>member
-7 YINQSIG
+7 YINQSID

-19 EVEKFNTI
+19 EVEKFNKI
-27 GDYTRQQ
+27 SDYIRQQ

-54 ASSSRWDKNLP
+54 ASSSKWDKNLP
-65 SVDQLMAEGL
+65 SVDQLMAEDL

-87 FNRIGNALINN
+87 FNRISNALINN

-111 GVIWGALDAISNQ
+111 GVIWGALDALSNQ

-141 QESAAQAAP
+141 QESVAQAAP
-150 NYYTKDYSE
+150 NYYTKGYSE

-213 LSEASTEALQVKQ
+213 LSEASIEALQAKQ
-226 NKLNLENTQ
+226 DKLNLENTQ

-264 LGIEEDA
+264 LGMEEDA

-282 MALLTLSNS
+282 MALLTLTNS

-339 IGERGFQA
+339 VGERGFQA

-365 LNLNYN
+365 LNPNYN

-389 IQSLGMAFSQAM
+389 LQSLGMAFSQAM

-431 QWRSPMTMEGGVTE
+431 QWRSPVTMEGGVTE

-524 FNTILEKASAVSDA
+524 FNTILEKASAISNA

-613 KKRQTDISNELMGLY
+613 RKRQTDISNELVGLY

-643 EHFRLLATL
+643 EHFKLLATL

-671 VKETWIKKID
+671 VKETWIKKIE
-681 DLNKIQDNMKKF
+681 DLNRIQDNMKKF

-714 KEKAVKKDQKK
+714 KEKAVKKDQQK

-743 RNVYNN
+743 RNIYNN

-788 TVAKISEMGLEDTEI
+788 TVAKISEMGLEDTET

-832 EATTFFNMENPSSG
+832 EATTFFNTENPSSG

-860 AVAKALQKQLMEM
+860 VVAKALQKQLMEM

-905 VPSAKGHDSIPSASI
+905 VPSAKGHDSTPSANT

-946 PNTNESQKKEI
+946 PDTKEAQKQEI
-957 EEETSTDPNK
+957 NSEVPVDPTK

-979 KKKGVLIPI
+979 KRKGILVPI

-1005 IPQWIEQNRAQ
+1005 IPQWIEQNRVQ
-1016 EYVDTGNLK
+1016 EHIDTGNLK
-1025 VGDNLVLGIPSDL
+1025 VGDKLVLGIPSDL
-1038 KDTNGN
+1038 KDINGN
-1044 PVIVYYKVEDNNH
+1044 PVIVYYKVIGDDYM
-1057 IPVGIFTASGNL
+1057 PVGIFTASGIL
-1069 AKDIK
+1069 AKNTK
-1074 SKILEEYKKADQ
+1074 SRILEEYKKADQ

-1112 NLDSTDNITFAIVRN
+1112 DLNSADNITFAIVRN

-1140 EVNRPKNISQK
+1140 EVSKPKNISQK

-1175 KVKKFSS
+1175 KVKKFNS

-1237 VEDGTIRVTR
+1237 VEDGIIRVTR

-1268 VYENSETVVGVY
+1268 VYENSETVVGAY

-1298 IDRTSINTPEYNKT
+1298 IDRASINTPEYNKT

-1318 VSINAVNTNHTV
+1318 VSTNAVNTNHTI
-1330 GGWFTANPVGENGEI
+1330 GGWFTANPVGEKGEI
-1345 KGSKIP
+1345 KGSKTP
-1351 FNNPTPSNTPK
+1351 FNNPTPSNTPR
-1362 SNDNSIIVTIN
+1362 SNDNSIVVTVN
-1373 NKQVTLFPTGEYL
+1373 NRQVTLFPNGEYI
-1386 SLKDGVRRL
+1386 SLKDGVRRM
-1395 PTNLADVER
+1395 PVKMEDVER
-1404 YKALYTL
+1404 YQVLYTL
-1411 QKQYGNATEGPTMWN
+1411 QQQYGNATEGPTMWN
-1426 NKAIVGDR
+1426 NKAIINGK
-1434 VIDRTTGEWVTGA
+1434 VIDRTTGEWVIGA
-1447 AADEVF
+1447 VADEV
-1453 RHVYPKPIPA
+1453 RNHVNPKVI
-1463 STIKSRTPKDS
+1463 STNTEKSDT
-1474 IVVTRTYNGYSV
+1474 
-1486 IFGKE
+1486 
-1491 NKLKNKT
+1491 L
-1498 GDIRKKPNGWGKNE
+1498 
-1512 NGLVYYKKELAGR
+1512 
-1525 SGDNITFWF
+1525 F
-1534 EEELSD
+1534 E
-1540 SDKKI
+1540 
-1545 IESIADAIRLDTN
+1545 
-1558 KFNEL
+1558 
-1563 DYIKGTSQEVQSSDI
+1563 
-1578 LFQNHDDMN
+1578 NHDNMN
-1587 PIEDLSDNSKLPNSK
+1587 PIEDLSDNSKLSNSK

-1692 GPRGQEFVEKHKKEF
+1692 GPKGQEFVEKHKKEF
-1707 TELKNMPSVFPTEV
+1707 EELKNMPSVFPTEI
-1721 ATPIDTEVKQE
+1721 AAPIGTEVKQE
-1732 TPTTTTDNDEMSFE
+1732 TPTTTANNDEMSFE
-1746 DFAALMGANI
+1746 DFAAMMGAVI
-1756 GGNPTAK
+1756 GSNPTVK
-1763 LREAKKESEKFDIDK
+1763 LREAKKESEKFDIDE

-1789 IPVEVVRGLIH
+1789 IPVEVIRGLIH
-1800 IAGKNA
+1800 IGGKNA
-1806 WGTFSNAG
+1806 WGAFTNAS

-1829 AFHAVFS
+1829 AFHVVFS
-1836 LGLNGNERANLMKEA
+1836 LGLNGNERATLMKEA

-1878 KSKTIGQKIKEF
+1878 KSKTVGQKIKEF

-1898 RGIQEAEPMRYSIY
+1898 RGVQEAEPMRYSIY

-1921 NMKIGTTEESSTR
+1921 NMRVGTAKEASVR

-1959 LAPNGK
+1959 LAPNDK
-1965 PSNLNER
+1965 PSNLDER

-1981 FKEWFGDWEK
+1981 FKDWFGDWEND
-1991 YAPKSDFSKVEEQ
+1991 PK
-2004 LVLVFERIP
+2004 
-2013 ELSKI
+2013 
-2018 GSIREYAAYLADKFP
+2018 
-2033 NSVDRNVYWHGTNED
+2033 N
-2048 FSEGFKSA
+2048 
-2056 KKGKGSGAPETQ
+2056 
-2068 SRNDFYLAK
+2068 
-2077 QAWTVLQYVNGVNR
+2077 
-2091 NSVDKNGFA
+2091 
-2100 HWNKLWWEL
+2100 
-2109 KEIMSNGRR
+2109 
-2118 ENNNWKDMVI
+2118 
-2128 GEETVRQGIPN
+2128 
-2139 KKGVFNRDKGGSN
+2139 
-2152 GKWLSERKADYGY
+2152 
-2165 ENKSDKEF
+2165 
-2173 FEDILGIQ
+2173 
-2181 WGKDTF
+2181 
-2187 NTWTKRNAE
+2187 
-2196 VFKALE
+2196 
-2202 KTQKGIYPAIINTQN
+2202 
-2217 PIREKGQNTYYEE
+2217 
-2230 QRGLFTQAERE
+2230 
-2241 NNDAILGE
+2241 
-2249 QTDNEFGSDVAVVL
+2249 
-2263 NASEKNVHFLGT
+2263 
-2275 KEDVEGFKKWLEENH
+2275 

-2302 VVWHSGMSEIKDN
+2302 VVYHGTSSAPFNIFDKNRIGSRNLFGAHKEGFYFTDLKENAKSVAIKINRGDLIIKGEPLFKSNYPFLNPDYISEKVGYKVSDEFADRKIAKSPYDINVIKDYYKAIGEKVEVIELQESTEN
-2315 IFRNKVITTIN
+2315 IYPSFLN
-2326 KEEEWVTDKSIED
+2326 
-2339 YIKEGYIISEEDIA
+2339 IKEMPIKDY
-2353 KYNEGKDVEIAK
+2353 EGQ
-2365 PNAIYASSERDVS
+2365 N
-2378 NSYTK
+2378 
-2383 KSYEASIEFDEEV
+2383 
-2396 EDRAEQKAE
+2396 
-2405 DWGNEEYYL
+2405 L
-2414 YLDFL
+2414 
-2419 KTTRDKELASKMTDE
+2419 M
-2434 EMLKRHPEG
+2434 
-2443 KEEYI
+2443 
-2448 SPTNPYE
+2448 
-2455 YKDTPIGTELALFS
+2455 DTPFIDFDNFVKEAKEGGKLQNIKDGNFKLANTYF
-2469 AIKNPLIVDA
+2469 
-2479 HKSNWNDISFN
+2479 
-2490 GETHTTRTLEKY
+2490 
-2502 ARNNG
+2502 
-2507 YDGIIVKN
+2507 VK
-2515 VLDIGP
+2515 
-2521 YGRLEA
+2521 E
-2527 HKFSTIVAAMNP
+2527 P

-2548 TGTYSRKN
+2548 IGTYSKEN
-2556 DDIRLRKVKEDNELF
+2556 NDIRLRKIEEDNELF

>member
-7 YINQSIG
+7 YINQGID

-19 EVEKFNTI
+19 KVEKFNKI
-27 GDYTRQQ
+27 SDYTRQQ
-34 DPTFLMKE
+34 DPTFLMEE

-54 ASSSRWDKNLP
+54 ASSSKFDNNLP

-75 TADQARGEEQTV
+75 TADQARGIEQPV
-87 FNRIGNALINN
+87 FNRIGNALVNN

-111 GVIWGALDAISNQ
+111 GVIWGAIDALANQ

-129 YDNAVNRKMLEW
+129 YDNPVNKKMLEL
-141 QESAAQAAP
+141 QEATAKAAP
-150 NYYTKDYSE
+150 NYYTKEYEE
-159 SSIWKKLGTSVF
+159 SSIWKKLGTSIF

-188 GMGVSSALSKAP
+188 GMGVSAALSKTPMAM
-200 LAAQLIGSSVAGA
+200 QLIGSSVAGA
-213 LSEASTEALQVKQ
+213 LSEASIEAIQAKQ
-226 NKLNLENTQ
+226 DKLNLESTQ
-235 IADEYNKAILAAKSP
+235 IANEYNKAILAAKSP
-250 EEKALIDQEYKKTL
+250 EERRLIDQEYNKTL
-264 LGIEEDA
+264 QGIEDDA
-271 NKAGNYVLGYN
+271 NKVGNYVLGYN
-282 MALLTLSNS
+282 MALLTATNS

-309 LAKERSKGIKVGK
+309 LAKERSQGIKAAK

-339 IGERGFQA
+339 LGSRGYQA
-347 FTEGTEEVLQ
+347 LTEGMEEVLQ
-357 DVAVKSAD
+357 DVAVKAAD
-365 LNLNYN
+365 LNPNYN

-379 PEKRELANGA
+379 PEKRELANSSL
-389 IQSLGMAFSQAM
+389 QSLGMAFSQAM
-401 KDPDTATDFA
+401 KDSDTATDFA
-411 MGFLTSVV
+411 MGFFTSVL

-431 QWRSPMTMEGGVTE
+431 KWRSPITMEGGVTE
-445 FLRERR
+445 FLKERR
-451 EYGKRRALVNE
+451 EYGKRKALVDE
-462 INERL
+462 INRRL
-467 SDPTLEEYYK
+467 SDPTFEEYYK
-477 GIVRDTDLTDKANL
+477 GIVRDSDLTSKANL

-496 DDFNFHNYQFASMV
+496 DEFNFHNYQFASMI
-510 SDIIMLDNAGQFGL
+510 SDIIMFDNVGQFNL
-524 FNTILEKASAVSDA
+524 FNNILDKASAISDSE
-538 DIKSLI
+538 IKSLI

-557 VEDVRSKI
+557 EEDARNKI
-565 QENVG
+565 QENVEL
-570 IMQGLASQ
+570 MRGLASQ
-578 YREMKES
+578 YRKIKEN
-585 LEASKNGSQLSKDAL
+585 LEASDNGSQLSKDAL

-613 KKRQTDISNELMGLY
+613 RKRQTDISNELVNLY
-628 KDEIYDSTD
+628 KDDIYDSTD

-652 PVIRNELKKLVEE
+652 PAIRDELKRLIEE

-671 VKETWIKKID
+671 VKETWIKKIE

-706 ANAEQEKI
+706 ANIAQEKI
-714 KEKAVKKDQKK
+714 KEKAVKNDQKRK
-725 KTDTAKES
+725 VDIAKEQ
-733 LQKATTPREL
+733 LQKATTPKAL
-743 RNVYNN
+743 RNVYNG
-749 ILSQGDVTEAELER
+749 ILNKGDLTETELTK
-763 ALNELAEEGNPV
+763 AVNELIEEGNTV
-775 AKENKNIQSLYQG
+775 AVENKNIQSLYQG
-788 TVAKISEMGLEDTEI
+788 TIAKISNMGLDNQETS
-803 ANAIQMLNNAMNSA
+803 NAIQMLNTAMNNA
-817 KNVGEMIEPSNPNYT
+817 RNVAEMIEPSNPSYT
-832 EATTFFNMENPSSG
+832 EISTFFNSENPSSG
-846 DPALDKQTFLSAQV
+846 NPVLDKETFLKAQV
-860 AVAKALQKQLMEM
+860 IVAKALQEQLKEM

-883 TSENPAP
+883 TTENPAP

-905 VPSAKGHDSIPSASI
+905 APSAKGHDSIPSASI
-920 TSESG
+920 TSENG
-925 EPGVN
+925 EPGVS

-946 PNTNESQKKEI
+946 PDTNESQKKEMD
-957 EEETSTDPNK
+957 EETPIDPNK

-979 KKKGVLIPI
+979 KKKKRVLIPI

-1005 IPQWIEQNRAQ
+1005 IPQWIEQNRVQ
-1016 EYVDTGNLK
+1016 EHIDTGHLK
-1025 VGDNLVLGIPSDL
+1025 IGDKLVLGIPSDL
-1038 KDTNGN
+1038 KDINGN
-1044 PVIVYYKVEDNNH
+1044 PVIVYYKVIGDDYM
-1057 IPVGIFTASGNL
+1057 PVGIFTASGNL
-1069 AKDIK
+1069 AKNIK
-1074 SKILEEYKKADQ
+1074 SKVLEEYKKADQ
-1086 SKPFFSSI
+1086 SKSFFSSI

-1151 NGMVYIAIPNSRKGM
+1151 NGMVYIAIPNSRIGM

-1175 KVKKFSS
+1175 KVKKFNS
-1182 KEFDLTSPKNAESS
+1182 KEFDLTSPKNAESP

-1220 VQELSKYL
+1220 LQELSKYL

-1237 VEDGTIRVTR
+1237 VGDGAIRVTK
-1247 NILDSSG
+1247 NVLDISG
-1254 NVIKKLVKKADGTS
+1254 NVVKKLVKKANGTS

-1280 KDPEILFG
+1280 KDPENLFG

-1312 ILDSGI
+1312 IIDSGI

-1351 FNNPTPSNTPK
+1351 FNNPTPSNTPQ

-1395 PTNLADVER
+1395 PTNPSDVER

-1426 NKAIVGDR
+1426 NKAVINGK
-1434 VIDRTTGEWVTGA
+1434 VIDRTTGEWVIGA
-1447 AADEVF
+1447 AAAEVINK
-1453 RHVYPKPIPA
+1453 VNPKPSPT
-1463 STIKSRTPKDS
+1463 STTKETQSTDS
-1474 IVVTRTYNGYSV
+1474 I
-1486 IFGKE
+1486 
-1491 NKLKNKT
+1491 
-1498 GDIRKKPNGWGKNE
+1498 
-1512 NGLVYYKKELAGR
+1512 
-1525 SGDNITFWF
+1525 
-1534 EEELSD
+1534 
-1540 SDKKI
+1540 
-1545 IESIADAIRLDTN
+1545 
-1558 KFNEL
+1558 
-1563 DYIKGTSQEVQSSDI
+1563 
-1578 LFQNHDDMN
+1578 FQNHDDMN
-1587 PIEDLSDNSKLPNSK
+1587 PIEDLSDNSKFPNSK
-1602 VGYYLDSRDKKIH
+1602 VGYYLDSRDNKIH

-1629 VQIIKIP
+1629 IQIIKIP

-1646 PKKVA
+1646 PKKLA

-1692 GPRGQEFVEKHKKEF
+1692 GPKGQEFVEKHKKEF

-1721 ATPIDTEVKQE
+1721 SAPIGTEVKQE
-1732 TPTTTTDNDEMSFE
+1732 TPATTTDNDEMSFE
-1746 DFAALMGANI
+1746 DFAAMMGADI
-1756 GGNPTAK
+1756 SGNPTAK

-1789 IPVEVVRGLIH
+1789 IPVETVEGIIH

-1860 VELEEWLAERFR
+1860 IELEEWLAERFR

-1921 NMKIGTTEESSTR
+1921 NIKVGTTEESSTK
-1934 LRPEEY
+1934 LRSEEY

-1946 ILSTAKYDKDGNI
+1946 ILSTAKYDKNGNI

-1981 FKEWFGDWEK
+1981 FKDWFGDWE
-1991 YAPKSDFSKVEEQ
+1991 
-2004 LVLVFERIP
+2004 
-2013 ELSKI
+2013 
-2018 GSIREYAAYLADKFP
+2018 
-2033 NSVDRNVYWHGTNED
+2033 
-2048 FSEGFKSA
+2048 
-2056 KKGKGSGAPETQ
+2056 
-2068 SRNDFYLAK
+2068 
-2077 QAWTVLQYVNGVNR
+2077 
-2091 NSVDKNGFA
+2091 
-2100 HWNKLWWEL
+2100 
-2109 KEIMSNGRR
+2109 
-2118 ENNNWKDMVI
+2118 NN
-2128 GEETVRQGIPN
+2128 
-2139 KKGVFNRDKGGSN
+2139 
-2152 GKWLSERKADYGY
+2152 
-2165 ENKSDKEF
+2165 
-2173 FEDILGIQ
+2173 
-2181 WGKDTF
+2181 
-2187 NTWTKRNAE
+2187 
-2196 VFKALE
+2196 
-2202 KTQKGIYPAIINTQN
+2202 PAN
-2217 PIREKGQNTYYEE
+2217 
-2230 QRGLFTQAERE
+2230 
-2241 NNDAILGE
+2241 
-2249 QTDNEFGSDVAVVL
+2249 
-2263 NASEKNVHFLGT
+2263 
-2275 KEDVEGFKKWLEENH
+2275 
-2290 ASKVVDENGEPL
+2290 ASKVIDENGEPL
-2302 VVWHSGMSEIKDN
+2302 IVYHGTRTGDAIKKEGFSSKMSGKGNRGADNKQFYFTSSYENAEYTGVNAKEIEPLIDIITSVYDLFGTSDIPSIKDIYKIVESNEQKVRELKNTLSEIKEDSPIKKIVNKLFKLFN
-2315 IFRNKVITTIN
+2315 IDKKDAGEIRSEYRKTI
-2326 KEEEWVTDKSIED
+2326 DSIEKD
-2339 YIKEGYIISEEDIA
+2339 IDELNRKAEVVSFLNRGLEYLSGDRSKTSINTLYFIKE
-2353 KYNEGKDVEIAK
+2353 
-2365 PNAIYASSERDVS
+2365 AI
-2378 NSYTK
+2378 NS
-2383 KSYEASIEFDEEV
+2383 KSPY
-2396 EDRAEQKAE
+2396 RQKAA
-2405 DWGNEEYYL
+2405 NKLINIL
-2414 YLDFL
+2414 YGTDNLIYSPEVFSVFL
-2419 KTTRDKELASKMTDE
+2419 
-2434 EMLKRHPEG
+2434 
-2443 KEEYI
+2443 
-2448 SPTNPYE
+2448 N
-2455 YKDTPIGTELALFS
+2455 
-2469 AIKNPLIVDA
+2469 IKNPLISDFNMKPSDENPLLLESFSTKA
-2479 HKSNWNDISFN
+2479 IDYENKEHKL
-2490 GETHTTRTLEKY
+2490 LEEL
-2502 ARNNG
+2502 NNPK
-2507 YDGIIVKN
+2507 YDGSISKNKFDVLFSDIYIVK
-2515 VLDIGP
+2515 
-2521 YGRLEA
+2521 
-2527 HKFSTIVAAMNP
+2527 NP

-2548 TGTYSRKN
+2548 IGTFDSN
-2556 DDIRLRKVKEDNELF
+2556 NPNIRYRKVPSIAELRAKEKSAYERFNNDIEEYYREARDIIKEINYRRFNTEREAMKAFNESGIRKDFFYRITREGANNADGYKIQLLTRDMVEQYKQDNNPYSDEYEDYTTPIENFYFDSLGPEIQMMLF
-2571 LENGYSENWIKN
+2571 DKGW
-2583 ATEEEKEVAK
+2583 TKEQFDSISQQERDQAVK
-2593 YCIGI
+2593 CIAL

>member
-1 MEDRNY
+1 MGDRNY
-7 YINQSIG
+7 YINQGID

-19 EVEKFNTI
+19 EVEKFNKI
-27 GDYTRQQ
+27 SDYIRQQ
-34 DPTFLMKE
+34 DPTFFMRE

-54 ASSSRWDKNLP
+54 ASSSKWDKNLP

-87 FNRIGNALINN
+87 FNRISNALINN

-111 GVIWGALDAISNQ
+111 GVIWGALDALSNQ

-129 YDNAVNRKMLEW
+129 YDNAINRKMLEW
-141 QESAAQAAP
+141 QESTAQAAP
-150 NYYTKDYSE
+150 NYYTKGYSE

-182 EGMLIP
+182 EGMLVP

-213 LSEASTEALQVKQ
+213 LSEASIEALQAKQ
-226 NKLNLENTQ
+226 DKLNLENTQ

-250 EEKALIDQEYKKTL
+250 EEKALINQEYKKTL
-264 LGIEEDA
+264 LGMEEDA

-282 MALLTLSNS
+282 MALLTLTNS

-299 RGNKASRAAL
+299 RGNKASRTAL
-309 LAKERSKGIKVGK
+309 LAKERSKGIKVEK

-339 IGERGFQA
+339 VGERGFQA

-365 LNLNYN
+365 LNPNYN

-389 IQSLGMAFSQAM
+389 LQSLGMAFSQAM

-424 RSPKENG
+424 RSPKENR
-431 QWRSPMTMEGGVTE
+431 QWRSPVTMEGGVTE

-524 FNTILEKASAVSDA
+524 FNTILEKASAISDT

-613 KKRQTDISNELMGLY
+613 RKRQTDISNELVGLY

-643 EHFRLLATL
+643 EHFKLLATL

-671 VKETWIKKID
+671 VKETWIKKIE
-681 DLNKIQDNMKKF
+681 DLNRIQDNMKKF

-788 TVAKISEMGLEDTEI
+788 TVAKISEMGLEDTET

-832 EATTFFNMENPSSG
+832 ETTTFFNTENPSSG
-846 DPALDKQTFLSAQV
+846 NPALDKQTFLSAQV
-860 AVAKALQKQLMEM
+860 AVAKALQKQLIEM

-905 VPSAKGHDSIPSASI
+905 VPSAKGHDSTPSASI

-925 EPGVN
+925 EPGVS

-957 EEETSTDPNK
+957 EEETPTDPNK

-979 KKKGVLIPI
+979 KKKGVLTPI

-997 DASVNFGQ
+997 DSSVNFGQ
-1005 IPQWIEQNRAQ
+1005 IPQWIEQNRVQ
-1016 EYVDTGNLK
+1016 EHVDTGHLK
-1025 VGDNLVLGIPSDL
+1025 IGDKLVLGIPSDL
-1038 KDTNGN
+1038 KDINGN
-1044 PVIVYYKVEDNNH
+1044 PVIVYYKVIGDDYM
-1057 IPVGIFTASGNL
+1057 PVGIFTASGIL
-1069 AKDIK
+1069 AKNTK
-1074 SKILEEYKKADQ
+1074 SRILEEYKKADQ

-1112 NLDSTDNITFAIVRN
+1112 DLNSADNITFAIVRN

-1140 EVNRPKNISQK
+1140 EVSRPKNISQK

-1175 KVKKFSS
+1175 KVRKFSS

-1237 VEDGTIRVTR
+1237 VEDGIIRVTK
-1247 NILDSSG
+1247 NVLDSSG

-1298 IDRTSINTPEYNKT
+1298 IDRASINTPEYNKT

-1318 VSINAVNTNHTV
+1318 VSTNAVNTNHTI

-1345 KGSKIP
+1345 KGSRIP
-1351 FNNPTPSNTPK
+1351 LNNPTPSNTPR
-1362 SNDNSIIVTIN
+1362 SNDNSIVVTVN
-1373 NKQVTLFPTGEYL
+1373 NKQVTLFPNGEYL
-1386 SLKDGVRRL
+1386 SLKDGARKM
-1395 PTNLADVER
+1395 PAKMEDIER
-1404 YKALYTL
+1404 YQVLYTL
-1411 QKQYGNATEGPTMWN
+1411 QQQYGNATEGPTMWN
-1426 NKAIVGDR
+1426 NKAIINGK
-1434 VIDRTTGEWVTGA
+1434 VIDRTTGEWVIGA
-1447 AADEVF
+1447 AADEV
-1453 RHVYPKPIPA
+1453 RNHVNPKVT
-1463 STIKSRTPKDS
+1463 STNTEK
-1474 IVVTRTYNGYSV
+1474 
-1486 IFGKE
+1486 
-1491 NKLKNKT
+1491 
-1498 GDIRKKPNGWGKNE
+1498 
-1512 NGLVYYKKELAGR
+1512 
-1525 SGDNITFWF
+1525 
-1534 EEELSD
+1534 
-1540 SDKKI
+1540 
-1545 IESIADAIRLDTN
+1545 
-1558 KFNEL
+1558 
-1563 DYIKGTSQEVQSSDI
+1563 SDI
-1578 LFQNHDDMN
+1578 LFENHDDMN

-1615 KTYMVSAGEILGTP
+1615 KTYMVGTGEILGTP

-1646 PKKVA
+1646 PKRLA

-1692 GPRGQEFVEKHKKEF
+1692 GPRGQQFVEKHKKEF
-1707 TELKNMPSVFPTEV
+1707 AELKNMPSVFPTET
-1721 ATPIDTEVKQE
+1721 ATPIGTEVKQE
-1732 TPTTTTDNDEMSFE
+1732 TPTTTANNDEMSFE
-1746 DFAALMGANI
+1746 DFAAMMGAVI
-1756 GGNPTAK
+1756 GSNPTVK
-1763 LREAKKESEKFDIDK
+1763 LREAKKESEKFDIDE

-1789 IPVEVVRGLIH
+1789 IPVEVVKGLIH

-1806 WGTFSNAG
+1806 WGAFTNAS

-1878 KSKTIGQKIKEF
+1878 KSKTVGQKIKEF

-1898 RGIQEAEPMRYSIY
+1898 RGVQEAEPMRYSIY

-1921 NMKIGTTEESSTR
+1921 NMRVGTAKEASTR

-1946 ILSTAKYDKDGNI
+1946 ILSTAKYDKNGNI
-1959 LAPNGK
+1959 LAPNDK
-1965 PSNLNER
+1965 PSNLDER

-1981 FKEWFGDWEK
+1981 FKDWFGDWEK
-1991 YAPKSDFSKVEEQ
+1991 VACSSK
-2004 LVLVFERIP
+2004 F
-2013 ELSKI
+2013 
-2018 GSIREYAAYLADKFP
+2018 RESHDIP
-2033 NSVDRNVYWHGTNED
+2033 NSITSATYQGISVSGATFDPDMAPDGGTRIIFLGDEYIGEIPVIESKDKIKMSGAIGAATEIEEEYRGKGYGKKAHLALANIAK
-2048 FSEGFKSA
+2048 SEGKTLYSDSSNSDAEDALWKS
-2056 KKGKGSGAPETQ
+2056 
-2068 SRNDFYLAK
+2068 L
-2077 QAWTVLQYVNGVNR
+2077 V
-2091 NSVDKNGFA
+2091 
-2100 HWNKLWWEL
+2100 
-2109 KEIMSNGRR
+2109 
-2118 ENNNWKDMVI
+2118 KD
-2128 GEETVRQGIPN
+2128 GI
-2139 KKGVFNRDKGGSN
+2139 
-2152 GKWLSERKADYGY
+2152 
-2165 ENKSDKEF
+2165 
-2173 FEDILGIQ
+2173 
-2181 WGKDTF
+2181 
-2187 NTWTKRNAE
+2187 AE
-2196 VFKALE
+2196 VISESPKVGYWNH
-2202 KTQKGIYPAIINTQN
+2202 TTYRIINDKLPQADDIN
-2217 PIREKGQNTYYEE
+2217 SGD
-2230 QRGLFTQAERE
+2230 RG
-2241 NNDAILGE
+2241 
-2249 QTDNEFGSDVAVVL
+2249 V
-2263 NASEKNVHFLGT
+2263 
-2275 KEDVEGFKKWLEENH
+2275 
-2290 ASKVVDENGEPL
+2290 SKVVDENGEPL
-2302 VVWHSGMSEIKDN
+2302 VVYHATNK
-2315 IFRNKVITTIN
+2315 IFNTYKERDGIHFGSYNTALGVANEKFDPTFDTI
-2326 KEEEWVTDKSIED
+2326 EEAQAS
-2339 YIKEGYIISEEDIA
+2339 IA
-2353 KYNEGKDVEIAK
+2353 KGKFRINQVFLNIRNLKQSEDLGTGWKQLITEGFDGGLYRAVEGDT
-2365 PNAIYASSERDVS
+2365 SFVV
-2378 NSYTK
+2378 
-2383 KSYEASIEFDEEV
+2383 FD
-2396 EDRAEQKAE
+2396 
-2405 DWGNEEYYL
+2405 
-2414 YLDFL
+2414 
-2419 KTTRDKELASKMTDE
+2419 S
-2434 EMLKRHPEG
+2434 
-2443 KEEYI
+2443 
-2448 SPTNPYE
+2448 
-2455 YKDTPIGTELALFS
+2455 
-2469 AIKNPLIVDA
+2469 
-2479 HKSNWNDISFN
+2479 
-2490 GETHTTRTLEKY
+2490 
-2502 ARNNG
+2502 
-2507 YDGIIVKN
+2507 
-2515 VLDIGP
+2515 
-2521 YGRLEA
+2521 
-2527 HKFSTIVAAMNP
+2527 

-2548 TGTYSRKN
+2548 IGTYSKEN
-2556 DDIRLRKVKEDNELF
+2556 NDIRLREIKEDNELF
-2571 LENGYSENWIKN
+2571 LENGYSENWIRN

>member
-7 YINQSIG
+7 YMTQGIDD
-14 NSGVS
+14 SGVS
-19 EVEKFNTI
+19 EIERFNRI
-27 GDYTRQQ
+27 GDYLRQQ

-54 ASSSRWDKNLP
+54 ASSSEWDKNLP
-65 SVDQLMAEGL
+65 SVDQLMAEDL

-111 GVIWGALDAISNQ
+111 GVIWGALDALSSQ

-141 QESAAQAAP
+141 QEAAAQAAP
-150 NYYTKDYSE
+150 NYYTKGYSE

-171 WADLIKNLGFT
+171 WADFIKNLGFT

-213 LSEASTEALQVKQ
+213 LSEASIEALQAKQ
-226 NKLNLENTQ
+226 DKLNLENTQ

-250 EEKALIDQEYKKTL
+250 EERQLIDQEYKKTL
-264 LGIEEDA
+264 LGMEEDA

-282 MALLTLSNS
+282 MALLTLTNS

-339 IGERGFQA
+339 VGERGFQA

-365 LNLNYN
+365 LNPNYN

-389 IQSLGMAFSQAM
+389 LQSLGMAFSQAM

-431 QWRSPMTMEGGVTE
+431 QWRSPVTMEGGVTE

-524 FNTILEKASAVSDA
+524 FNTILEKASTISDA
-538 DIKSLI
+538 DIKSLT

-613 KKRQTDISNELMGLY
+613 RQRQTAISNELMGLY

-671 VKETWIKKID
+671 VKETWIKKIE
-681 DLNKIQDNMKKF
+681 DLNRIQDNMKKF

-714 KEKAVKKDQKK
+714 KEEAVKKDQKK

-749 ILSQGDVTEAELER
+749 ILSQGDITEAELER

-788 TVAKISEMGLEDTEI
+788 TVAKISEMGLEDTET

-899 NSGVSE
+899 NSGVTE
-905 VPSAKGHDSIPSASI
+905 VPSAKGHDSTPSAST

-946 PNTNESQKKEI
+946 PNTDESQKKEI
-957 EEETSTDPNK
+957 EEETPIDPAK

-979 KKKGVLIPI
+979 KKKGTLIPI
-988 SDTQAIQKE
+988 SDTQAVQKE

-1025 VGDNLVLGIPSDL
+1025 VGDKLVLGIPSDL
-1038 KDTNGN
+1038 KDINGN
-1044 PVIVYYKVEDNNH
+1044 PVIVYYKVEGNNH
-1057 IPVGIFTASGNL
+1057 IPVGIFTASGIL
-1069 AKDIK
+1069 AKNRK
-1074 SKILEEYKKADQ
+1074 SEILEEYKKADQ

-1100 VKTGYVE
+1100 IKTGYVE

-1112 NLDSTDNITFAIVRN
+1112 DLNSADNITFAIVRN

-1140 EVNRPKNISQK
+1140 EVSRPKNISQK

-1298 IDRTSINTPEYNKT
+1298 IDRASINTPEYNKT

-1318 VSINAVNTNHTV
+1318 VSTNAVNTNHTI
-1330 GGWFTANPVGENGEI
+1330 GGWFTANPVGKNGEI
-1345 KGSKIP
+1345 KGSKTP
-1351 FNNPTPSNTPK
+1351 FNNPTPGNTPK
-1362 SNDNSIIVTIN
+1362 SNDNSIVVTIN
-1373 NKQVTLFPTGEYL
+1373 NKQVTLFPNGEYL

-1395 PTNLADVER
+1395 PTNPADVER

-1426 NKAIVGDR
+1426 NKAIINGK
-1434 VIDRTTGEWVTGA
+1434 VIDRTTGEWVIGV
-1447 AADEVF
+1447 AADEV
-1453 RHVYPKPIPA
+1453 RSHINPKVI
-1463 STIKSRTPKDS
+1463 STNTEK
-1474 IVVTRTYNGYSV
+1474 
-1486 IFGKE
+1486 
-1491 NKLKNKT
+1491 
-1498 GDIRKKPNGWGKNE
+1498 
-1512 NGLVYYKKELAGR
+1512 
-1525 SGDNITFWF
+1525 
-1534 EEELSD
+1534 
-1540 SDKKI
+1540 
-1545 IESIADAIRLDTN
+1545 
-1558 KFNEL
+1558 
-1563 DYIKGTSQEVQSSDI
+1563 SDI
-1578 LFQNHDDMN
+1578 LFENHDDMN
-1587 PIEDLSDNSKLPNSK
+1587 PIEDLSIMTLLPNSK

-1665 IGTNLNVETPIN
+1665 IGTNLNVETPVN

-1685 SFEGPGA
+1685 SFEGPGS
-1692 GPRGQEFVEKHKKEF
+1692 GPKGQEFVEKHKKEF
-1707 TELKNMPSVFPTEV
+1707 AELKNMPSVFPTEV
-1721 ATPIDTEVKQE
+1721 AAPIGTEVKQE
-1732 TPTTTTDNDEMSFE
+1732 TPATTANNDELSFE
-1746 DFAALMGANI
+1746 DFAAIMGANL
-1756 GGNPTAK
+1756 GGVR
-1763 LREAKKESEKFDIDK
+1763 LREEHGQTPTWDREKEL
-1778 EVKWLSTVLPN
+1778 KWLEKVLPN
-1789 IPVEVVRGLIH
+1789 IPVEVREGILH

-1806 WGTFSNAG
+1806 WGMFDKAG
-1814 ITLSNVAAEGTAYHE
+1814 ITLSNIAASGTAYHE

-1836 LGLNGNERANLMKEA
+1836 LGLKGTERVDLVREAMKE
-1851 SEESKLTDP
+1851 SGLTDP
-1860 VELEEWLAERFR
+1860 VEVEEWLAERFR
-1872 EYVINQ
+1872 EYIMSQ
-1878 KSKTIGQKIKEF
+1878 QTKTVGQKIKDF

-1898 RGIQEAEPMRYSIY
+1898 KGIREASPIRYSIY
-1912 KKIMSSKYK
+1912 RRIMSGRYRNLK
-1921 NMKIGTTEESSTR
+1921 TAPQAEVVTV

-1940 TPEMLD
+1940 TPEMMD
-1946 ILSTAKYDKDGNI
+1946 ILSTAKYNKEGRL
-1959 LAPNGK
+1959 LASNGK

-1972 QWVHVRTKA
+1972 QWIHVRTKA
-1981 FKEWFGDWEK
+1981 FKEWFGDWENN
-1991 YAPKSDFSKVEEQ
+1991 P
-2004 LVLVFERIP
+2004 
-2013 ELSKI
+2013 
-2018 GSIREYAAYLADKFP
+2018 
-2033 NSVDRNVYWHGTNED
+2033 
-2048 FSEGFKSA
+2048 SE
-2056 KKGKGSGAPETQ
+2056 
-2068 SRNDFYLAK
+2068 
-2077 QAWTVLQYVNGVNR
+2077 
-2091 NSVDKNGFA
+2091 
-2100 HWNKLWWEL
+2100 
-2109 KEIMSNGRR
+2109 
-2118 ENNNWKDMVI
+2118 
-2128 GEETVRQGIPN
+2128 
-2139 KKGVFNRDKGGSN
+2139 
-2152 GKWLSERKADYGY
+2152 
-2165 ENKSDKEF
+2165 
-2173 FEDILGIQ
+2173 
-2181 WGKDTF
+2181 
-2187 NTWTKRNAE
+2187 
-2196 VFKALE
+2196 
-2202 KTQKGIYPAIINTQN
+2202 
-2217 PIREKGQNTYYEE
+2217 
-2230 QRGLFTQAERE
+2230 
-2241 NNDAILGE
+2241 
-2249 QTDNEFGSDVAVVL
+2249 
-2263 NASEKNVHFLGT
+2263 
-2275 KEDVEGFKKWLEENH
+2275 
-2290 ASKVVDENGEPL
+2290 ASKVVDENGEPKIMYHNTPFDFNG
-2302 VVWHSGMSEIKDN
+2302 VFDMDHPSRTMPWTSEPFGHVGSKETADTIKGAQYEL
-2315 IFRNKVITTIN
+2315 FIN
-2326 KEEEWVTDKSIED
+2326 
-2339 YIKEGYIISEEDIA
+2339 
-2353 KYNEGKDVEIAK
+2353 
-2365 PNAIYASSERDVS
+2365 
-2378 NSYTK
+2378 
-2383 KSYEASIEFDEEV
+2383 
-2396 EDRAEQKAE
+2396 
-2405 DWGNEEYYL
+2405 L
-2414 YLDFL
+2414 
-2419 KTTRDKELASKMTDE
+2419 
-2434 EMLKRHPEG
+2434 
-2443 KEEYI
+2443 
-2448 SPTNPYE
+2448 
-2455 YKDTPIGTELALFS
+2455 
-2469 AIKNPLIVDA
+2469 KNPLRTSDYVHESTSSMLNELYNQGIISRD
-2479 HKSNWNDISFN
+2479 KYSTLRGLSNS
-2490 GETHTTRTLEKY
+2490 ELRKLMQEL
-2502 ARNNG
+2502 G
-2507 YDGIIVKN
+2507 YDGTVYKN
-2515 VLDIGP
+2515 EVEEGGDSYSFI
-2521 YGRLEA
+2521 
-2527 HKFSTIVAAMNP
+2527 NP

-2548 TGTYSRKN
+2548 IGAYSKENN
-2556 DDIRLRKVKEDNELF
+2556 DIKLRETKEDNTLF

>member
-7 YINQSIG
+7 YINQGID

-19 EVEKFNTI
+19 EVERFNTI
-27 GDYTRQQ
+27 GNYLRQQ
-34 DPTFLMKE
+34 DPTFFMRE

-54 ASSSRWDKNLP
+54 ASSSKWDKSLP
-65 SVDQLMAEGL
+65 SVDQLMAEDL
-75 TADQARGEEQTV
+75 TADQARAEEQTV
-87 FNRIGNALINN
+87 FNRISNALINN

-111 GVIWGALDAISNQ
+111 GVIWGALDALSNQ

-141 QESAAQAAP
+141 QEATAQAAP
-150 NYYTKDYSE
+150 NYYTKGYSE

-182 EGMLIP
+182 EGMLVP
-188 GMGVSSALSKAP
+188 GMGISSALSKAP

-213 LSEASTEALQVKQ
+213 LSEASIEALQAKQ
-226 NKLNLENTQ
+226 DKLNLENTQ

-264 LGIEEDA
+264 LGMEEDA

-282 MALLTLSNS
+282 MALLTLTNS

-339 IGERGFQA
+339 VGERGFQA

-365 LNLNYN
+365 LNPNYN

-389 IQSLGMAFSQAM
+389 LQSLGMAFSQAM

-431 QWRSPMTMEGGVTE
+431 QWRSPVTMEGGVTE

-524 FNTILEKASAVSDA
+524 FNTILEKASTISDA

-613 KKRQTDISNELMGLY
+613 RKRQTDISNELVGLY

-643 EHFRLLATL
+643 EHFKLLATL

-671 VKETWIKKID
+671 VKETWIKKIE
-681 DLNKIQDNMKKF
+681 DLNRIQDNMKKF

-743 RNVYNN
+743 RNVYNS
-749 ILSQGDVTEAELER
+749 ILSQADVTEAELER

-788 TVAKISEMGLEDTEI
+788 TVAKISEMGLEDTET

-832 EATTFFNMENPSSG
+832 EATTFFNTENPSSG

-883 TSENPAP
+883 TPENPAP

-905 VPSAKGHDSIPSASI
+905 VPSAKGHDSTPSAST

-946 PNTNESQKKEI
+946 PDTKEAQKQEI
-957 EEETSTDPNK
+957 NSEVPVDPTK

-979 KKKGVLIPI
+979 KRKGILVPI

-1005 IPQWIEQNRAQ
+1005 IPQWIEQNRVQ
-1016 EYVDTGNLK
+1016 EHIDTGNLK
-1025 VGDNLVLGIPSDL
+1025 VGDKLVLGIPSDL
-1038 KDTNGN
+1038 KDINGN
-1044 PVIVYYKVEDNNH
+1044 PVIVYYKVIGDDYM
-1057 IPVGIFTASGNL
+1057 PVGIFTASGIL
-1069 AKDIK
+1069 AKNTK
-1074 SKILEEYKKADQ
+1074 SRILEEYKKADQ

-1112 NLDSTDNITFAIVRN
+1112 DLNSADNITFAIVRN

-1140 EVNRPKNISQK
+1140 EVSRPKNISQK

-1175 KVKKFSS
+1175 KVKKFNS

-1237 VEDGTIRVTR
+1237 VEDGIIRVTR

-1268 VYENSETVVGVY
+1268 VYENSETVIGVY

-1298 IDRTSINTPEYNKT
+1298 IDRASINTPEYNKT

-1318 VSINAVNTNHTV
+1318 VSTNAVNTNHTI
-1330 GGWFTANPVGENGEI
+1330 GGWFTANPVGEKGEI
-1345 KGSKIP
+1345 KGSKTP
-1351 FNNPTPSNTPK
+1351 FNNPTPSNTPR
-1362 SNDNSIIVTIN
+1362 SNDNSIVVTVN
-1373 NKQVTLFPTGEYL
+1373 NRQVTLFPNGEYL
-1386 SLKDGVRRL
+1386 SLKDGVRRM
-1395 PTNLADVER
+1395 PVKMEDIER
-1404 YKALYTL
+1404 YQVLYTL
-1411 QKQYGNATEGPTMWN
+1411 QQQYGNATEGPTMWN
-1426 NKAIVGDR
+1426 NKAVINGK

-1447 AADEVF
+1447 AAAEVMSKIN
-1453 RHVYPKPIPA
+1453 PKPSSI
-1463 STIKSRTPKDS
+1463 STTKETQSTDS
-1474 IVVTRTYNGYSV
+1474 I
-1486 IFGKE
+1486 
-1491 NKLKNKT
+1491 
-1498 GDIRKKPNGWGKNE
+1498 
-1512 NGLVYYKKELAGR
+1512 
-1525 SGDNITFWF
+1525 
-1534 EEELSD
+1534 
-1540 SDKKI
+1540 
-1545 IESIADAIRLDTN
+1545 
-1558 KFNEL
+1558 
-1563 DYIKGTSQEVQSSDI
+1563 
-1578 LFQNHDDMN
+1578 FQNHDDMN

-1665 IGTNLNVETPIN
+1665 IGANLNVETPIN

-1692 GPRGQEFVEKHKKEF
+1692 GPKGQEFVEKHKKEF
-1707 TELKNMPSVFPTEV
+1707 TELKNMPSVFPTET
-1721 ATPIDTEVKQE
+1721 ATPIGAEVKQE
-1732 TPTTTTDNDEMSFE
+1732 TPATTANNDEMSFE
-1746 DFAALMGANI
+1746 DFAAMMGAVI
-1756 GGNPTAK
+1756 GSNPTVK
-1763 LREAKKESEKFDIDK
+1763 LREAKKESEKFDIDE

-1789 IPVEVVRGLIH
+1789 IPVEVVKGLIH

-1806 WGTFSNAG
+1806 WGAFTNAS

-1878 KSKTIGQKIKEF
+1878 KSKTVGQKIKEF

-1898 RGIQEAEPMRYSIY
+1898 RGVQEAEPMRYSIY

-1921 NMKIGTTEESSTR
+1921 NMRVGTAKEASVR

-1981 FKEWFGDWEK
+1981 FKEWFGDWENN
-1991 YAPKSDFSKVEEQ
+1991 P
-2004 LVLVFERIP
+2004 
-2013 ELSKI
+2013 
-2018 GSIREYAAYLADKFP
+2018 
-2033 NSVDRNVYWHGTNED
+2033 
-2048 FSEGFKSA
+2048 SE
-2056 KKGKGSGAPETQ
+2056 
-2068 SRNDFYLAK
+2068 
-2077 QAWTVLQYVNGVNR
+2077 
-2091 NSVDKNGFA
+2091 
-2100 HWNKLWWEL
+2100 
-2109 KEIMSNGRR
+2109 
-2118 ENNNWKDMVI
+2118 
-2128 GEETVRQGIPN
+2128 
-2139 KKGVFNRDKGGSN
+2139 
-2152 GKWLSERKADYGY
+2152 
-2165 ENKSDKEF
+2165 
-2173 FEDILGIQ
+2173 
-2181 WGKDTF
+2181 
-2187 NTWTKRNAE
+2187 
-2196 VFKALE
+2196 
-2202 KTQKGIYPAIINTQN
+2202 
-2217 PIREKGQNTYYEE
+2217 
-2230 QRGLFTQAERE
+2230 
-2241 NNDAILGE
+2241 
-2249 QTDNEFGSDVAVVL
+2249 
-2263 NASEKNVHFLGT
+2263 
-2275 KEDVEGFKKWLEENH
+2275 
-2290 ASKVVDENGEPL
+2290 ASKVVDENGEPKIMYHNTPFDFNG
-2302 VVWHSGMSEIKDN
+2302 VFDMDHPSRTMPWTSEPFGHVGSKETADTIKGTQYGL
-2315 IFRNKVITTIN
+2315 FIN
-2326 KEEEWVTDKSIED
+2326 
-2339 YIKEGYIISEEDIA
+2339 
-2353 KYNEGKDVEIAK
+2353 
-2365 PNAIYASSERDVS
+2365 
-2378 NSYTK
+2378 
-2383 KSYEASIEFDEEV
+2383 
-2396 EDRAEQKAE
+2396 
-2405 DWGNEEYYL
+2405 L
-2414 YLDFL
+2414 
-2419 KTTRDKELASKMTDE
+2419 
-2434 EMLKRHPEG
+2434 
-2443 KEEYI
+2443 
-2448 SPTNPYE
+2448 
-2455 YKDTPIGTELALFS
+2455 
-2469 AIKNPLIVDA
+2469 KNPLRTSDYVHESTSSMLNELYKQGIISRD
-2479 HKSNWNDISFN
+2479 KYSTLRGLSNS
-2490 GETHTTRTLEKY
+2490 ELRKLMQEL
-2502 ARNNG
+2502 G
-2507 YDGIIVKN
+2507 YDGTVYKN
-2515 VLDIGP
+2515 EVEKGGDSYSFI
-2521 YGRLEA
+2521 
-2527 HKFSTIVAAMNP
+2527 NP

-2548 TGTYSRKN
+2548 IGTYSKEN
-2556 DDIRLRKVKEDNELF
+2556 NDIRLRETNEDNALF

>member
-1 MEDRNY
+1 MGDRNY
-7 YINQSIG
+7 YINQGID

-19 EVEKFNTI
+19 EVERFNKI
-27 GDYTRQQ
+27 SDYIRQQ

-54 ASSSRWDKNLP
+54 ASSSKFDKNLP
-65 SVDQLMAEGL
+65 SVEQLMAEGL
-75 TADQARGEEQTV
+75 TADQARGIEQPV
-87 FNRIGNALINN
+87 FNRIGNALVNN

-111 GVIWGALDAISNQ
+111 GVIWGAIDALANQ

-129 YDNAVNRKMLEW
+129 YDNPVNKKMLEL
-141 QESAAQAAP
+141 QEATAKAAP
-150 NYYTKDYSE
+150 NYYTKEYEE
-159 SSIWKKLGTSVF
+159 SSIWKKLGTSIF

-182 EGMLIP
+182 EGMLVP
-188 GMGVSSALSKAP
+188 GMGVSAALSKTP

-213 LSEASTEALQVKQ
+213 LSEASIEALQAKQ
-226 NKLNLENTQ
+226 DKLNSESTQ
-235 IADEYNKAILAAKSP
+235 IADEYNKAILAAKNP
-250 EEKALIDQEYKKTL
+250 EERKLIDQEYNKTL
-264 LGIEEDA
+264 LGMEEDA

-309 LAKERSKGIKVGK
+309 LAKERSQGIKVGK

-347 FTEGTEEVLQ
+347 FTEGMEEVLQ

-365 LNLNYN
+365 LNPNYN

-379 PEKRELANGA
+379 PKKRELANSSL
-389 IQSLGMAFSQAM
+389 QSLGMAFSQAM
-401 KDPDTATDFA
+401 KDSDTATDFA
-411 MGFLTSVV
+411 MGFFTSVL

-424 RSPKENG
+424 RGPKENG
-431 QWRSPMTMEGGVTE
+431 KWRSPITMEGGVTE
-445 FLRERR
+445 FLKERR
-451 EYGKRRALVNE
+451 EYGKRKALVDE
-462 INERL
+462 INRRL
-467 SDPTLEEYYK
+467 SDPTFEEYYK
-477 GIVRDTDLTDKANL
+477 GIVRDADLTDKANL

-496 DDFNFHNYQFASMV
+496 DEFNFHNYQFASMI
-510 SDIIMLDNAGQFGL
+510 SDIIMFDNVGQFNL
-524 FNTILEKASAVSDA
+524 FNNILDKASAISDSE
-538 DIKSLI
+538 IKSLI

-557 VEDVRSKI
+557 EEDARNKI
-565 QENVG
+565 QENVEL
-570 IMQGLASQ
+570 MRGLASQ
-578 YREMKES
+578 YRKIKEN
-585 LEASKNGSQLSKDAL
+585 LEASDNGSQLSKDAL

-613 KKRQTDISNELMGLY
+613 RKRQTDISNELMNLY

-637 EKAVSP
+637 EKSVSP

-652 PVIRNELKKLVEE
+652 PAIRDELKRLVEE

-671 VKETWIKKID
+671 VKETWIKKIE

-706 ANAEQEKI
+706 ANIAQEKI
-714 KEKAVKKDQKK
+714 KEKAVKNDQKRK
-725 KTDTAKES
+725 VDIAKEQ
-733 LQKATTPREL
+733 LQKAPTPKAL
-743 RNVYNN
+743 RNVYNG
-749 ILSQGDVTEAELER
+749 ILNKGDLTETELTK
-763 ALNELAEEGNPV
+763 AVNELIEEGNPV
-775 AKENKNIQSLYQG
+775 AVENKNIQSLYQG
-788 TVAKISEMGLEDTEI
+788 TVAKISNMGLDNQETS
-803 ANAIQMLNNAMNSA
+803 NAIQMLNTAMNNA
-817 KNVGEMIEPSNPNYT
+817 RNVAEMIEPSNPSYT
-832 EATTFFNMENPSSG
+832 EISTFFNSENPSSG
-846 DPALDKQTFLSAQV
+846 NPVLDKETFLKAQV
-860 AVAKALQKQLMEM
+860 IVAKALQEQLKEM

-883 TSENPAP
+883 TIENPAP

-905 VPSAKGHDSIPSASI
+905 APSAKGHDSIPSASI
-920 TSESG
+920 TSEAG
-925 EPGVN
+925 EPGVS

-946 PNTNESQKKEI
+946 PDTNESQKKEMD
-957 EEETSTDPNK
+957 EETPIDPNK

-979 KKKGVLIPI
+979 KKKNRVLIPI

-1005 IPQWIEQNRAQ
+1005 IPQWIEQNRVQ
-1016 EYVDTGNLK
+1016 EHIDTGHLK
-1025 VGDNLVLGIPSDL
+1025 IGDKLVLGIPSDL
-1038 KDTNGN
+1038 KDINGN
-1044 PVIVYYKVEDNNH
+1044 PVIVYYKVIGDDYM
-1057 IPVGIFTASGNL
+1057 PVGIFTASGNL
-1069 AKDIK
+1069 AKNIK
-1074 SKILEEYKKADQ
+1074 SKVLEEYKKVDQ
-1086 SKPFFSSI
+1086 SKSFFSSI

-1112 NLDSTDNITFAIVRN
+1112 TLDSTDNITFAIVRN

-1175 KVKKFSS
+1175 KVKKFNS

-1196 VVKNIRK
+1196 IVKNIRK

-1220 VQELSKYL
+1220 LQELSKYL

-1237 VEDGTIRVTR
+1237 VGDGIIRVTR
-1247 NILDSSG
+1247 NVLDSSG
-1254 NVIKKLVKKADGTS
+1254 KVIKKLVKKADGTS

-1280 KDPEILFG
+1280 KDPESLFG

-1351 FNNPTPSNTPK
+1351 FNNPTPSNTPQ

-1395 PTNLADVER
+1395 PTNPADVER

-1426 NKAIVGDR
+1426 NKAIINGK
-1434 VIDRTTGEWVTGA
+1434 VIDRTTGEWVIGA
-1447 AADEVF
+1447 AAAEVMNKIN
-1453 RHVYPKPIPA
+1453 PKPSTA
-1463 STIKSRTPKDS
+1463 STTKETQSTDS
-1474 IVVTRTYNGYSV
+1474 I
-1486 IFGKE
+1486 
-1491 NKLKNKT
+1491 
-1498 GDIRKKPNGWGKNE
+1498 
-1512 NGLVYYKKELAGR
+1512 
-1525 SGDNITFWF
+1525 
-1534 EEELSD
+1534 
-1540 SDKKI
+1540 
-1545 IESIADAIRLDTN
+1545 
-1558 KFNEL
+1558 
-1563 DYIKGTSQEVQSSDI
+1563 
-1578 LFQNHDDMN
+1578 FQNHDDMN
-1587 PIEDLSDNSKLPNSK
+1587 PIEDLSDNSKFPNSK
-1602 VGYYLDSRDKKIH
+1602 IGYYLDSRDKKIH

-1629 VQIIKIP
+1629 IQIIKIP

-1732 TPTTTTDNDEMSFE
+1732 TSTATTNNDEMSFE

-1756 GGNPTAK
+1756 GSNPTAK
-1763 LREAKKESEKFDIDK
+1763 LREANKESEKFDINE

-1836 LGLNGNERANLMKEA
+1836 LGLNGNERATLMKEA

-1921 NMKIGTTEESSTR
+1921 NIKVGTAEESSTR

-1981 FKEWFGDWEK
+1981 FKEWFGEWEH
-1991 YAPKSDFSKVEEQ
+1991 PKQIEKTITTGWEVSSSQNWVD
-2004 LVLVFERIP
+2004 
-2013 ELSKI
+2013 
-2018 GSIREYAAYLADKFP
+2018 GSIVVKRD
-2033 NSVDRNVYWHGTNED
+2033 NSYFYTND
-2048 FSEGFKSA
+2048 
-2056 KKGKGSGAPETQ
+2056 
-2068 SRNDFYLAK
+2068 
-2077 QAWTVLQYVNGVNR
+2077 NGVNI
-2091 NSVDKNGFA
+2091 
-2100 HWNKLWWEL
+2100 
-2109 KEIMSNGRR
+2109 EI
-2118 ENNNWKDMVI
+2118 
-2128 GEETVRQGIPN
+2128 
-2139 KKGVFNRDKGGSN
+2139 
-2152 GKWLSERKADYGY
+2152 
-2165 ENKSDKEF
+2165 
-2173 FEDILGIQ
+2173 
-2181 WGKDTF
+2181 
-2187 NTWTKRNAE
+2187 
-2196 VFKALE
+2196 
-2202 KTQKGIYPAIINTQN
+2202 
-2217 PIREKGQNTYYEE
+2217 
-2230 QRGLFTQAERE
+2230 
-2241 NNDAILGE
+2241 
-2249 QTDNEFGSDVAVVL
+2249 
-2263 NASEKNVHFLGT
+2263 T
-2275 KEDVEGFKKWLEENH
+2275 KEDYDAFNDGKVIILNKKEKTIKIEDSNY
-2290 ASKVVDENGEPL
+2290 SKVLDENGEPL
-2302 VVWHSGMSEIKDN
+2302 VMYHRSNDN
-2315 IFRNKVITTIN
+2315 ISIFDIN
-2326 KEEEWVTDKSIED
+2326 KSRHGGFWFSKDPDYYADTKAKLKYAIPVFLNIRNPNEINHETFLSAIDGSEFIEGG
-2339 YIKEGYIISEEDIA
+2339 I
-2353 KYNEGKDVEIAK
+2353 
-2365 PNAIYASSERDVS
+2365 
-2378 NSYTK
+2378 
-2383 KSYEASIEFDEEV
+2383 
-2396 EDRAEQKAE
+2396 
-2405 DWGNEEYYL
+2405 
-2414 YLDFL
+2414 
-2419 KTTRDKELASKMTDE
+2419 KTTQFDGWITKDE
-2434 EMLKRHPEG
+2434 HTPEFYG
-2443 KEEYI
+2443 DDYSSSI
-2448 SPTNPYE
+2448 VFAM
-2455 YKDTPIGTELALFS
+2455 ALES
-2469 AIKNPLIVDA
+2469 
-2479 HKSNWNDISFN
+2479 
-2490 GETHTTRTLEKY
+2490 
-2502 ARNNG
+2502 
-2507 YDGIIVKN
+2507 
-2515 VLDIGP
+2515 
-2521 YGRLEA
+2521 
-2527 HKFSTIVAAMNP
+2527 

-2548 TGTYSRKN
+2548 IGTYSKEN
-2556 DDIRLRKVKEDNELF
+2556 NDIRLREIKEDNELF

-2583 ATEEEKEVAK
+2583 ATEEEKEIAK

>member
-7 YINQSIG
+7 YINQGID

-19 EVEKFNTI
+19 EVERFNKI
-27 GDYTRQQ
+27 SDYIRQQ

-54 ASSSRWDKNLP
+54 ASSSKFDKNLP
-65 SVDQLMAEGL
+65 SVEQLMAEGL
-75 TADQARGEEQTV
+75 TADQARGIEQPV
-87 FNRIGNALINN
+87 FNRIGNALVNN

-111 GVIWGALDAISNQ
+111 GVIWGAIDALANQ

-129 YDNAVNRKMLEW
+129 YDNPVNKKMLEL
-141 QESAAQAAP
+141 QEATAKAAP
-150 NYYTKDYSE
+150 NYYTKEYEE
-159 SSIWKKLGTSVF
+159 SSIWKKLGTSIF

-182 EGMLIP
+182 EGMLVP
-188 GMGVSSALSKAP
+188 GMGVSAALSKTPMAM
-200 LAAQLIGSSVAGA
+200 QLIGSSIAGA
-213 LSEASTEALQVKQ
+213 LSEASIEAIQAKQ
-226 NKLNLENTQ
+226 DKLNLESTQ
-235 IADEYNKAILAAKSP
+235 IANEYNKAILAAKNP
-250 EEKALIDQEYKKTL
+250 EERKLIDQEYNKTL
-264 LGIEEDA
+264 LGMEEDA
-271 NKAGNYVLGYN
+271 NKVGNYVLGYN
-282 MALLTLSNS
+282 MALLTATNS

-309 LAKERSKGIKVGK
+309 LAKERSQGIKVGK

-347 FTEGTEEVLQ
+347 FTEGMEEVLQ
-357 DVAVKSAD
+357 DVAVKAAD
-365 LNLNYN
+365 LNPNYN

-379 PEKRELANGA
+379 PEKRELASSSL
-389 IQSLGMAFSQAM
+389 QSLGMAFSQAM
-401 KDPDTATDFA
+401 KDSDTATDFA
-411 MGFLTSVV
+411 MGFFTSVL

-424 RSPKENG
+424 RGPKENG
-431 QWRSPMTMEGGVTE
+431 KWRSPITMEGGVTE

-451 EYGKRRALVNE
+451 EYGKRKALVDE
-462 INERL
+462 INRRL
-467 SDPTLEEYYK
+467 SDPTFEEYYK
-477 GIVRDTDLTDKANL
+477 GIVRDNDLTDKANL

-496 DDFNFHNYQFASMV
+496 DEFNFHNYQFASMI
-510 SDIIMLDNAGQFGL
+510 SDIIMFDNVGQFNL
-524 FNTILEKASAVSDA
+524 FNNILDKASAISDSE
-538 DIKSLI
+538 IKSLI

-557 VEDVRSKI
+557 EEDARNKI
-565 QENVG
+565 QENVEL
-570 IMQGLASQ
+570 MRGLASQ
-578 YREMKES
+578 YREIKEN
-585 LEASKNGSQLSKDAL
+585 LEASDNGSQLSKDAL

-613 KKRQTDISNELMGLY
+613 RKRQTDISNELMNLY

-637 EKAVSP
+637 EKSVSP
-643 EHFRLLATL
+643 EHFRLLSTL
-652 PVIRNELKKLVEE
+652 PAIRDELKRLVEE

-671 VKETWIKKID
+671 VKETWIKKIE
-681 DLNKIQDNMKKF
+681 DLNKIQDSMKKF

-706 ANAEQEKI
+706 ANIAQERI
-714 KEKAVKKDQKK
+714 KEKAVKNDQKRK
-725 KTDTAKES
+725 VDIAKEQ
-733 LQKATTPREL
+733 LQKAPTPKAL
-743 RNVYNN
+743 RNVYNG
-749 ILSQGDVTEAELER
+749 ILNQGDLTETEL
-763 ALNELAEEGNPV
+763 AKAVNELIEEGNTV
-775 AKENKNIQSLYQG
+775 ATENKNIQSLYQG
-788 TVAKISEMGLEDTEI
+788 TVAKISNMGLDNQETS
-803 ANAIQMLNNAMNSA
+803 NAIQMLNTAMNNA
-817 KNVGEMIEPSNPNYT
+817 RNVAEMIEPSNPSYT
-832 EATTFFNMENPSSG
+832 EISTFFNSENPSSG
-846 DPALDKQTFLSAQV
+846 NPVLDKETFLNAQ
-860 AVAKALQKQLMEM
+860 AIVAKALQEQLKEM

-883 TSENPAP
+883 TIENPAP

-905 VPSAKGHDSIPSASI
+905 VPSAKGYDSIPSASI
-920 TSESG
+920 TSDNG
-925 EPGVN
+925 EPGVS

-937 YDNSGVEQQ
+937 YDNSGIEQQ
-946 PNTNESQKKEI
+946 PDTNESQKKEMD
-957 EEETSTDPNK
+957 EETPIDPNK

-979 KKKGVLIPI
+979 KKKKRILIPI
-988 SDTQAIQKE
+988 SDKQAIQKE

-1005 IPQWIEQNRAQ
+1005 IPQWIEQNRVQ
-1016 EYVDTGNLK
+1016 EHVDTGHLK
-1025 VGDNLVLGIPSDL
+1025 IGDKLVLGIPSDL
-1038 KDTNGN
+1038 KDINGN
-1044 PVIVYYKVEDNNH
+1044 PVIVYYKVIGDDYM
-1057 IPVGIFTASGNL
+1057 PVGIFTASGNL
-1069 AKDIK
+1069 AKNTE

-1100 VKTGYVE
+1100 IKTGYVE

-1112 NLDSTDNITFAIVRN
+1112 TLDSTDNITFAIVRN

-1175 KVKKFSS
+1175 KVKKFNS

-1196 VVKNIRK
+1196 IVKNIRK

-1209 NAKTQADLLNR
+1209 NTKTQADLLNR
-1220 VQELSKYL
+1220 LQELSKYL

-1237 VEDGTIRVTR
+1237 VGDGIIRVTR
-1247 NILDSSG
+1247 NVLDNSG
-1254 NVIKKLVKKADGTS
+1254 KVIKKLVKKADGTS

-1280 KDPEILFG
+1280 KDPESLFG

-1318 VSINAVNTNHTV
+1318 VLINAVNTNHTV

-1373 NKQVTLFPTGEYL
+1373 NKQVTLFPTGECL
-1386 SLKDGVRRL
+1386 SLKDGVRRF
-1395 PTNLADVER
+1395 PTNPADVER

-1411 QKQYGNATEGPTMWN
+1411 QKQYGNATEGSTMWN
-1426 NKAIVGDR
+1426 NKAIINGK
-1434 VIDRTTGEWVTGA
+1434 VIDRTTGEWVIGA
-1447 AADEVF
+1447 AADEV
-1453 RHVYPKPIPA
+1453 RNHVNPKVA
-1463 STIKSRTPKDS
+1463 ATNTEKSGT
-1474 IVVTRTYNGYSV
+1474 
-1486 IFGKE
+1486 
-1491 NKLKNKT
+1491 L
-1498 GDIRKKPNGWGKNE
+1498 
-1512 NGLVYYKKELAGR
+1512 
-1525 SGDNITFWF
+1525 F
-1534 EEELSD
+1534 E
-1540 SDKKI
+1540 
-1545 IESIADAIRLDTN
+1545 
-1558 KFNEL
+1558 
-1563 DYIKGTSQEVQSSDI
+1563 
-1578 LFQNHDDMN
+1578 NHDNMN
-1587 PIEDLSDNSKLPNSK
+1587 PIEDLSDNSKFPNSK
-1602 VGYYLDSRDKKIH
+1602 IGYYLDSRDKKIH

-1685 SFEGPGA
+1685 SFEGPGV
-1692 GPRGQEFVEKHKKEF
+1692 GPKGQEFVEKHKKEF

-1732 TPTTTTDNDEMSFE
+1732 TSTSTANNDEMSFE
-1746 DFAALMGANI
+1746 DFAAIMGANI
-1756 GGNPTAK
+1756 GSNPTAK
-1763 LREAKKESEKFDIDK
+1763 LREAKKESEKFDIDE

-1800 IAGKNA
+1800 IAGKKA

-1921 NMKIGTTEESSTR
+1921 NMKVGTIEESSTR

-1946 ILSTAKYDKDGNI
+1946 ILSTTKYDKDGNI

-1965 PSNLNER
+1965 PSNLDER
-1972 QWVHVRTKA
+1972 QWIHVRTKA
-1981 FKEWFGDWEK
+1981 FKDWFGDWEND
-1991 YAPKSDFSKVEEQ
+1991 PKS
-2004 LVLVFERIP
+2004 
-2013 ELSKI
+2013 
-2018 GSIREYAAYLADKFP
+2018 
-2033 NSVDRNVYWHGTNED
+2033 
-2048 FSEGFKSA
+2048 
-2056 KKGKGSGAPETQ
+2056 
-2068 SRNDFYLAK
+2068 
-2077 QAWTVLQYVNGVNR
+2077 
-2091 NSVDKNGFA
+2091 
-2100 HWNKLWWEL
+2100 
-2109 KEIMSNGRR
+2109 
-2118 ENNNWKDMVI
+2118 
-2128 GEETVRQGIPN
+2128 
-2139 KKGVFNRDKGGSN
+2139 
-2152 GKWLSERKADYGY
+2152 
-2165 ENKSDKEF
+2165 
-2173 FEDILGIQ
+2173 
-2181 WGKDTF
+2181 
-2187 NTWTKRNAE
+2187 
-2196 VFKALE
+2196 
-2202 KTQKGIYPAIINTQN
+2202 
-2217 PIREKGQNTYYEE
+2217 
-2230 QRGLFTQAERE
+2230 
-2241 NNDAILGE
+2241 
-2249 QTDNEFGSDVAVVL
+2249 
-2263 NASEKNVHFLGT
+2263 
-2275 KEDVEGFKKWLEENH
+2275 

-2326 KEEEWVTDKSIED
+2326 KEEEWITDKSIED

-2396 EDRAEQKAE
+2396 EDRAEQRAE

-2414 YLDFL
+2414 YLEFL

-2443 KEEYI
+2443 KEEYT
-2448 SPTNPYE
+2448 SPTNPYK
-2455 YKDTPIGTELALFS
+2455 YQDTPIGTELALFS

-2527 HKFSTIVAAMNP
+2527 HKFSTVVAAMNP

-2548 TGTYSRKN
+2548 TGTYSKEN
-2556 DDIRLRKVKEDNELF
+2556 DDIRLRRIKEDNELF

>member
-7 YINQSIG
+7 YINQGID

-19 EVEKFNTI
+19 EVEKFNKI
-27 GDYTRQQ
+27 SDYIRQQ

-111 GVIWGALDAISNQ
+111 GVIWGALDALSNQ

-141 QESAAQAAP
+141 QESAAKAAP
-150 NYYTKDYSE
+150 NYYTKGYSE

-182 EGMLIP
+182 EGMLVP

-213 LSEASTEALQVKQ
+213 LSEASIEALQTKQ
-226 NKLNLENTQ
+226 DKLNLENTQ

-250 EEKALIDQEYKKTL
+250 EERALIDQEYEKTL
-264 LGIEEDA
+264 LGMEEDA

-282 MALLTLSNS
+282 MALLTLTNS

-339 IGERGFQA
+339 IGERSFQA

-365 LNLNYN
+365 LNPNYN

-431 QWRSPMTMEGGVTE
+431 QWRSPVTMEGGVTE

-524 FNTILEKASAVSDA
+524 FNTILEKASAISDA

-714 KEKAVKKDQKK
+714 KEKAVKKDQKRK
-725 KTDTAKES
+725 IDTVKES
-733 LQKATTPREL
+733 LQKATTPRAL
-743 RNVYNN
+743 RNVYNS
-749 ILSQGDVTEAELER
+749 ILNQGDIAEAELER
-763 ALNELAEEGNPV
+763 ALNELVEEGNPV

-788 TVAKISEMGLEDTEI
+788 TVAKISEMGLGDTET

-846 DPALDKQTFLSAQV
+846 NPTLDKQTFLSAQV

-899 NSGVSE
+899 NSGVPE
-905 VPSAKGHDSIPSASI
+905 VPSAKGHDSTPSASI

-937 YDNSGVEQQ
+937 YDNSGIEQQ

-957 EEETSTDPNK
+957 EEETPTDPNK

-1005 IPQWIEQNRAQ
+1005 IPQWIEQNRVQ
-1016 EYVDTGNLK
+1016 EHIDTGHLK
-1025 VGDNLVLGIPSDL
+1025 VGDKLVLGIPSDL
-1038 KDTNGN
+1038 KDINGN
-1044 PVIVYYKVEDNNH
+1044 PVIVYYKVIGDDYM
-1057 IPVGIFTASGNL
+1057 PVGIFTASGNL
-1069 AKDIK
+1069 AKNTK

-1298 IDRTSINTPEYNKT
+1298 IDRASINTPEYNKI

-1318 VSINAVNTNHTV
+1318 VSTNAVNTNHTI

-1351 FNNPTPSNTPK
+1351 FNNPTPSNTPR
-1362 SNDNSIIVTIN
+1362 SNDNSIIVTVN
-1373 NKQVTLFPTGEYL
+1373 NKQVTLFPNGEYL

-1395 PTNLADVER
+1395 PTNPADVER

-1453 RHVYPKPIPA
+1453 SHVYPKSIPA

-1486 IFGKE
+1486 IFGE
-1491 NKLKNKT
+1491 GNKLKNKT

-1545 IESIADAIRLDTN
+1545 IESIADATRLNTD

-1587 PIEDLSDNSKLPNSK
+1587 PVEDLTDYSKFPGGR

-1677 TVFEGIKK
+1677 TVFEGIRK
-1685 SFEGPGA
+1685 SFEGTGA
-1692 GPRGQEFVEKHKKEF
+1692 GPKGQEFVEKHKKEF
-1707 TELKNMPSVFPTEV
+1707 TELKNMPSVFPTEI
-1721 ATPIDTEVKQE
+1721 AAPIGAEVKQE
-1732 TPTTTTDNDEMSFE
+1732 IPATTANNDEMSFE
-1746 DFAALMGANI
+1746 DFAAMMGADI
-1756 GGNPTAK
+1756 SGNPTVK
-1763 LREAKKESEKFDIDK
+1763 LREAKKESEKFDID
-1778 EVKWLSTVLPN
+1778 EEIKWLSNVLPN
-1789 IPVEVVRGLIH
+1789 IPVEVVKGLIH

-1806 WGTFSNAG
+1806 WGTFSDAG

-1898 RGIQEAEPMRYSIY
+1898 RGVQEAEPMRYSIY

-1921 NMKIGTTEESSTR
+1921 NMRVGTAKEASTR

-1965 PSNLNER
+1965 PSNLDER
-1972 QWVHVRTKA
+1972 QWIHVRTKA
-1981 FKEWFGDWEK
+1981 FKEWFGDWETANNLLANLDK
-1991 YAPKSDFSKVEEQ
+1991 VNTSLVDVEQHYKPWRKDKTKGNNTLRIYLKDHSKGYFE
-2004 LVLVFERIP
+2004 LV
-2013 ELSKI
+2013 K
-2018 GSIREYAAYLADKFP
+2018 
-2033 NSVDRNVYWHGTNED
+2033 
-2048 FSEGFKSA
+2048 
-2056 KKGKGSGAPETQ
+2056 
-2068 SRNDFYLAK
+2068 
-2077 QAWTVLQYVNGVNR
+2077 
-2091 NSVDKNGFA
+2091 
-2100 HWNKLWWEL
+2100 
-2109 KEIMSNGRR
+2109 
-2118 ENNNWKDMVI
+2118 
-2128 GEETVRQGIPN
+2128 
-2139 KKGVFNRDKGGSN
+2139 
-2152 GKWLSERKADYGY
+2152 
-2165 ENKSDKEF
+2165 
-2173 FEDILGIQ
+2173 
-2181 WGKDTF
+2181 
-2187 NTWTKRNAE
+2187 
-2196 VFKALE
+2196 
-2202 KTQKGIYPAIINTQN
+2202 
-2217 PIREKGQNTYYEE
+2217 
-2230 QRGLFTQAERE
+2230 
-2241 NNDAILGE
+2241 
-2249 QTDNEFGSDVAVVL
+2249 DNEFGMYS
-2263 NASEKNVHFLGT
+2263 VHFKTAREGGEYNAEATIST
-2275 KEDVEGFKKWLEENH
+2275 KEDRKILFKELIKLIPEGAQISTWGELSEDGIKGLNNVGRDFTKVGEREVTKKSDGSKINIPIYQKGESV
-2290 ASKVVDENGEPL
+2290 SKVVDENGEPL

-2326 KEEEWVTDKSIED
+2326 KAEEWVTDKNIED

-2383 KSYEASIEFDEEV
+2383 KSYEASIEFDEEI
-2396 EDRAEQKAE
+2396 EDRAEQRAE

-2455 YKDTPIGTELALFS
+2455 YKDIPIGTELALFS
-2469 AIKNPLIVDA
+2469 TIKNPLIVDA

-2527 HKFSTIVAAMNP
+2527 HKFSTVVAAINS
-2539 NQIKSATDN
+2539 NQMKSATDN
-2548 TGTYSRKN
+2548 IGTYSKEN
-2556 DDIRLRKVKEDNELF
+2556 DDIRLREIKEDNTLF
-2571 LENGYSENWIKN
+2571 LENGYSENWIRN

>member
-7 YINQSIG
+7 YINQGID

-19 EVEKFNTI
+19 EVERFNKI
-27 GDYTRQQ
+27 SDYIRQQ

-54 ASSSRWDKNLP
+54 ASSSSKFDKNLP
-65 SVDQLMAEGL
+65 SVEQLMAEGL
-75 TADQARGEEQTV
+75 TADQARGIEQPV
-87 FNRIGNALINN
+87 FNRIGNALVNN

-111 GVIWGALDAISNQ
+111 GVIWGAIDALANQ

-129 YDNAVNRKMLEW
+129 YDNPVNKKMLEV
-141 QESAAQAAP
+141 QEATAKAAP
-150 NYYTKDYSE
+150 NYYTKEYEE
-159 SSIWKKLGTSVF
+159 SSIWKKLGTSIF

-182 EGMLIP
+182 EGMLVP
-188 GMGVSSALSKAP
+188 GMGVSAALSKAP

-213 LSEASTEALQVKQ
+213 LSEASIEALQAKQ
-226 NKLNLENTQ
+226 DKLNLENTQ
-235 IADEYNKAILAAKSP
+235 IADEYNKAILAAKNP
-250 EEKALIDQEYKKTL
+250 EERKLIDQEYNKTL
-264 LGIEEDA
+264 LGMEEDA

-282 MALLTLSNS
+282 MALLTLTNS

-309 LAKERSKGIKVGK
+309 LAKERSQGIKVGK

-357 DVAVKSAD
+357 DVAVKAVD
-365 LNLNYN
+365 LNPNYN

-379 PEKRELANGA
+379 PEKRELADSSL
-389 IQSLGMAFSQAM
+389 QSLGMAFSQAM

-411 MGFLTSVV
+411 MGFFTSVL

-424 RSPKENG
+424 RGPKENG
-431 QWRSPMTMEGGVTE
+431 KWRSPITMEGGVTE
-445 FLRERR
+445 FLKERR
-451 EYGKRRALVNE
+451 EYGKRKALVDE
-462 INERL
+462 INRRL

-477 GIVRDTDLTDKANL
+477 GIVRDADLTDKANL

-496 DDFNFHNYQFASMV
+496 DEFNFHNYQFASMI
-510 SDIIMLDNAGQFGL
+510 SDIIMFDNVGQFNL
-524 FNTILEKASAVSDA
+524 FNNILDKASAISDSE
-538 DIKSLI
+538 IKSFI

-557 VEDVRSKI
+557 EEDARNKI
-565 QENVG
+565 QENVEL
-570 IMQGLASQ
+570 MRGLASQ
-578 YREMKES
+578 YRKIKEN
-585 LEASKNGSQLSKDAL
+585 LEASDNGSQLSKDAL

-613 KKRQTDISNELMGLY
+613 RKRQTDISNELMNLY
-628 KDEIYDSTD
+628 KDEIYDSTN
-637 EKAVSP
+637 EKSVSP
-643 EHFRLLATL
+643 EHFRLFATL
-652 PVIRNELKKLVEE
+652 PAIRDELKRLIEE

-671 VKETWIKKID
+671 VKETWIKKIE

-706 ANAEQEKI
+706 ANIAQEKI
-714 KEKAVKKDQKK
+714 KEKAVKNDQKRK
-725 KTDTAKES
+725 ADIAKEQ
-733 LQKATTPREL
+733 LQKATTPKAL
-743 RNVYNN
+743 RNVYNG
-749 ILSQGDVTEAELER
+749 ILNKGDLTETEL
-763 ALNELAEEGNPV
+763 AKAVNELIEEGNAV
-775 AKENKNIQSLYQG
+775 ATENKNIQSLYQG
-788 TVAKISEMGLEDTEI
+788 TVAKISNMGLDNQETS
-803 ANAIQMLNNAMNSA
+803 NAIQMLNTAMNNA
-817 KNVGEMIEPSNPNYT
+817 RNVAEMIEPSNPSYT
-832 EATTFFNMENPSSG
+832 EISTFFNSENPSSG
-846 DPALDKQTFLSAQV
+846 NPVLDKETFLNAQ
-860 AVAKALQKQLMEM
+860 AIVAKALQEQLKEM

-905 VPSAKGHDSIPSASI
+905 VPSAKGHDSTPSASI

-997 DASVNFGQ
+997 DTSVNFGQ
-1005 IPQWIEQNRAQ
+1005 IPQWIEQNRVQ
-1016 EYVDTGNLK
+1016 EHVDTGNLK
-1025 VGDNLVLGIPSDL
+1025 IGDKLVLGIPSDL
-1038 KDTNGN
+1038 KDINGN
-1044 PVIVYYKVEDNNH
+1044 PVIVYYKVIGDDYM
-1057 IPVGIFTASGNL
+1057 PVGIFTASGNL
-1069 AKDIK
+1069 AKNTK

-1140 EVNRPKNISQK
+1140 EVSRPKNISQK

-1182 KEFDLTSPKNAESS
+1182 KEFDLTSPKNAESPI
-1196 VVKNIRK
+1196 VKNIRK

-1209 NAKTQADLLNR
+1209 NVKTQADLLNR
-1220 VQELSKYL
+1220 LQELSKYL

-1237 VEDGTIRVTR
+1237 VGDGIIRVTR
-1247 NILDSSG
+1247 NVLDSSG
-1254 NVIKKLVKKADGTS
+1254 KVIKKLVKKADGTS

-1280 KDPEILFG
+1280 KDPESLFG

-1373 NKQVTLFPTGEYL
+1373 NKQVTLFSTGEYL

-1395 PTNLADVER
+1395 PTNPADVER

-1411 QKQYGNATEGPTMWN
+1411 QKQYGNATEGSTMWN
-1426 NKAIVGDR
+1426 NKAIINGK
-1434 VIDRTTGEWVTGA
+1434 VIDRTTGEWVIGA
-1447 AADEVF
+1447 TADEVF

-1545 IESIADAIRLDTN
+1545 IESIADATRLDTN

-1587 PIEDLSDNSKLPNSK
+1587 PIEDLSDNSKFPNSK
-1602 VGYYLDSRDKKIH
+1602 IGYYLDSRDKKIH

-1692 GPRGQEFVEKHKKEF
+1692 GPKGQEFVEKHKKEF

-1763 LREAKKESEKFDIDK
+1763 LREAKKESEKFDIDE

-1860 VELEEWLAERFR
+1860 IELEEWLAERFR

-1921 NMKIGTTEESSTR
+1921 NMKLGTAKESSTR

-1965 PSNLNER
+1965 PSNLDER

-1981 FKEWFGDWEK
+1981 FKDWFGDWENN
-1991 YAPKSDFSKVEEQ
+1991 P
-2004 LVLVFERIP
+2004 
-2013 ELSKI
+2013 
-2018 GSIREYAAYLADKFP
+2018 
-2033 NSVDRNVYWHGTNED
+2033 
-2048 FSEGFKSA
+2048 SE
-2056 KKGKGSGAPETQ
+2056 
-2068 SRNDFYLAK
+2068 
-2077 QAWTVLQYVNGVNR
+2077 
-2091 NSVDKNGFA
+2091 
-2100 HWNKLWWEL
+2100 
-2109 KEIMSNGRR
+2109 
-2118 ENNNWKDMVI
+2118 
-2128 GEETVRQGIPN
+2128 
-2139 KKGVFNRDKGGSN
+2139 
-2152 GKWLSERKADYGY
+2152 
-2165 ENKSDKEF
+2165 
-2173 FEDILGIQ
+2173 
-2181 WGKDTF
+2181 
-2187 NTWTKRNAE
+2187 
-2196 VFKALE
+2196 
-2202 KTQKGIYPAIINTQN
+2202 
-2217 PIREKGQNTYYEE
+2217 
-2230 QRGLFTQAERE
+2230 
-2241 NNDAILGE
+2241 
-2249 QTDNEFGSDVAVVL
+2249 
-2263 NASEKNVHFLGT
+2263 
-2275 KEDVEGFKKWLEENH
+2275 

-2326 KEEEWVTDKSIED
+2326 KSEEWVTDKSIED
-2339 YIKEGYIISEEDIA
+2339 YIKEGYVISQEDIA
-2353 KYNEGKDVEIAK
+2353 KYNEGKDVEISK

-2396 EDRAEQKAE
+2396 EDRAEQRAE

-2448 SPTNPYE
+2448 SPTNPYK
-2455 YKDTPIGTELALFS
+2455 YQDTPIGTELALFS

-2527 HKFSTIVAAMNP
+2527 HKFSTVVAAMNP

-2548 TGTYSRKN
+2548 TGTYSKEN
-2556 DDIRLRKVKEDNELF
+2556 DDIRLRKIEEDNELF

>member
-7 YINQSIG
+7 YINQGID

-19 EVEKFNTI
+19 EVEKFNKI
-27 GDYTRQQ
+27 SDYIRQQ

-111 GVIWGALDAISNQ
+111 GVIWGALDALSNQ

-150 NYYTKDYSE
+150 NYYTKGYSE

-182 EGMLIP
+182 EGMLVP

-213 LSEASTEALQVKQ
+213 LSEASIEALQAKQ
-226 NKLNLENTQ
+226 DKLNLENTQ

-250 EEKALIDQEYKKTL
+250 EDRALIDQEYKKTL
-264 LGIEEDA
+264 LGMEEDA

-339 IGERGFQA
+339 VGERSFQA

-357 DVAVKSAD
+357 DIAVKSAD
-365 LNLNYN
+365 LNPNYN

-379 PEKRELANGA
+379 PKKRELANGA
-389 IQSLGMAFSQAM
+389 LQSLGMAFSQAM
-401 KDPDTATDFA
+401 KDPDTATNFA

-431 QWRSPMTMEGGVTE
+431 QWRSPVTMEGGVTE

-477 GIVRDTDLTDKANL
+477 GIVRDADLTDKANL

-524 FNTILEKASAVSDA
+524 FNTILEKASSISDA

-557 VEDVRSKI
+557 VEDARSKI

-613 KKRQTDISNELMGLY
+613 KKRQTDISNELVGLY

-725 KTDTAKES
+725 KIDTVKEK
-733 LQKATTPREL
+733 LQKATTPRAL
-743 RNVYNN
+743 RNVYNS
-749 ILSQGDVTEAELER
+749 ILNQGDIAEAELER
-763 ALNELAEEGNPV
+763 ALNELVEEGNPV

-788 TVAKISEMGLEDTEI
+788 TVAKISEMGLGDAET

-832 EATTFFNMENPSSG
+832 EATTFFNIENPSSG

-860 AVAKALQKQLMEM
+860 VVAKALQKQLMEM

-883 TSENPAP
+883 TTENPAP

-957 EEETSTDPNK
+957 EEETPIDPNK

-1005 IPQWIEQNRAQ
+1005 IPQWIEQNRVQ
-1016 EYVDTGNLK
+1016 EHVDTGHLK
-1025 VGDNLVLGIPSDL
+1025 IGDKLVLGIPSDL
-1038 KDTNGN
+1038 KDINGN
-1044 PVIVYYKVEDNNH
+1044 PVIVYYKVIGDDYM
-1057 IPVGIFTASGNL
+1057 PVGIFTASGNL
-1069 AKDIK
+1069 AKNIK
-1074 SKILEEYKKADQ
+1074 SKVLEEYKKADQ
-1086 SKPFFSSI
+1086 SKSFFSSI

-1112 NLDSTDNITFAIVRN
+1112 DLNSDDDITFAIVRN

-1166 SGGYTLVGA
+1166 SGGYTLVGV
-1175 KVKKFSS
+1175 KVKKFNS
-1182 KEFDLTSPKNAESS
+1182 KEFDLTSPKNAESP

-1298 IDRTSINTPEYNKT
+1298 IDRASINTPEYNKT

-1318 VSINAVNTNHTV
+1318 VSTNAVNTNHTI

-1345 KGSKIP
+1345 KGSRISL
-1351 FNNPTPSNTPK
+1351 NNPTPSNTPR
-1362 SNDNSIIVTIN
+1362 SNDNSIIVTVN
-1373 NKQVTLFPTGEYL
+1373 NKQVTLFPNGEYL

-1395 PTNLADVER
+1395 PTNPVDVER

-1411 QKQYGNATEGPTMWN
+1411 QKQYGNAIEGPTMWN
-1426 NKAIVGDR
+1426 NKAIINGK

-1447 AADEVF
+1447 AADEV
-1453 RHVYPKPIPA
+1453 RNHVNPKVRA
-1463 STIKSRTPKDS
+1463 TNTEKSGT
-1474 IVVTRTYNGYSV
+1474 
-1486 IFGKE
+1486 
-1491 NKLKNKT
+1491 L
-1498 GDIRKKPNGWGKNE
+1498 
-1512 NGLVYYKKELAGR
+1512 
-1525 SGDNITFWF
+1525 F
-1534 EEELSD
+1534 E
-1540 SDKKI
+1540 
-1545 IESIADAIRLDTN
+1545 
-1558 KFNEL
+1558 
-1563 DYIKGTSQEVQSSDI
+1563 
-1578 LFQNHDDMN
+1578 NHDNMN
-1587 PIEDLSDNSKLPNSK
+1587 PIEDLSDNSKFPNSK
-1602 VGYYLDSRDKKIH
+1602 IGYYLDSRDKKIH

-1665 IGTNLNVETPIN
+1665 IGTNLNMETPVN
-1677 TVFEGIKK
+1677 TVFEGIRK

-1692 GPRGQEFVEKHKKEF
+1692 GPKGQEFVEKHKKEF
-1707 TELKNMPSVFPTEV
+1707 AELKNMPSVFPTEIT
-1721 ATPIDTEVKQE
+1721 APIGAEVKKE
-1732 TPTTTTDNDEMSFE
+1732 TPATTANNDEMSFE
-1746 DFAALMGANI
+1746 DFAAMMGADI
-1756 GGNPTAK
+1756 SGNPTVK
-1763 LREAKKESEKFDIDK
+1763 LREAKKESEKFDIDE

-1800 IAGKNA
+1800 IGGKNA
-1806 WGTFSNAG
+1806 WGAFTNAG

-1836 LGLNGNERANLMKEA
+1836 LGLNGNERATLMKEA

-1860 VELEEWLAERFR
+1860 VKIEEWLAERFR

-1878 KSKTIGQKIKEF
+1878 KSKTVGQKIKEF

-1898 RGIQEAEPMRYSIY
+1898 RGVQEAEPMRYSIY
-1912 KKIMSSKYK
+1912 KKIISSKYK
-1921 NMKIGTTEESSTR
+1921 NMRVGSAKEASVR
-1934 LRPEEY
+1934 LRSEEY

-1946 ILSTAKYDKDGNI
+1946 ILSTAKYDKNGNI

-1981 FKEWFGDWEK
+1981 FKEWFGEWEH
-1991 YAPKSDFSKVEEQ
+1991 PKQIEKTITTGWEVSSSQNWVDGSTVVKRGNSYFYTNDDGVNIEITKDDYDAFNDGKHIILDKKEKTIKIEDSNYSKV
-2004 LVLVFERIP
+2004 L
-2013 ELSKI
+2013 
-2018 GSIREYAAYLADKFP
+2018 
-2033 NSVDRNVYWHGTNED
+2033 
-2048 FSEGFKSA
+2048 
-2056 KKGKGSGAPETQ
+2056 
-2068 SRNDFYLAK
+2068 
-2077 QAWTVLQYVNGVNR
+2077 
-2091 NSVDKNGFA
+2091 
-2100 HWNKLWWEL
+2100 
-2109 KEIMSNGRR
+2109 
-2118 ENNNWKDMVI
+2118 
-2128 GEETVRQGIPN
+2128 
-2139 KKGVFNRDKGGSN
+2139 
-2152 GKWLSERKADYGY
+2152 
-2165 ENKSDKEF
+2165 
-2173 FEDILGIQ
+2173 
-2181 WGKDTF
+2181 
-2187 NTWTKRNAE
+2187 
-2196 VFKALE
+2196 
-2202 KTQKGIYPAIINTQN
+2202 
-2217 PIREKGQNTYYEE
+2217 
-2230 QRGLFTQAERE
+2230 
-2241 NNDAILGE
+2241 
-2249 QTDNEFGSDVAVVL
+2249 
-2263 NASEKNVHFLGT
+2263 
-2275 KEDVEGFKKWLEENH
+2275 
-2290 ASKVVDENGEPL
+2290 DENGEPL
-2302 VVWHSGMSEIKDN
+2302 VMYHRSNDN
-2315 IFRNKVITTIN
+2315 ISIFDIN
-2326 KEEEWVTDKSIED
+2326 KSRHGGFWFSKDPNYYTDTKAKLEYAIPVFLNIRNPNEINHETFLSAIDGDESIEGG
-2339 YIKEGYIISEEDIA
+2339 I
-2353 KYNEGKDVEIAK
+2353 
-2365 PNAIYASSERDVS
+2365 
-2378 NSYTK
+2378 
-2383 KSYEASIEFDEEV
+2383 
-2396 EDRAEQKAE
+2396 
-2405 DWGNEEYYL
+2405 
-2414 YLDFL
+2414 
-2419 KTTRDKELASKMTDE
+2419 KTTQFDGWITKDE
-2434 EMLKRHPEG
+2434 HTPEFYG
-2443 KEEYI
+2443 DDYSSSI
-2448 SPTNPYE
+2448 VFAM
-2455 YKDTPIGTELALFS
+2455 ALES
-2469 AIKNPLIVDA
+2469 
-2479 HKSNWNDISFN
+2479 
-2490 GETHTTRTLEKY
+2490 
-2502 ARNNG
+2502 
-2507 YDGIIVKN
+2507 
-2515 VLDIGP
+2515 
-2521 YGRLEA
+2521 
-2527 HKFSTIVAAMNP
+2527 
-2539 NQIKSATDN
+2539 NQIKSAVDN
-2548 TGTYSRKN
+2548 IGTYSRKN
-2556 DDIRLRKVKEDNELF
+2556 DDIKLRKIEEDNELF

>member
-7 YINQSIG
+7 YMTQGIDD
-14 NSGVS
+14 SGVS
-19 EVEKFNTI
+19 EIERFNRI
-27 GDYTRQQ
+27 GDYLRQQ

-54 ASSSRWDKNLP
+54 ASSSKWDKNLP
-65 SVDQLMAEGL
+65 SVDQLMAEDL

-111 GVIWGALDAISNQ
+111 GVIWGALDALSSQ

-150 NYYTKDYSE
+150 NYYTKGYSE

-213 LSEASTEALQVKQ
+213 LSEASIEALQAKQ
-226 NKLNLENTQ
+226 DKLNLENTQ

-250 EEKALIDQEYKKTL
+250 EERQLIDQEYKKTL
-264 LGIEEDA
+264 LGMEEDA

-282 MALLTLSNS
+282 MALLTLTNS

-339 IGERGFQA
+339 VGERGFQA

-365 LNLNYN
+365 LNPNYN

-431 QWRSPMTMEGGVTE
+431 QWRSPVTMEGGVTE

-524 FNTILEKASAVSDA
+524 FNTILEKASTISDA

-613 KKRQTDISNELMGLY
+613 RQRQTAISNELMGLY

-671 VKETWIKKID
+671 VKETWIKKIE
-681 DLNKIQDNMKKF
+681 DLNRIQDNMKKF

-749 ILSQGDVTEAELER
+749 ILSQGGVTEAELER

-788 TVAKISEMGLEDTEI
+788 TVAKISEMGLEDTET

-899 NSGVSE
+899 NSGVTE
-905 VPSAKGHDSIPSASI
+905 VPSAKGHDSTPSAST

-946 PNTNESQKKEI
+946 PNTDESQKKEI
-957 EEETSTDPNK
+957 EEETPIDPAK

-979 KKKGVLIPI
+979 KKKGTLIPI
-988 SDTQAIQKE
+988 SDTQAVQKE

-1025 VGDNLVLGIPSDL
+1025 VGDKLVLGIPSDL
-1038 KDTNGN
+1038 KDINGN
-1044 PVIVYYKVEDNNH
+1044 PVIVYYKVEGNNH
-1057 IPVGIFTASGNL
+1057 IPVGIFTASGIL
-1069 AKDIK
+1069 AKNRK
-1074 SKILEEYKKADQ
+1074 SEILEEYKKADQ

-1100 VKTGYVE
+1100 IKTGYVE

-1112 NLDSTDNITFAIVRN
+1112 DLNSADNITFAIVRN

-1140 EVNRPKNISQK
+1140 EVSRPKNISQK

-1196 VVKNIRK
+1196 VVKNIIK

-1318 VSINAVNTNHTV
+1318 VSTNAVNTNHTI
-1330 GGWFTANPVGENGEI
+1330 GGWFTANPVGKNGEI
-1345 KGSKIP
+1345 KGSKTP
-1351 FNNPTPSNTPK
+1351 FNSPTPGNTPK
-1362 SNDNSIIVTIN
+1362 SNDNSIVVTIN
-1373 NKQVTLFPTGEYL
+1373 NKQVTLFPNGEYL

-1395 PTNLADVER
+1395 PTNPADVER

-1426 NKAIVGDR
+1426 NKAIINGK
-1434 VIDRTTGEWVTGA
+1434 VIDRTTGEWVIGV
-1447 AADEVF
+1447 AADEV
-1453 RHVYPKPIPA
+1453 RSHINPKAI
-1463 STIKSRTPKDS
+1463 STNTEK
-1474 IVVTRTYNGYSV
+1474 
-1486 IFGKE
+1486 
-1491 NKLKNKT
+1491 
-1498 GDIRKKPNGWGKNE
+1498 
-1512 NGLVYYKKELAGR
+1512 
-1525 SGDNITFWF
+1525 
-1534 EEELSD
+1534 
-1540 SDKKI
+1540 
-1545 IESIADAIRLDTN
+1545 
-1558 KFNEL
+1558 
-1563 DYIKGTSQEVQSSDI
+1563 SDI
-1578 LFQNHDDMN
+1578 LFENHDDMN
-1587 PIEDLSDNSKLPNSK
+1587 PIEDLSIMTLLPNSK

-1665 IGTNLNVETPIN
+1665 IGTNLNVETPVN

-1685 SFEGPGA
+1685 SFEGPGS
-1692 GPRGQEFVEKHKKEF
+1692 GPKGQEFVEKHKKEF
-1707 TELKNMPSVFPTEV
+1707 AELKNMPSVFPTEV
-1721 ATPIDTEVKQE
+1721 AAPIGTEVKQE
-1732 TPTTTTDNDEMSFE
+1732 TPATTANNDELSFE
-1746 DFAALMGANI
+1746 DFAAIMGANL
-1756 GGNPTAK
+1756 GGVR
-1763 LREAKKESEKFDIDK
+1763 LREEHGQTPTWDREKEL
-1778 EVKWLSTVLPN
+1778 KWLEKVLPN
-1789 IPVEVVRGLIH
+1789 IPVEVREGILH

-1806 WGTFSNAG
+1806 WGMFDKAG
-1814 ITLSNVAAEGTAYHE
+1814 ITLSNIAASGTAYHE

-1836 LGLNGNERANLMKEA
+1836 LGLKGTERVDLVREAMKE
-1851 SEESKLTDP
+1851 SGLTDP
-1860 VELEEWLAERFR
+1860 VEVEEWLAERFR
-1872 EYVINQ
+1872 EYIMSQ
-1878 KSKTIGQKIKEF
+1878 QTKTVGQKIKDF

-1898 RGIQEAEPMRYSIY
+1898 KGIREASPIRYSIY
-1912 KKIMSSKYK
+1912 RRIMSGRYRNLK
-1921 NMKIGTTEESSTR
+1921 TAPQAEVVTV

-1940 TPEMLD
+1940 TPEMMD
-1946 ILSTAKYDKDGNI
+1946 ILSTAKYNKEGRL
-1959 LAPNGK
+1959 LASNGK

-1972 QWVHVRTKA
+1972 QWIHVRTKA
-1981 FKEWFGDWEK
+1981 FKEWFGDWENN
-1991 YAPKSDFSKVEEQ
+1991 P
-2004 LVLVFERIP
+2004 
-2013 ELSKI
+2013 
-2018 GSIREYAAYLADKFP
+2018 
-2033 NSVDRNVYWHGTNED
+2033 
-2048 FSEGFKSA
+2048 SE
-2056 KKGKGSGAPETQ
+2056 
-2068 SRNDFYLAK
+2068 
-2077 QAWTVLQYVNGVNR
+2077 
-2091 NSVDKNGFA
+2091 
-2100 HWNKLWWEL
+2100 
-2109 KEIMSNGRR
+2109 
-2118 ENNNWKDMVI
+2118 
-2128 GEETVRQGIPN
+2128 
-2139 KKGVFNRDKGGSN
+2139 
-2152 GKWLSERKADYGY
+2152 
-2165 ENKSDKEF
+2165 
-2173 FEDILGIQ
+2173 
-2181 WGKDTF
+2181 
-2187 NTWTKRNAE
+2187 
-2196 VFKALE
+2196 
-2202 KTQKGIYPAIINTQN
+2202 
-2217 PIREKGQNTYYEE
+2217 
-2230 QRGLFTQAERE
+2230 
-2241 NNDAILGE
+2241 
-2249 QTDNEFGSDVAVVL
+2249 
-2263 NASEKNVHFLGT
+2263 
-2275 KEDVEGFKKWLEENH
+2275 
-2290 ASKVVDENGEPL
+2290 ASKVVDENGEPKIMYHNTPFDFNG
-2302 VVWHSGMSEIKDN
+2302 VFDMDHPSRTMPWTSEPFGHVGSKETADTIKGAQYEL
-2315 IFRNKVITTIN
+2315 FIN
-2326 KEEEWVTDKSIED
+2326 
-2339 YIKEGYIISEEDIA
+2339 
-2353 KYNEGKDVEIAK
+2353 
-2365 PNAIYASSERDVS
+2365 
-2378 NSYTK
+2378 
-2383 KSYEASIEFDEEV
+2383 
-2396 EDRAEQKAE
+2396 
-2405 DWGNEEYYL
+2405 L
-2414 YLDFL
+2414 
-2419 KTTRDKELASKMTDE
+2419 
-2434 EMLKRHPEG
+2434 
-2443 KEEYI
+2443 
-2448 SPTNPYE
+2448 
-2455 YKDTPIGTELALFS
+2455 
-2469 AIKNPLIVDA
+2469 KNPLRTSDYVHESTSSMLNELYNQGIISRD
-2479 HKSNWNDISFN
+2479 KYSTLRGLSNS
-2490 GETHTTRTLEKY
+2490 ELRKLMQEL
-2502 ARNNG
+2502 G
-2507 YDGIIVKN
+2507 YDGTVYKN
-2515 VLDIGP
+2515 EVEEGGDSYSFI
-2521 YGRLEA
+2521 
-2527 HKFSTIVAAMNP
+2527 NP

-2548 TGTYSRKN
+2548 IGTYSKENN
-2556 DDIRLRKVKEDNELF
+2556 DIKLRETKEDNTLF

>member
-7 YINQSIG
+7 YINQGID

-111 GVIWGALDAISNQ
+111 GVIWGALDALSNQ

-150 NYYTKDYSE
+150 NYYTKGYSE

-182 EGMLIP
+182 EGMLVP

-213 LSEASTEALQVKQ
+213 LSEASIEALQAKQ
-226 NKLNLENTQ
+226 DKLNLENTQ

-250 EEKALIDQEYKKTL
+250 EERALIDQEYEKTL
-264 LGIEEDA
+264 LGMEEDA

-339 IGERGFQA
+339 VGERGFQA

-357 DVAVKSAD
+357 DIAVKSAD
-365 LNLNYN
+365 LNPNYN

-510 SDIIMLDNAGQFGL
+510 SDIIMLDNAGQFRL
-524 FNTILEKASAVSDA
+524 FNTILEKASAISDA

-671 VKETWIKKID
+671 VKETWIKKIE

-788 TVAKISEMGLEDTEI
+788 TVAKISEMGLTDIDT

-832 EATTFFNMENPSSG
+832 EATTFFNTENPSSG

-860 AVAKALQKQLMEM
+860 AVAKALQKQLTEM

-905 VPSAKGHDSIPSASI
+905 VPSVKGHDSIPSAST

-946 PNTNESQKKEI
+946 PDTNESQKKEI
-957 EEETSTDPNK
+957 EEETPVDPNK

-1025 VGDNLVLGIPSDL
+1025 VGDKLVLGIPSDL
-1038 KDTNGN
+1038 KDINGN
-1044 PVIVYYKVEDNNH
+1044 PVIVYYKVEGSNH
-1057 IPVGIFTASGNL
+1057 IPVGIFTVSGNL
-1069 AKDIK
+1069 AKNTK
-1074 SKILEEYKKADQ
+1074 SKILEEYKKVDQ

-1140 EVNRPKNISQK
+1140 EVSRPKNISQK

-1182 KEFDLTSPKNAESS
+1182 KEFDLTSPKNVESS

-1254 NVIKKLVKKADGTS
+1254 NVVKKLVKKADGTS

-1298 IDRTSINTPEYNKT
+1298 IDRASINTPEYNKT

-1318 VSINAVNTNHTV
+1318 VSTNAVNTNHTI
-1330 GGWFTANPVGENGEI
+1330 GGWFTTNPVGENGEI
-1345 KGSKIP
+1345 KGSRIS

-1362 SNDNSIIVTIN
+1362 SNDNSIVITVN
-1373 NKQVTLFPTGEYL
+1373 NRQVTLFPTGEYL

-1395 PTNLADVER
+1395 PTNPADVER

-1426 NKAIVGDR
+1426 NKAVINGK

-1447 AADEVF
+1447 AADEV
-1453 RHVYPKPIPA
+1453 RNHVNPKVIP
-1463 STIKSRTPKDS
+1463 
-1474 IVVTRTYNGYSV
+1474 
-1486 IFGKE
+1486 
-1491 NKLKNKT
+1491 
-1498 GDIRKKPNGWGKNE
+1498 
-1512 NGLVYYKKELAGR
+1512 
-1525 SGDNITFWF
+1525 
-1534 EEELSD
+1534 
-1540 SDKKI
+1540 
-1545 IESIADAIRLDTN
+1545 TN
-1558 KFNEL
+1558 TEK
-1563 DYIKGTSQEVQSSDI
+1563 SDI
-1578 LFQNHDDMN
+1578 LFENHDNMN

-1665 IGTNLNVETPIN
+1665 IGTNLNVETSIN

-1685 SFEGPGA
+1685 SFEGPSA
-1692 GPRGQEFVEKHKKEF
+1692 GPKGQEFIEKHKKEF
-1707 TELKNMPSVFPTEV
+1707 AELKNMPSVFPTET

-1732 TPTTTTDNDEMSFE
+1732 TPATTANNDEMSFE
-1746 DFAALMGANI
+1746 DFAAIMGANI
-1756 GGNPTAK
+1756 SGSPTVK
-1763 LREAKKESEKFDIDK
+1763 LREAKQESEKFDIDK
-1778 EVKWLSTVLPN
+1778 EVKWLKTVLPN
-1789 IPVEVVRGLIH
+1789 IPVEVVSGLIH

-1806 WGTFSNAG
+1806 WGAFTNAS
-1814 ITLSNVAAEGTAYHE
+1814 ITLSNVAAEGTTYHE

-1878 KSKTIGQKIKEF
+1878 KSKTVGQKIKEF

-1898 RGIQEAEPMRYSIY
+1898 RGVQEAEPMRYSIY

-1921 NMKIGTTEESSTR
+1921 NMKVETTEESSYR

-1981 FKEWFGDWEK
+1981 FKEWFGDWTK
-1991 YAPKSDFSKVEEQ
+1991 ITYNPDGSLNIPK
-2004 LVLVFERIP
+2004 
-2013 ELSKI
+2013 
-2018 GSIREYAAYLADKFP
+2018 
-2033 NSVDRNVYWHGTNED
+2033 
-2048 FSEGFKSA
+2048 
-2056 KKGKGSGAPETQ
+2056 
-2068 SRNDFYLAK
+2068 
-2077 QAWTVLQYVNGVNR
+2077 
-2091 NSVDKNGFA
+2091 
-2100 HWNKLWWEL
+2100 
-2109 KEIMSNGRR
+2109 
-2118 ENNNWKDMVI
+2118 
-2128 GEETVRQGIPN
+2128 
-2139 KKGVFNRDKGGSN
+2139 
-2152 GKWLSERKADYGY
+2152 
-2165 ENKSDKEF
+2165 
-2173 FEDILGIQ
+2173 
-2181 WGKDTF
+2181 
-2187 NTWTKRNAE
+2187 
-2196 VFKALE
+2196 
-2202 KTQKGIYPAIINTQN
+2202 
-2217 PIREKGQNTYYEE
+2217 
-2230 QRGLFTQAERE
+2230 
-2241 NNDAILGE
+2241 
-2249 QTDNEFGSDVAVVL
+2249 DV
-2263 NASEKNVHFLGT
+2263 
-2275 KEDVEGFKKWLEENH
+2275 
-2290 ASKVVDENGEPL
+2290 SKVVDEVTGEP
-2302 VVWHSGMSEIKDN
+2302 
-2315 IFRNKVITTIN
+2315 KVMYHG
-2326 KEEEWVTDKSIED
+2326 TDKVFD
-2339 YIKEGYIISEEDIA
+2339 
-2353 KYNEGKDVEIAK
+2353 
-2365 PNAIYASSERDVS
+2365 
-2378 NSYTK
+2378 TF
-2383 KSYEASIEFDEEV
+2383 EFDEKLERGTHKV
-2396 EDRAEQKAE
+2396 HDLHSFFFTDTYEKAFKYKH
-2405 DWGNEEYYL
+2405 DIVKAV
-2414 YLDFL
+2414 FL
-2419 KTTRDKELASKMTDE
+2419 
-2434 EMLKRHPEG
+2434 
-2443 KEEYI
+2443 
-2448 SPTNPYE
+2448 N
-2455 YKDTPIGTELALFS
+2455 
-2469 AIKNPLIVDA
+2469 IKNPKVVDSAKLQKLSLSEIVDMENA
-2479 HKSNWNDISFN
+2479 AIRDSN
-2490 GETHTTRTLEKY
+2490 
-2502 ARNNG
+2502 
-2507 YDGIIVKN
+2507 YDGAIFN
-2515 VLDIGP
+2515 RLDKESVDGNFTLQ
-2521 YGRLEA
+2521 Y
-2527 HKFSTIVAAMNP
+2527 VAKTP

-2548 TGTYSRKN
+2548 NGNYSRENNTK
-2556 DDIRLRKVKEDNELF
+2556 LRETKEDNALF
-2571 LENGYSENWIKN
+2571 LENGYSENWIRN

>member
-7 YINQSIG
+7 YINQGID

-19 EVEKFNTI
+19 KVEKFNKI
-27 GDYTRQQ
+27 SDYIRQQ
-34 DPTFLMKE
+34 DPTFLMEE

-54 ASSSRWDKNLP
+54 ASSSKFDKNLP

-75 TADQARGEEQTV
+75 TADQARGIEQPV
-87 FNRIGNALINN
+87 FNRIGNALVNN

-111 GVIWGALDAISNQ
+111 GVIWGAIDALANQ

-129 YDNAVNRKMLEW
+129 YDNPVNKKMLEL
-141 QESAAQAAP
+141 QEATAKAAP
-150 NYYTKDYSE
+150 NYYTKEYEE
-159 SSIWKKLGTSVF
+159 SSIWKKLGTSIF

-188 GMGVSSALSKAP
+188 GMGVSAALSKTPMAM
-200 LAAQLIGSSVAGA
+200 QLIGSSVAGA
-213 LSEASTEALQVKQ
+213 LSEASIEAIQAKQ
-226 NKLNLENTQ
+226 DKLNLESTQ
-235 IADEYNKAILAAKSP
+235 IANEYNKAILAAKSP
-250 EEKALIDQEYKKTL
+250 EERRLIDQEYNKTL
-264 LGIEEDA
+264 QGIEDDA
-271 NKAGNYVLGYN
+271 NKVGNYVLGYN
-282 MALLTLSNS
+282 MALLTATNS

-309 LAKERSKGIKVGK
+309 LAKERSQGIKAAK

-339 IGERGFQA
+339 LGNRGYQA
-347 FTEGTEEVLQ
+347 FTEGMEEVLQ
-357 DVAVKSAD
+357 DVAVKAAD
-365 LNLNYN
+365 LNPNYN

-379 PEKRELANGA
+379 PEKRELANSSL
-389 IQSLGMAFSQAM
+389 QSLGMAFSQAM
-401 KDPDTATDFA
+401 KDSDTATDFA
-411 MGFLTSVV
+411 MGFFTSVL

-431 QWRSPMTMEGGVTE
+431 KWRSPITMEGGVTE
-445 FLRERR
+445 FLKERR
-451 EYGKRRALVNE
+451 EYGKRKALVDE
-462 INERL
+462 INKRL
-467 SDPTLEEYYK
+467 SDPTFEEYYK
-477 GIVRDTDLTDKANL
+477 GIVRDNDLTSKANL

-496 DDFNFHNYQFASMV
+496 DEFNFHNYQFASMI
-510 SDIIMLDNAGQFGL
+510 SDIIMFDNVGQFNL
-524 FNTILEKASAVSDA
+524 FNNILDKASAVSNSE
-538 DIKSLI
+538 IKSLI

-557 VEDVRSKI
+557 EEDARNKI
-565 QENVG
+565 QENVEL
-570 IMQGLASQ
+570 MRGLASQ
-578 YREMKES
+578 YRKIKEN
-585 LEASKNGSQLSKDAL
+585 LEASDKGSQLSKDAL

-613 KKRQTDISNELMGLY
+613 RKRQTDISNELMNLY

-652 PVIRNELKKLVEE
+652 PAIRDELKRLIEE

-671 VKETWIKKID
+671 VKETWIKKIE

-706 ANAEQEKI
+706 ANIAQEKI
-714 KEKAVKKDQKK
+714 KEKAVKNDQKRK
-725 KTDTAKES
+725 VDIAKEQ
-733 LQKATTPREL
+733 LQKATTPKAL
-743 RNVYNN
+743 RNVYNG
-749 ILSQGDVTEAELER
+749 ILNKGDLTETELTK
-763 ALNELAEEGNPV
+763 AVNELIEEGNAV
-775 AKENKNIQSLYQG
+775 AVENKNIQSLYQG
-788 TVAKISEMGLEDTEI
+788 TVAKISNMGLDNQETS
-803 ANAIQMLNNAMNSA
+803 NAIQMLNTAMNNA
-817 KNVGEMIEPSNPNYT
+817 RNVAEMIEPSNPSYT
-832 EATTFFNMENPSSG
+832 EISTFFNSENPSSG
-846 DPALDKQTFLSAQV
+846 NPVLDKETFLKAQV
-860 AVAKALQKQLMEM
+860 IVAKALQEQLKEM

-883 TSENPAP
+883 TTENPAP

-905 VPSAKGHDSIPSASI
+905 APSAKGHDSIPSASI
-920 TSESG
+920 TSENG
-925 EPGVN
+925 EPGVS

-946 PNTNESQKKEI
+946 PDTNESQKKEMD
-957 EEETSTDPNK
+957 EETPIDPNK

-979 KKKGVLIPI
+979 KKKKRVLIPI

-1005 IPQWIEQNRAQ
+1005 IPQWIEQNRVQ
-1016 EYVDTGNLK
+1016 EHVDTGHLK
-1025 VGDNLVLGIPSDL
+1025 IGDKLVLGIPSDL
-1038 KDTNGN
+1038 KDINGN
-1044 PVIVYYKVEDNNH
+1044 PVIVYYKVIGDDYM
-1057 IPVGIFTASGNL
+1057 PVGIFTASGNL
-1069 AKDIK
+1069 AKNIK
-1074 SKILEEYKKADQ
+1074 SKVLEEYKKADQ
-1086 SKPFFSSI
+1086 SKSFFSSI

-1100 VKTGYVE
+1100 IKTGYVE

-1112 NLDSTDNITFAIVRN
+1112 TLDSTDDITFAIVRN

-1175 KVKKFSS
+1175 KVKKFNS
-1182 KEFDLTSPKNAESS
+1182 KEFDLTSPKNAESP

-1220 VQELSKYL
+1220 LQELSKYL

-1237 VEDGTIRVTR
+1237 VGDGAIRVTK
-1247 NILDSSG
+1247 NVLDISG
-1254 NVIKKLVKKADGTS
+1254 KVVKKLVKKANGTS

-1280 KDPEILFG
+1280 KDPESLFG

-1312 ILDSGI
+1312 IIDSGI

-1351 FNNPTPSNTPK
+1351 FNNPTPSNTPQ

-1395 PTNLADVER
+1395 PTNPSDVER

-1426 NKAIVGDR
+1426 NKAVINGK
-1434 VIDRTTGEWVTGA
+1434 VIDRTTGEWVIGA
-1447 AADEVF
+1447 AADEVINKIN
-1453 RHVYPKPIPA
+1453 PKPSPT
-1463 STIKSRTPKDS
+1463 STTKGTQSTDS
-1474 IVVTRTYNGYSV
+1474 I
-1486 IFGKE
+1486 
-1491 NKLKNKT
+1491 
-1498 GDIRKKPNGWGKNE
+1498 
-1512 NGLVYYKKELAGR
+1512 
-1525 SGDNITFWF
+1525 
-1534 EEELSD
+1534 
-1540 SDKKI
+1540 
-1545 IESIADAIRLDTN
+1545 
-1558 KFNEL
+1558 
-1563 DYIKGTSQEVQSSDI
+1563 
-1578 LFQNHDDMN
+1578 FQNHDDMN
-1587 PIEDLSDNSKLPNSK
+1587 PIEDLSDNSKFPNSK
-1602 VGYYLDSRDKKIH
+1602 VGYYLDSRDNKIH

-1629 VQIIKIP
+1629 IQIIKIP

-1646 PKKVA
+1646 PKKLA

-1677 TVFEGIKK
+1677 TVFEGIRK

-1721 ATPIDTEVKQE
+1721 AAPIGTEAKQE
-1732 TPTTTTDNDEMSFE
+1732 IPATTADNDEMSFE
-1746 DFAALMGANI
+1746 DFAAMMGADI
-1756 GGNPTAK
+1756 SGNPTAK

-1789 IPVEVVRGLIH
+1789 IPVEVVNGLIH

-1860 VELEEWLAERFR
+1860 IELEEWLAERFR

-1898 RGIQEAEPMRYSIY
+1898 KGIQEAEPMRYSIY

-1921 NMKIGTTEESSTR
+1921 NMRIGTIEESSTK
-1934 LRPEEY
+1934 LRSEEY

-1946 ILSTAKYDKDGNI
+1946 ILSTAKYDKNGNI

-1981 FKEWFGDWEK
+1981 FKEWFGDWENN
-1991 YAPKSDFSKVEEQ
+1991 P
-2004 LVLVFERIP
+2004 
-2013 ELSKI
+2013 
-2018 GSIREYAAYLADKFP
+2018 
-2033 NSVDRNVYWHGTNED
+2033 
-2048 FSEGFKSA
+2048 SE
-2056 KKGKGSGAPETQ
+2056 
-2068 SRNDFYLAK
+2068 
-2077 QAWTVLQYVNGVNR
+2077 
-2091 NSVDKNGFA
+2091 
-2100 HWNKLWWEL
+2100 
-2109 KEIMSNGRR
+2109 
-2118 ENNNWKDMVI
+2118 
-2128 GEETVRQGIPN
+2128 
-2139 KKGVFNRDKGGSN
+2139 
-2152 GKWLSERKADYGY
+2152 
-2165 ENKSDKEF
+2165 
-2173 FEDILGIQ
+2173 
-2181 WGKDTF
+2181 
-2187 NTWTKRNAE
+2187 
-2196 VFKALE
+2196 
-2202 KTQKGIYPAIINTQN
+2202 
-2217 PIREKGQNTYYEE
+2217 
-2230 QRGLFTQAERE
+2230 
-2241 NNDAILGE
+2241 
-2249 QTDNEFGSDVAVVL
+2249 
-2263 NASEKNVHFLGT
+2263 
-2275 KEDVEGFKKWLEENH
+2275 

-2302 VVWHSGMSEIKDN
+2302 VVYHGTSSAPFNIFDKNRIGSRNLFGSYKEGFYFTDLKENAKSVAIKMYKGDLIINGEPLFKSDYPFLNPDYISEKVGYKVSDEFADRKIAKSPYDINVIKDYYKAIGEKVEVIELQDNTEN
-2315 IFRNKVITTIN
+2315 IYPSFLN
-2326 KEEEWVTDKSIED
+2326 
-2339 YIKEGYIISEEDIA
+2339 IKEMPIKDYEGQNLMDTHSIDFDNFVKEA
-2353 KYNEGKDVEIAK
+2353 KEGGKLQNIKD
-2365 PNAIYASSERDVS
+2365 
-2378 NSYTK
+2378 
-2383 KSYEASIEFDEEV
+2383 
-2396 EDRAEQKAE
+2396 
-2405 DWGNEEYYL
+2405 GNFKLANTY
-2414 YLDFL
+2414 FV
-2419 KTTRDKELASKMTDE
+2419 KE
-2434 EMLKRHPEG
+2434 
-2443 KEEYI
+2443 
-2448 SPTNPYE
+2448 
-2455 YKDTPIGTELALFS
+2455 
-2469 AIKNPLIVDA
+2469 
-2479 HKSNWNDISFN
+2479 
-2490 GETHTTRTLEKY
+2490 
-2502 ARNNG
+2502 
-2507 YDGIIVKN
+2507 
-2515 VLDIGP
+2515 
-2521 YGRLEA
+2521 
-2527 HKFSTIVAAMNP
+2527 P

-2548 TGTYSRKN
+2548 IGTYSKEN
-2556 DDIRLRKVKEDNELF
+2556 NDIRLRKIEEDNKLF

>member
-7 YINQSIG
+7 YINQGID

-27 GDYTRQQ
+27 GNYLRQQ
-34 DPTFLMKE
+34 DPTFFMRE

-54 ASSSRWDKNLP
+54 ASSSKWDKNLP

-87 FNRIGNALINN
+87 FNRISNALINN

-111 GVIWGALDAISNQ
+111 GVIWGALDALSNQ

-150 NYYTKDYSE
+150 NYYTKGYSE

-182 EGMLIP
+182 EGMLVP

-213 LSEASTEALQVKQ
+213 LSEASIEALQAKQ
-226 NKLNLENTQ
+226 DKLNLENTQ

-264 LGIEEDA
+264 LGMEEDA

-282 MALLTLSNS
+282 MALLTLTNS

-339 IGERGFQA
+339 VGERSLQA

-365 LNLNYN
+365 LNPNYN

-389 IQSLGMAFSQAM
+389 LQSLGMAFSQAM

-431 QWRSPMTMEGGVTE
+431 QWRSPVTMEGGVTE

-524 FNTILEKASAVSDA
+524 FNTILEKASAISDA

-544 DSGLFQQNGNPMS
+544 NSGLFQQNGNPMS

-613 KKRQTDISNELMGLY
+613 RQRQTDISNELVGLY

-643 EHFRLLATL
+643 EHFKLLATL

-671 VKETWIKKID
+671 VKETWIKKIE
-681 DLNKIQDNMKKF
+681 DLNRIQDNMKKF

-788 TVAKISEMGLEDTEI
+788 TVAKISEMGLEDTET

-832 EATTFFNMENPSSG
+832 EATTFFNTENPSSG
-846 DPALDKQTFLSAQV
+846 NPALDKQTFLSAQV
-860 AVAKALQKQLMEM
+860 AVAKALQKQLIEM

-905 VPSAKGHDSIPSASI
+905 VPSAKGHDSTPSAST

-925 EPGVN
+925 EPGVS

-957 EEETSTDPNK
+957 EEETPTDPNK

-1005 IPQWIEQNRAQ
+1005 IPQWIEQNRVQ
-1016 EYVDTGNLK
+1016 EHVDTGNLK
-1025 VGDNLVLGIPSDL
+1025 VGDKLVLGIPSDL
-1038 KDTNGN
+1038 KDINGN
-1044 PVIVYYKVEDNNH
+1044 PVIVYYKVIGGDYM
-1057 IPVGIFTASGNL
+1057 PVGIFTASGNL
-1069 AKDIK
+1069 AKNTK
-1074 SKILEEYKKADQ
+1074 SRILEEYKKADQ

-1112 NLDSTDNITFAIVRN
+1112 DLNSADNITFAIVRN

-1140 EVNRPKNISQK
+1140 EVSRPKNISQK

-1175 KVKKFSS
+1175 KVRKFSS

-1237 VEDGTIRVTR
+1237 VEDGIIRVTK
-1247 NILDSSG
+1247 NVLDSSG

-1298 IDRTSINTPEYNKT
+1298 IDRASINTPEYNKT

-1318 VSINAVNTNHTV
+1318 VSTNAVNTNHTT
-1330 GGWFTANPVGENGEI
+1330 GGWFTANPVGEKGEI
-1345 KGSKIP
+1345 KGSKTP
-1351 FNNPTPSNTPK
+1351 FNNPTPGNTPK
-1362 SNDNSIIVTIN
+1362 SNDNSVVVTVN
-1373 NKQVTLFPTGEYL
+1373 NKQVTLFPNGEYL
-1386 SLKDGVRRL
+1386 SLKDGARKMPVKME
-1395 PTNLADVER
+1395 DIER
-1404 YKALYTL
+1404 YQVLYTL

-1426 NKAIVGDR
+1426 NKAIINGK
-1434 VIDRTTGEWVTGA
+1434 VIDRTTGEWVIGV
-1447 AADEVF
+1447 AADEV
-1453 RHVYPKPIPA
+1453 RSHVNPKVI
-1463 STIKSRTPKDS
+1463 STNTEK
-1474 IVVTRTYNGYSV
+1474 
-1486 IFGKE
+1486 
-1491 NKLKNKT
+1491 
-1498 GDIRKKPNGWGKNE
+1498 
-1512 NGLVYYKKELAGR
+1512 
-1525 SGDNITFWF
+1525 
-1534 EEELSD
+1534 
-1540 SDKKI
+1540 
-1545 IESIADAIRLDTN
+1545 
-1558 KFNEL
+1558 
-1563 DYIKGTSQEVQSSDI
+1563 SDI
-1578 LFQNHDDMN
+1578 LFENHDDMN
-1587 PIEDLSDNSKLPNSK
+1587 PIEDLSDNSKFPNSK

-1651 GYNYGIVLPNGQSY
+1651 GYNYGIVFPNGQSY
-1665 IGTNLNVETPIN
+1665 IGANLNVETPIN

-1692 GPRGQEFVEKHKKEF
+1692 GPKGQEFVEKHKKEF
-1707 TELKNMPSVFPTEV
+1707 TELKNMPSVFPTET
-1721 ATPIDTEVKQE
+1721 ATPIGTEVKQE
-1732 TPTTTTDNDEMSFE
+1732 TPTTTADNDEMSFE
-1746 DFAALMGANI
+1746 DFAAMMGANI
-1756 GGNPTAK
+1756 SGNPTVK

-1789 IPVEVVRGLIH
+1789 IPVEVVKGLIH

-1814 ITLSNVAAEGTAYHE
+1814 ITLSNVAAEGTTYHE

-1878 KSKTIGQKIKEF
+1878 KSKTVGQKIKEF

-1921 NMKIGTTEESSTR
+1921 NMRVGTARESSIR
-1934 LRPEEY
+1934 LKPEEY

-1946 ILSTAKYDKDGNI
+1946 ILSTAKYDKDGHI
-1959 LAPNGK
+1959 LAPNDE
-1965 PSNLNER
+1965 PSNLDER

-1981 FKEWFGDWEK
+1981 FKDWFGDWENN
-1991 YAPKSDFSKVEEQ
+1991 P
-2004 LVLVFERIP
+2004 
-2013 ELSKI
+2013 
-2018 GSIREYAAYLADKFP
+2018 
-2033 NSVDRNVYWHGTNED
+2033 
-2048 FSEGFKSA
+2048 SE
-2056 KKGKGSGAPETQ
+2056 
-2068 SRNDFYLAK
+2068 
-2077 QAWTVLQYVNGVNR
+2077 
-2091 NSVDKNGFA
+2091 
-2100 HWNKLWWEL
+2100 
-2109 KEIMSNGRR
+2109 
-2118 ENNNWKDMVI
+2118 
-2128 GEETVRQGIPN
+2128 
-2139 KKGVFNRDKGGSN
+2139 
-2152 GKWLSERKADYGY
+2152 
-2165 ENKSDKEF
+2165 
-2173 FEDILGIQ
+2173 
-2181 WGKDTF
+2181 
-2187 NTWTKRNAE
+2187 
-2196 VFKALE
+2196 
-2202 KTQKGIYPAIINTQN
+2202 
-2217 PIREKGQNTYYEE
+2217 
-2230 QRGLFTQAERE
+2230 
-2241 NNDAILGE
+2241 
-2249 QTDNEFGSDVAVVL
+2249 
-2263 NASEKNVHFLGT
+2263 
-2275 KEDVEGFKKWLEENH
+2275 
-2290 ASKVVDENGEPL
+2290 ASKVVDKNGEPL
-2302 VVWHSGMSEIKDN
+2302 VVWHSGMSEIENN

-2326 KEEEWVTDKSIED
+2326 KKEEWVTDKSIED

-2353 KYNEGKDVEIAK
+2353 KYNEGKDIEITK

-2383 KSYEASIEFDEEV
+2383 KSYEAYIEFDEEV
-2396 EDRAEQKAE
+2396 EDRAEQRAE
-2405 DWGNEEYYL
+2405 EWSSEEYEL
-2414 YLDFL
+2414 YQDFL

-2434 EMLKRHPEG
+2434 EMFKRHPEG
-2443 KEEYI
+2443 RAKFI
-2448 SPTNPYE
+2448 SPTNPYK
-2455 YKDTPIGTELALFS
+2455 YQDTVTGTELALFS
-2469 AIKNPLIVDA
+2469 AIKNPIIVDA
-2479 HKSNWNDISFN
+2479 HKSNWNNILFN
-2490 GETHTTRTLEKY
+2490 GKIYTTRTLEKY

-2527 HKFSTIVAAMNP
+2527 HKFSTIVAAINP

-2548 TGTYSRKN
+2548 IGTYSKEN
-2556 DDIRLRKVKEDNELF
+2556 DDIRLRKVEEDNTLF
-2571 LENGYSENWIKN
+2571 LENGYSENWIRN

>member
-7 YINQSIG
+7 YINQGIDS
-14 NSGVS
+14 SGVS
-19 EVEKFNTI
+19 EVEKFNKI
-27 GDYTRQQ
+27 SDYIRQQ

-54 ASSSRWDKNLP
+54 ASSSKWDKNLP
-65 SVDQLMAEGL
+65 SVDQLMAEDL

-87 FNRIGNALINN
+87 FNRISNALINN

-111 GVIWGALDAISNQ
+111 GVIWGALDALSNQ

-150 NYYTKDYSE
+150 NYYTKGYSE

-213 LSEASTEALQVKQ
+213 LSEASIEALQAKQ
-226 NKLNLENTQ
+226 DKLNLENTQ

-250 EEKALIDQEYKKTL
+250 EERALIDQEYKKTL
-264 LGIEEDA
+264 LGTEEDA

-282 MALLTLSNS
+282 MALLTLTNS

-333 LNTAKN
+333 LNTVKN
-339 IGERGFQA
+339 VGERGFQA

-365 LNLNYN
+365 LNPNYN

-389 IQSLGMAFSQAM
+389 LQSLGMAFSQAM

-431 QWRSPMTMEGGVTE
+431 QWRSPVTMEGGVTE

-467 SDPTLEEYYK
+467 SDPTLGEYYK

-524 FNTILEKASAVSDA
+524 FNTILEKASAISDA

-613 KKRQTDISNELMGLY
+613 RKRQTDISNELVGLY

-671 VKETWIKKID
+671 VKETWIKKIE
-681 DLNKIQDNMKKF
+681 DLNRIQDNMKKF

-788 TVAKISEMGLEDTEI
+788 TVAKISEMGLENTET

-817 KNVGEMIEPSNPNYT
+817 RNVGEMIEPSNPNYT
-832 EATTFFNMENPSSG
+832 EATTFFNTENPSSG

-860 AVAKALQKQLMEM
+860 VVAKALQKQLMEM

-883 TSENPAP
+883 TTENPAP

-905 VPSAKGHDSIPSASI
+905 VPSAKGHDSTPSAST

-946 PNTNESQKKEI
+946 PDTKEAQKQEI
-957 EEETSTDPNK
+957 NSEVPVDPTK

-979 KKKGVLIPI
+979 KRKGILVPI

-1005 IPQWIEQNRAQ
+1005 IPQWMEQNRVQ
-1016 EYVDTGNLK
+1016 EHIDTGNLK
-1025 VGDNLVLGIPSDL
+1025 VGDKLVLGIPSDL
-1038 KDTNGN
+1038 KDINGN
-1044 PVIVYYKVEDNNH
+1044 PVIVYYKVIGDDYM
-1057 IPVGIFTASGNL
+1057 PVGIFTASGIL
-1069 AKDIK
+1069 AKNTK
-1074 SKILEEYKKADQ
+1074 SRILEEYKKADQ

-1112 NLDSTDNITFAIVRN
+1112 NLDSTDNITFAVVRN

-1140 EVNRPKNISQK
+1140 EVSRPKNISQK

-1175 KVKKFSS
+1175 KVKKFNS

-1203 SVEAII
+1203 SIEAII
-1209 NAKTQADLLNR
+1209 NAKTQVDLLNR

-1237 VEDGTIRVTR
+1237 VEDGIIRVTR

-1280 KDPEILFG
+1280 KDPEVLFG

-1298 IDRTSINTPEYNKT
+1298 IDRASINTPEYNKT

-1318 VSINAVNTNHTV
+1318 VSTNAVNTNHTI

-1351 FNNPTPSNTPK
+1351 LNNPTPSNTPQ
-1362 SNDNSIIVTIN
+1362 SNDNSIITTIN

-1395 PTNLADVER
+1395 PTNPADVER

-1426 NKAIVGDR
+1426 NKAIINGK
-1434 VIDRTTGEWVTGA
+1434 VIDRTTGEWVIGA
-1447 AADEVF
+1447 AADEV
-1453 RHVYPKPIPA
+1453 RSHVNPKVI
-1463 STIKSRTPKDS
+1463 STNTEK
-1474 IVVTRTYNGYSV
+1474 
-1486 IFGKE
+1486 
-1491 NKLKNKT
+1491 
-1498 GDIRKKPNGWGKNE
+1498 
-1512 NGLVYYKKELAGR
+1512 
-1525 SGDNITFWF
+1525 
-1534 EEELSD
+1534 
-1540 SDKKI
+1540 
-1545 IESIADAIRLDTN
+1545 
-1558 KFNEL
+1558 
-1563 DYIKGTSQEVQSSDI
+1563 SDI
-1578 LFQNHDDMN
+1578 LFENHDDMN

-1636 VLTSGLNSKG
+1636 VLTSGLSSKG

-1692 GPRGQEFVEKHKKEF
+1692 GPKGQEFIEKHKREF
-1707 TELKNMPSVFPTEV
+1707 AELKNMPSVFPTEV
-1721 ATPIDTEVKQE
+1721 AAPIDTEVKQE
-1732 TPTTTTDNDEMSFE
+1732 TPATTANNDEMSFE
-1746 DFAALMGANI
+1746 DFAAMMGAVI
-1756 GGNPTAK
+1756 GSNPTVK
-1763 LREAKKESEKFDIDK
+1763 LREAKKESEKFDIDE

-1789 IPVEVVRGLIH
+1789 IPVEVVKGLIH

-1806 WGTFSNAG
+1806 WGAFTNAG

-1836 LGLNGNERANLMKEA
+1836 LGLNGNERANLIKEA
-1851 SEESKLTDP
+1851 SEESGLTDP

-1872 EYVINQ
+1872 EYIINQ
-1878 KSKTIGQKIKEF
+1878 KSKTVGQKIKEF

-1898 RGIQEAEPMRYSIY
+1898 RGVQEAEPMRYSIY
-1912 KKIMSSKYK
+1912 KKIMTSKYK
-1921 NMKIGTTEESSTR
+1921 NMRVGSAKEASTR

-1959 LAPNGK
+1959 LAPNDK
-1965 PSNLNER
+1965 PSNLDER

-1981 FKEWFGDWEK
+1981 FKEWFGDWTK
-1991 YAPKSDFSKVEEQ
+1991 ITYNPDGSLNIPK
-2004 LVLVFERIP
+2004 
-2013 ELSKI
+2013 
-2018 GSIREYAAYLADKFP
+2018 
-2033 NSVDRNVYWHGTNED
+2033 
-2048 FSEGFKSA
+2048 
-2056 KKGKGSGAPETQ
+2056 
-2068 SRNDFYLAK
+2068 
-2077 QAWTVLQYVNGVNR
+2077 
-2091 NSVDKNGFA
+2091 
-2100 HWNKLWWEL
+2100 
-2109 KEIMSNGRR
+2109 
-2118 ENNNWKDMVI
+2118 
-2128 GEETVRQGIPN
+2128 
-2139 KKGVFNRDKGGSN
+2139 
-2152 GKWLSERKADYGY
+2152 
-2165 ENKSDKEF
+2165 
-2173 FEDILGIQ
+2173 
-2181 WGKDTF
+2181 
-2187 NTWTKRNAE
+2187 
-2196 VFKALE
+2196 
-2202 KTQKGIYPAIINTQN
+2202 
-2217 PIREKGQNTYYEE
+2217 
-2230 QRGLFTQAERE
+2230 
-2241 NNDAILGE
+2241 
-2249 QTDNEFGSDVAVVL
+2249 DV
-2263 NASEKNVHFLGT
+2263 
-2275 KEDVEGFKKWLEENH
+2275 
-2290 ASKVVDENGEPL
+2290 SKVVDEVTGEP
-2302 VVWHSGMSEIKDN
+2302 
-2315 IFRNKVITTIN
+2315 KVMYHG
-2326 KEEEWVTDKSIED
+2326 TDKVFD
-2339 YIKEGYIISEEDIA
+2339 
-2353 KYNEGKDVEIAK
+2353 
-2365 PNAIYASSERDVS
+2365 
-2378 NSYTK
+2378 TF
-2383 KSYEASIEFDEEV
+2383 EFDEKLERGTHKV
-2396 EDRAEQKAE
+2396 HDLHSFFFTDTYEKAFKYKH
-2405 DWGNEEYYL
+2405 DIVKAV
-2414 YLDFL
+2414 FL
-2419 KTTRDKELASKMTDE
+2419 
-2434 EMLKRHPEG
+2434 
-2443 KEEYI
+2443 
-2448 SPTNPYE
+2448 N
-2455 YKDTPIGTELALFS
+2455 
-2469 AIKNPLIVDA
+2469 IKNPKVVDSAKLQKLSLSEIVDMENA
-2479 HKSNWNDISFN
+2479 AIRDSN
-2490 GETHTTRTLEKY
+2490 
-2502 ARNNG
+2502 
-2507 YDGIIVKN
+2507 YDGAIFN
-2515 VLDIGP
+2515 RLDKESVDWNFTLQ
-2521 YGRLEA
+2521 Y
-2527 HKFSTIVAAMNP
+2527 VAKTP

-2548 TGTYSRKN
+2548 NGNYSRENNTK
-2556 DDIRLRKVKEDNELF
+2556 LRETKEDNALF